1 MKKKLIK
8 RAIFFMISCNMV
20 VFTPTWASQETKNT
34 ITSSSIEVSDGSI
47 KNIVNDDINIIDTNV
62 RDEYGIFSNNGGKL
76 NIDVDSLTIEHNID
90 RSNMFTSILSQ
101 GNTSQGSS
109 SLIDIKTINDINI
122 DNTAQELEQ
131 INAINAK
138 DNANLN
144 LLSKNGDI
152 NINSNLNINRRLY
165 DVNNSIINVEN
176 NSALKLDAKNMNIN
190 STITD
195 SYGQRLFNNY
205 GINIK
210 NSQLNINNQEN
221 MQINSTISGRGFD
234 NYGVYVYDNLNQ
246 GSKVD
251 IVNNGDLIINTN
263 DNSSRNHS
271 YGIFVINENNT
282 DDETSVNI
290 NSKNNVVNT
299 KSTGIEVSGE
309 LSNVNITAS
318 AGSNVIKALGDV
330 DSTGIEVNDNGTL
343 YLNAKDYNI
352 VTSDYT
358 GIHVSY
364 ADDKQSNITLN
375 ANNNIVNA
383 VGTGILS
390 FSNGNIKLN
399 ALNGNNAF
407 TSNYIGISL
416 MDNSQ
421 VNLKADK
428 GENYFKID
436 EGIAILSS
444 QSNVLAQANK
454 NILEG
459 IEGIS
464 SIDKSEVKLQ
474 ATDSNVINA
483 KNFGIYTKEEGVV
496 NLNATNA
503 NNTVYVE
510 TGYGISGNDSAININ
525 SQSGNNS
532 IEVTQGIAI
541 EANNGSNI
549 SLNANKGQNNI
560 KASDIAISVN
570 KNNIDKDIAIT
581 STNTVVKIAGKD
593 NIINATTA
601 IDNINGGNVEII
613 ASENNSIDGLVNV
626 ENKANTKIQG
636 KINYLK
642 NDKDNAVESNNANIL
657 VQGSENIIEAA
668 KGISSI
674 DKSEVKLQ
682 ATDSNVINAKNFG
695 IYTKE
700 EGVVNLNATNA
711 NNTVY
716 IDNGYGI
723 SSNNSSINIDSQ
735 SGNNS
740 IEVGQGIAI
749 EANNG
754 SNISV
759 NANKGQNN
767 IKASDTAISVNKNNI
782 DKDIAITSTN
792 TVVKIAGKDN
802 IINATTAIDNIN
814 GGNVEIIAS
823 ENNSIDGLVNV
834 ENKANTKIQGKI
846 NYLKNDKDNA
856 VESNN
861 ANILVQGSENIIEAA
876 KGISSIDKSEVKL
889 QATDSNVI
897 NAKNFGIYTKEEGV
911 VNLNATNANNTVY
924 IDNGYGISSNN
935 SSINIDSQSGN
946 NSIEVGQGI
955 AIEANNGSNISVNAN
970 KGQNNI
976 KASDTAISVNKNNI
990 DKDIATTSTNTVV
1003 KVTGKNNIINA
1014 TTAIDNIDD
1023 GNVEII
1029 ASENNSINGLV
1040 HAENKANTKIQGKIN
1055 YLKNDKD
1062 NAIESNNA
1070 NVLVQG
1076 SENIIEATK
1085 GISSIDKSEVKL
1097 QATDSNVINAKN
1109 FGIYTKEEGVVNLN
1123 ATNANNTVYI
1133 DNGYGISSNNSSINI
1148 DSQSGNNSIEV
1159 GQGIAIEANNGSN
1172 ISVNA
1177 NKGQNNIKA
1186 SDTAISVNKNNIDK
1200 DIATTSTNT
1209 VIKVTGKNNIINAV
1223 TAIDNIDGGNVEIIA
1238 SENNSIDGLV
1248 NVENKANTK
1257 IQGKINYLKN
1267 DKDNAVESNNANIL
1281 VQGSENIIEAAKGI
1295 SSIDKSEV
1303 KLQATDSN
1311 VINAKNFG
1319 IYTKEEGVV
1328 NLNATNANNTV
1339 YIDNGYGISSN
1350 NSSINIDSQSG
1361 NNSIEVG
1368 QGIAIEANNGSNI
1381 SVNANKGQNN
1391 IKASD
1396 TAISVNKNNIDK
1408 DIATTSTNTVIKVT
1422 GKNNIIN
1429 AVTAI
1434 DNIDGGNVEIIAS
1447 ENNSID
1453 GLVNVENK
1461 ANTKIQGKVNY
1472 LKNDKDNA
1480 IESNNANVLVQGS
1493 ENIIEA
1499 TKGISSI
1506 DKSEVKLQATDSN
1519 VINAKNFGIYTKE
1532 EGVVNLNATNAN
1544 NTVYVETGYGISGN
1558 DSAININSQSGN
1570 NSIEV
1575 TQGIAIEANNGSNIS
1590 LNANK
1595 GQNNIKASDI
1605 AISVNKNNIDKDI
1618 ANISTDTAVKITGKD
1633 NIINATTAID
1643 NIDDGNV
1650 EIIASEN
1657 NSIDGLIH
1665 AKNKANTKIQGKVN
1679 YLKNDNG
1686 QSIIW
1691 ADAGTIDIT
1700 GTSIIQANSQQVALL
1715 ANNDINNLNQG
1726 IITASFGQNSVIK
1739 GDIIAKDNGLIKLN
1753 VSNSNDDISGLIIE
1767 GNILAEN
1774 QGNISLDI
1782 GNNSLITG
1790 NINDYSYLAD
1800 LNNQNLKQENLAGN
1814 ISIDFNNKSRW
1825 NVVRQS
1831 FISKINTK
1839 ENNIIDMVGYNTENK
1854 PHSLMVKEFNGD
1866 SNFVMNLNGNRQ
1878 NTDMVYLNSGTGN
1891 YNVILANA
1899 VTKNDIGQN
1908 GLRFATV
1915 GDKNKQVFKNA
1926 VAYNDGFFNIKYQIA
1941 SEDYDVN
1948 NEENTLYNNGDNSDL
1963 LTENRP
1969 GNDIINNIFGNNEDA
1984 VNYKLVNIEEK
1995 TLSNAGKTILNMTK
2009 ANYDVA
2015 VFMGRLDKRMGDVHY
2030 LNKNDDGIWFRLR
2043 HDRIE
2048 KDLGYT
2054 VDGNMYELGYDKLFL
2069 RDNGQERLG
2078 LAFDYMKG
2086 STSYDD
2092 IAGKGNNSRKG
2103 IWLYDTWIGD
2113 DGHYSDYILKWGHLE
2128 NDFEIAGTKKLNLIK
2143 GNYDNDVFSASA
2155 EYGYMKNL
2163 KNDWYITPQ
2172 VQLQLAKVTG
2182 ADYITNQN
2190 TNVHVDGIDSII
2202 GRAGFKLGKNFGD
2215 NKKNT
2220 FYLKA
2225 DVLREFLGE
2234 QFVSVKDVTSDN
2246 EYVGFKYDHSGYWY
2260 DVGFGFNIETKK
2272 DSYAF
2277 LDVERRFGN
2286 GNKNSYQI
2294 NGGFYWAL

>member
-20 VFTPTWASQETKNT
+20 VFTPTWASQEIKNT

-152 NINSNLNINRRLY
+152 NINSNLNINRQLY

-205 GINIK
+205 GINVK

-390 FSNGNIKLN
+390 FSNGNINLN

-474 ATDSNVINA
+474 ATDSNIINA
-483 KNFGIYTKEEGVV
+483 KEFGIYTKEQGVV
-496 NLNATNA
+496 SLNATNA
-503 NNTVYVE
+503 NNTVYVDG
-510 TGYGISGNDSAININ
+510 GYGISGNASAININ

-532 IEVTQGIAI
+532 IEVAQGIAI

-549 SLNANKGQNNI
+549 SLNANKEQNNI
-560 KASDIAISVN
+560 KASDTAISVN
-570 KNNIDKDIAIT
+570 KKNIDKDIATI
-581 STNTVVKIAGKD
+581 STDTAIKIAGKD

-601 IDNINGGNVEII
+601 IDNIDGGNVEII
-613 ASENNSIDGLVNV
+613 ASENNSINGLVHA

-642 NDKDNAVESNNANIL
+642 NDKDNAIESNNANVS
-657 VQGSENIIEAA
+657 VQGNENIIEAT
-668 KGISSI
+668 KGISN
-674 DKSEVKLQ
+674 VNNGTVNLQ
-682 ATDSNVINAKNFG
+682 STNSNIIKTKEYGV
-695 IYTKE
+695 YTKE
-700 EGVVNLNATNA
+700 NSQVKLNATNA
-711 NNTVY
+711 DNIVY
-716 IDNGYGI
+716 VDAGYGI
-723 SSNNSSINIDSQ
+723 SGNNSAININSQ

-740 IEVGQGIAI
+740 IEVAQGIA
-749 EANNG
+749 
-754 SNISV
+754 
-759 NANKGQNN
+759 
-767 IKASDTAISVNKNNI
+767 
-782 DKDIAITSTN
+782 
-792 TVVKIAGKDN
+792 
-802 IINATTAIDNIN
+802 
-814 GGNVEIIAS
+814 VE
-823 ENNSIDGLVNV
+823 V
-834 ENKANTKIQGKI
+834 
-846 NYLKNDKDNA
+846 
-856 VESNN
+856 
-861 ANILVQGSENIIEAA
+861 
-876 KGISSIDKSEVKL
+876 
-889 QATDSNVI
+889 
-897 NAKNFGIYTKEEGV
+897 
-911 VNLNATNANNTVY
+911 
-924 IDNGYGISSNN
+924 
-935 SSINIDSQSGN
+935 
-946 NSIEVGQGI
+946 
-955 AIEANNGSNISVNAN
+955 NNGSNISVNAN

-1014 TTAIDNIDD
+1014 ITAIDNIDG

-1029 ASENNSINGLV
+1029 ASENNSIDGLV
-1040 HAENKANTKIQGKIN
+1040 NVENKANTKIQGKIN

-1123 ATNANNTVYI
+1123 ATNADNTVYI
-1133 DNGYGISSNNSSINI
+1133 DNGYGISGNNSAINI
-1148 DSQSGNNSIEV
+1148 NSQSGNNSIEV
-1159 GQGIAIEANNGSN
+1159 AQGIAVEVNNGSN

-1186 SDTAISVNKNNIDK
+1186 SDT
-1200 DIATTSTNT
+1200 
-1209 VIKVTGKNNIINAV
+1209 
-1223 TAIDNIDGGNVEIIA
+1223 
-1238 SENNSIDGLV
+1238 
-1248 NVENKANTK
+1248 
-1257 IQGKINYLKN
+1257 
-1267 DKDNAVESNNANIL
+1267 
-1281 VQGSENIIEAAKGI
+1281 
-1295 SSIDKSEV
+1295 
-1303 KLQATDSN
+1303 
-1311 VINAKNFG
+1311 
-1319 IYTKEEGVV
+1319 
-1328 NLNATNANNTV
+1328 
-1339 YIDNGYGISSN
+1339 
-1350 NSSINIDSQSG
+1350 
-1361 NNSIEVG
+1361 
-1368 QGIAIEANNGSNI
+1368 
-1381 SVNANKGQNN
+1381 
-1391 IKASD
+1391 
-1396 TAISVNKNNIDK
+1396 
-1408 DIATTSTNTVIKVT
+1408 
-1422 GKNNIIN
+1422 
-1429 AVTAI
+1429 
-1434 DNIDGGNVEIIAS
+1434 
-1447 ENNSID
+1447 
-1453 GLVNVENK
+1453 
-1461 ANTKIQGKVNY
+1461 
-1472 LKNDKDNA
+1472 
-1480 IESNNANVLVQGS
+1480 
-1493 ENIIEA
+1493 
-1499 TKGISSI
+1499 
-1506 DKSEVKLQATDSN
+1506 
-1519 VINAKNFGIYTKE
+1519 
-1532 EGVVNLNATNAN
+1532 
-1544 NTVYVETGYGISGN
+1544 
-1558 DSAININSQSGN
+1558 
-1570 NSIEV
+1570 
-1575 TQGIAIEANNGSNIS
+1575 
-1590 LNANK
+1590 
-1595 GQNNIKASDI
+1595 

-2069 RDNGQERLG
+2069 KDNGQERLG

-2143 GNYDNDVFSASA
+2143 GNYDNNVFSASA

-2182 ADYITNQN
+2182 ADYTTNQN
-2190 TNVHVDGIDSII
+2190 TNVHVDDIDSII
-2202 GRAGFKLGKNFGD
+2202 GRAGFKLGRNFGD

>member
-1 MKKKLIK
+1 LYDDNKIVLFIIFIKSLHELILKKIGGFIMKKKLIK

-20 VFTPTWASQETKNT
+20 VFTPTWASQEIKNT

-101 GNTSQGSS
+101 GNTSQGSR

-205 GINIK
+205 GINVK

-483 KNFGIYTKEEGVV
+483 KEFGIYTKEQGVV
-496 NLNATNA
+496 SLNATNA
-503 NNTVYVE
+503 NNIVYVDG
-510 TGYGISGNDSAININ
+510 GYGISGNASAININ

-532 IEVTQGIAI
+532 IEVAQGIAI

-560 KASDIAISVN
+560 KASDTAISVN
-570 KNNIDKDIAIT
+570 KNNVDKDIATT
-581 STNTVVKIAGKD
+581 STNTVVKVTGKN
-593 NIINATTA
+593 NIINAITA
-601 IDNINGGNVEII
+601 IDNIDGGNVEII
-613 ASENNSIDGLVNV
+613 ASENNSINGLVNV

-642 NDKDNAVESNNANIL
+642 NDKDNAIESNNANVS
-657 VQGSENIIEAA
+657 VQGNENIIEATKGISNVNNGTVNLQSTNSNIIKTKEYGVYTKENSQVKLNA
-668 KGISSI
+668 TNADNIVYVDAGYGISGNNSAININSQSGNNSIEVAQGIAVEVNNGSNISVNANKGQNNIKASDIAISVNKNNIDKDIATTSTNTVVKIAGKDNIINATTAIDNIDGGNVEIIASENNSIDGLVNVENKANIKIQGKVNYLKNDKDNAIESNNANVLVQGNENVIEATKGISSI

-682 ATDSNVINAKNFG
+682 ATDSNTINAKNFG

-711 NNTVY
+711 DNTVY

-740 IEVGQGIAI
+740 IEVGHGIAI

-754 SNISV
+754 SNISL
-759 NANKGQNN
+759 NADKGQNN

-782 DKDIAITSTN
+782 DKNIATTRTD
-792 TVVKIAGKDN
+792 TVVKITGKDN
-802 IINATTAIDNIN
+802 IINATTAIDNI
-814 GGNVEIIAS
+814 
-823 ENNSIDGLVNV
+823 
-834 ENKANTKIQGKI
+834 
-846 NYLKNDKDNA
+846 
-856 VESNN
+856 
-861 ANILVQGSENIIEAA
+861 
-876 KGISSIDKSEVKL
+876 
-889 QATDSNVI
+889 DS
-897 NAKNFGIYTKEEGV
+897 
-911 VNLNATNANNTVY
+911 
-924 IDNGYGISSNN
+924 
-935 SSINIDSQSGN
+935 
-946 NSIEVGQGI
+946 
-955 AIEANNGSNISVNAN
+955 
-970 KGQNNI
+970 
-976 KASDTAISVNKNNI
+976 
-990 DKDIATTSTNTVV
+990 
-1003 KVTGKNNIINA
+1003 
-1014 TTAIDNIDD
+1014 

-1076 SENIIEATK
+1076 N
-1085 GISSIDKSEVKL
+1085 
-1097 QATDSNVINAKN
+1097 
-1109 FGIYTKEEGVVNLN
+1109 
-1123 ATNANNTVYI
+1123 
-1133 DNGYGISSNNSSINI
+1133 
-1148 DSQSGNNSIEV
+1148 
-1159 GQGIAIEANNGSN
+1159 
-1172 ISVNA
+1172 
-1177 NKGQNNIKA
+1177 
-1186 SDTAISVNKNNIDK
+1186 
-1200 DIATTSTNT
+1200 
-1209 VIKVTGKNNIINAV
+1209 
-1223 TAIDNIDGGNVEIIA
+1223 
-1238 SENNSIDGLV
+1238 
-1248 NVENKANTK
+1248 
-1257 IQGKINYLKN
+1257 
-1267 DKDNAVESNNANIL
+1267 
-1281 VQGSENIIEAAKGI
+1281 ENIIEAA
-1295 SSIDKSEV
+1295 
-1303 KLQATDSN
+1303 
-1311 VINAKNFG
+1311 
-1319 IYTKEEGVV
+1319 
-1328 NLNATNANNTV
+1328 
-1339 YIDNGYGISSN
+1339 
-1350 NSSINIDSQSG
+1350 
-1361 NNSIEVG
+1361 
-1368 QGIAIEANNGSNI
+1368 
-1381 SVNANKGQNN
+1381 
-1391 IKASD
+1391 
-1396 TAISVNKNNIDK
+1396 
-1408 DIATTSTNTVIKVT
+1408 
-1422 GKNNIIN
+1422 
-1429 AVTAI
+1429 
-1434 DNIDGGNVEIIAS
+1434 
-1447 ENNSID
+1447 
-1453 GLVNVENK
+1453 
-1461 ANTKIQGKVNY
+1461 
-1472 LKNDKDNA
+1472 
-1480 IESNNANVLVQGS
+1480 
-1493 ENIIEA
+1493 
-1499 TKGISSI
+1499 KGISSI

>member
-20 VFTPTWASQETKNT
+20 VFTPTWASQEIKNT

-101 GNTSQGSS
+101 GNTSQGSR

-205 GINIK
+205 GINVK

-510 TGYGISGNDSAININ
+510 TGYGISGNDSAINID

-532 IEVTQGIAI
+532 IEVGHGIAI

-549 SLNANKGQNNI
+549 SLNA
-560 KASDIAISVN
+560 D
-570 KNNIDKDIAIT
+570 
-581 STNTVVKIAGKD
+581 
-593 NIINATTA
+593 
-601 IDNINGGNVEII
+601 
-613 ASENNSIDGLVNV
+613 
-626 ENKANTKIQG
+626 
-636 KINYLK
+636 
-642 NDKDNAVESNNANIL
+642 
-657 VQGSENIIEAA
+657 
-668 KGISSI
+668 
-674 DKSEVKLQ
+674 
-682 ATDSNVINAKNFG
+682 
-695 IYTKE
+695 
-700 EGVVNLNATNA
+700 
-711 NNTVY
+711 
-716 IDNGYGI
+716 
-723 SSNNSSINIDSQ
+723 
-735 SGNNS
+735 
-740 IEVGQGIAI
+740 
-749 EANNG
+749 
-754 SNISV
+754 
-759 NANKGQNN
+759 KGQNN

-782 DKDIAITSTN
+782 DKN
-792 TVVKIAGKDN
+792 
-802 IINATTAIDNIN
+802 
-814 GGNVEIIAS
+814 
-823 ENNSIDGLVNV
+823 
-834 ENKANTKIQGKI
+834 
-846 NYLKNDKDNA
+846 
-856 VESNN
+856 
-861 ANILVQGSENIIEAA
+861 
-876 KGISSIDKSEVKL
+876 
-889 QATDSNVI
+889 
-897 NAKNFGIYTKEEGV
+897 
-911 VNLNATNANNTVY
+911 
-924 IDNGYGISSNN
+924 
-935 SSINIDSQSGN
+935 
-946 NSIEVGQGI
+946 
-955 AIEANNGSNISVNAN
+955 
-970 KGQNNI
+970 
-976 KASDTAISVNKNNI
+976 
-990 DKDIATTSTNTVV
+990 IATTR
-1003 KVTGKNNIINA
+1003 
-1014 TTAIDNIDD
+1014 
-1023 GNVEII
+1023 
-1029 ASENNSINGLV
+1029 
-1040 HAENKANTKIQGKIN
+1040 
-1055 YLKNDKD
+1055 
-1062 NAIESNNA
+1062 
-1070 NVLVQG
+1070 
-1076 SENIIEATK
+1076 
-1085 GISSIDKSEVKL
+1085 
-1097 QATDSNVINAKN
+1097 
-1109 FGIYTKEEGVVNLN
+1109 
-1123 ATNANNTVYI
+1123 
-1133 DNGYGISSNNSSINI
+1133 
-1148 DSQSGNNSIEV
+1148 
-1159 GQGIAIEANNGSN
+1159 
-1172 ISVNA
+1172 
-1177 NKGQNNIKA
+1177 
-1186 SDTAISVNKNNIDK
+1186 
-1200 DIATTSTNT
+1200 
-1209 VIKVTGKNNIINAV
+1209 
-1223 TAIDNIDGGNVEIIA
+1223 
-1238 SENNSIDGLV
+1238 
-1248 NVENKANTK
+1248 
-1257 IQGKINYLKN
+1257 
-1267 DKDNAVESNNANIL
+1267 
-1281 VQGSENIIEAAKGI
+1281 
-1295 SSIDKSEV
+1295 
-1303 KLQATDSN
+1303 
-1311 VINAKNFG
+1311 
-1319 IYTKEEGVV
+1319 
-1328 NLNATNANNTV
+1328 
-1339 YIDNGYGISSN
+1339 
-1350 NSSINIDSQSG
+1350 
-1361 NNSIEVG
+1361 
-1368 QGIAIEANNGSNI
+1368 
-1381 SVNANKGQNN
+1381 
-1391 IKASD
+1391 
-1396 TAISVNKNNIDK
+1396 
-1408 DIATTSTNTVIKVT
+1408 
-1422 GKNNIIN
+1422 
-1429 AVTAI
+1429 
-1434 DNIDGGNVEIIAS
+1434 
-1447 ENNSID
+1447 
-1453 GLVNVENK
+1453 
-1461 ANTKIQGKVNY
+1461 
-1472 LKNDKDNA
+1472 
-1480 IESNNANVLVQGS
+1480 
-1493 ENIIEA
+1493 
-1499 TKGISSI
+1499 
-1506 DKSEVKLQATDSN
+1506 
-1519 VINAKNFGIYTKE
+1519 
-1532 EGVVNLNATNAN
+1532 
-1544 NTVYVETGYGISGN
+1544 
-1558 DSAININSQSGN
+1558 
-1570 NSIEV
+1570 
-1575 TQGIAIEANNGSNIS
+1575 
-1590 LNANK
+1590 
-1595 GQNNIKASDI
+1595 
-1605 AISVNKNNIDKDI
+1605 
-1618 ANISTDTAVKITGKD
+1618 TDTVVKITGKD

>member
-20 VFTPTWASQETKNT
+20 VFTPTWASQEIKNT

-101 GNTSQGSS
+101 GNISQGSR

-205 GINIK
+205 GINVK

-263 DNSSRNHS
+263 DNNSRNHS

-282 DDETSVNI
+282 DNETSVNI

-390 FSNGNIKLN
+390 FSNGNINLN

-503 NNTVYVE
+503 DNIVYVDN
-510 TGYGISGNDSAININ
+510 GYGISGNDSTININ

-532 IEVTQGIAI
+532 IEVAQGIAV
-541 EANNGSNI
+541 EVNNGSNI
-549 SLNANKGQNNI
+549 SL
-560 KASDIAISVN
+560 
-570 KNNIDKDIAIT
+570 
-581 STNTVVKIAGKD
+581 
-593 NIINATTA
+593 
-601 IDNINGGNVEII
+601 
-613 ASENNSIDGLVNV
+613 
-626 ENKANTKIQG
+626 
-636 KINYLK
+636 
-642 NDKDNAVESNNANIL
+642 
-657 VQGSENIIEAA
+657 
-668 KGISSI
+668 
-674 DKSEVKLQ
+674 
-682 ATDSNVINAKNFG
+682 
-695 IYTKE
+695 
-700 EGVVNLNATNA
+700 
-711 NNTVY
+711 
-716 IDNGYGI
+716 
-723 SSNNSSINIDSQ
+723 
-735 SGNNS
+735 
-740 IEVGQGIAI
+740 
-749 EANNG
+749 
-754 SNISV
+754 
-759 NANKGQNN
+759 
-767 IKASDTAISVNKNNI
+767 
-782 DKDIAITSTN
+782 
-792 TVVKIAGKDN
+792 
-802 IINATTAIDNIN
+802 
-814 GGNVEIIAS
+814 
-823 ENNSIDGLVNV
+823 
-834 ENKANTKIQGKI
+834 
-846 NYLKNDKDNA
+846 
-856 VESNN
+856 
-861 ANILVQGSENIIEAA
+861 
-876 KGISSIDKSEVKL
+876 
-889 QATDSNVI
+889 
-897 NAKNFGIYTKEEGV
+897 
-911 VNLNATNANNTVY
+911 
-924 IDNGYGISSNN
+924 
-935 SSINIDSQSGN
+935 
-946 NSIEVGQGI
+946 
-955 AIEANNGSNISVNAN
+955 NAN

-1003 KVTGKNNIINA
+1003 KVIGKNNIINA
-1014 TTAIDNIDD
+1014 I
-1023 GNVEII
+1023 
-1029 ASENNSINGLV
+1029 
-1040 HAENKANTKIQGKIN
+1040 
-1055 YLKNDKD
+1055 
-1062 NAIESNNA
+1062 
-1070 NVLVQG
+1070 
-1076 SENIIEATK
+1076 
-1085 GISSIDKSEVKL
+1085 
-1097 QATDSNVINAKN
+1097 
-1109 FGIYTKEEGVVNLN
+1109 
-1123 ATNANNTVYI
+1123 
-1133 DNGYGISSNNSSINI
+1133 
-1148 DSQSGNNSIEV
+1148 
-1159 GQGIAIEANNGSN
+1159 
-1172 ISVNA
+1172 
-1177 NKGQNNIKA
+1177 
-1186 SDTAISVNKNNIDK
+1186 
-1200 DIATTSTNT
+1200 
-1209 VIKVTGKNNIINAV
+1209 
-1223 TAIDNIDGGNVEIIA
+1223 
-1238 SENNSIDGLV
+1238 
-1248 NVENKANTK
+1248 
-1257 IQGKINYLKN
+1257 
-1267 DKDNAVESNNANIL
+1267 
-1281 VQGSENIIEAAKGI
+1281 
-1295 SSIDKSEV
+1295 
-1303 KLQATDSN
+1303 
-1311 VINAKNFG
+1311 
-1319 IYTKEEGVV
+1319 
-1328 NLNATNANNTV
+1328 
-1339 YIDNGYGISSN
+1339 
-1350 NSSINIDSQSG
+1350 
-1361 NNSIEVG
+1361 
-1368 QGIAIEANNGSNI
+1368 
-1381 SVNANKGQNN
+1381 
-1391 IKASD
+1391 
-1396 TAISVNKNNIDK
+1396 
-1408 DIATTSTNTVIKVT
+1408 
-1422 GKNNIIN
+1422 
-1429 AVTAI
+1429 TAI

-1480 IESNNANVLVQGS
+1480 IESNNANVLVQGNENIIEATKGIFNVNNGTVNLQSTNSNIIKTKEYGIYTKENSQVNLNATNTDNIVYVENGYGISGNNSVINIDSQSGNNSIEVAQGIAIEVNNGSNISVNANKGQNNIKASDTAISVNKNNIDKDIATTSTNTVVKVIGKNNIINAITAIDNIDGGNVEIIASENNSIDGLVNVENKANTKIQGKVNYLKNDKDNAIESNNANVLVQGNENIIEATKGIFNVNNGTVNLQSTNSNIIKTKEYGIYTKENSQVNLNATNTDNIVYVENGYGISGNNSVINIDSQSGNNSIEVTQGIAIEANNGSNISVNANKGQNNIKASDTAISVNKNNIDKDIANTSTDTVVKIIGKDNIINATTAIDNTDGGNVEIIASENNSIDGLVNVENKANTKIQGKINYLKNDKDNAIESNNANVFVQGS

-1519 VINAKNFGIYTKE
+1519 VINAKEFGIYTKE
-1532 EGVVNLNATNAN
+1532 QGVVNLNATNAN
-1544 NTVYVETGYGISGN
+1544 NSLYVDNGYGISGN
-1558 DSAININSQSGN
+1558 NSAINIDSQSGN

-1575 TQGIAIEANNGSNIS
+1575 AQGIAVEANNGSNIS

-1595 GQNNIKASDI
+1595 GQNNIKASDT

-1618 ANISTDTAVKITGKD
+1618 ATTNTNTVIKITGKD

-1657 NSIDGLIH
+1657 NSINGLVH
-1665 AKNKANTKIQGKVN
+1665 AENKANTKIQGKVN

-1767 GNILAEN
+1767 GNILVEN

-1814 ISIDFNNKSRW
+1814 ISVDFNNKSRW
-1825 NVVRQS
+1825 NVVGQS

-1948 NEENTLYNNGDNSDL
+1948 NGENTLYNNGDNSDL

-1969 GNDIINNIFGNNEDA
+1969 GNNIINNIFGNNEDA

-1995 TLSNAGKTILNMTK
+1995 TLSNSGKTILNMTK

-2069 RDNGQERLG
+2069 RDDGQERLG

-2086 STSYDD
+2086 YTSYDD

-2182 ADYITNQN
+2182 ADYTTNQN

-2202 GRAGFKLGKNFGD
+2202 GRAGFKLGRNFGD

>member
-1 MKKKLIK
+1 MKKQIIK
-8 RAIFFMISCNMV
+8 RAIFFIVLFNMLV
-20 VFTPTWASQETKNT
+20 VTPTWASQEIKNI

-76 NIDVDSLTIEHNID
+76 NIDVDSLTIEHNLD

-101 GNTSQGSS
+101 GNTSQESR

-131 INAINAK
+131 INAINVK

-165 DVNNSIINVEN
+165 DINNSIINVEN

-205 GINIK
+205 GINVK

-221 MQINSTISGRGFD
+221 MKINSTISGRGFD

-474 ATDSNVINA
+474 ATDSNIINA
-483 KNFGIYTKEEGVV
+483 KEFGIYTKEQGVV
-496 NLNATNA
+496 SLNATNA
-503 NNTVYVE
+503 NNTVYVDG
-510 TGYGISGNDSAININ
+510 GYGISGNASAININ

-532 IEVTQGIAI
+532 IEVA
-541 EANNGSNI
+541 
-549 SLNANKGQNNI
+549 
-560 KASDIAISVN
+560 
-570 KNNIDKDIAIT
+570 
-581 STNTVVKIAGKD
+581 
-593 NIINATTA
+593 
-601 IDNINGGNVEII
+601 
-613 ASENNSIDGLVNV
+613 
-626 ENKANTKIQG
+626 
-636 KINYLK
+636 
-642 NDKDNAVESNNANIL
+642 
-657 VQGSENIIEAA
+657 
-668 KGISSI
+668 
-674 DKSEVKLQ
+674 
-682 ATDSNVINAKNFG
+682 
-695 IYTKE
+695 
-700 EGVVNLNATNA
+700 
-711 NNTVY
+711 
-716 IDNGYGI
+716 
-723 SSNNSSINIDSQ
+723 
-735 SGNNS
+735 
-740 IEVGQGIAI
+740 QGIAI

-782 DKDIAITSTN
+782 DKDIA
-792 TVVKIAGKDN
+792 
-802 IINATTAIDNIN
+802 
-814 GGNVEIIAS
+814 
-823 ENNSIDGLVNV
+823 
-834 ENKANTKIQGKI
+834 
-846 NYLKNDKDNA
+846 
-856 VESNN
+856 
-861 ANILVQGSENIIEAA
+861 
-876 KGISSIDKSEVKL
+876 
-889 QATDSNVI
+889 
-897 NAKNFGIYTKEEGV
+897 
-911 VNLNATNANNTVY
+911 
-924 IDNGYGISSNN
+924 
-935 SSINIDSQSGN
+935 
-946 NSIEVGQGI
+946 
-955 AIEANNGSNISVNAN
+955 
-970 KGQNNI
+970 
-976 KASDTAISVNKNNI
+976 
-990 DKDIATTSTNTVV
+990 
-1003 KVTGKNNIINA
+1003 
-1014 TTAIDNIDD
+1014 
-1023 GNVEII
+1023 
-1029 ASENNSINGLV
+1029 
-1040 HAENKANTKIQGKIN
+1040 
-1055 YLKNDKD
+1055 
-1062 NAIESNNA
+1062 
-1070 NVLVQG
+1070 
-1076 SENIIEATK
+1076 
-1085 GISSIDKSEVKL
+1085 
-1097 QATDSNVINAKN
+1097 
-1109 FGIYTKEEGVVNLN
+1109 
-1123 ATNANNTVYI
+1123 
-1133 DNGYGISSNNSSINI
+1133 
-1148 DSQSGNNSIEV
+1148 
-1159 GQGIAIEANNGSN
+1159 
-1172 ISVNA
+1172 
-1177 NKGQNNIKA
+1177 
-1186 SDTAISVNKNNIDK
+1186 
-1200 DIATTSTNT
+1200 
-1209 VIKVTGKNNIINAV
+1209 
-1223 TAIDNIDGGNVEIIA
+1223 
-1238 SENNSIDGLV
+1238 
-1248 NVENKANTK
+1248 
-1257 IQGKINYLKN
+1257 
-1267 DKDNAVESNNANIL
+1267 
-1281 VQGSENIIEAAKGI
+1281 
-1295 SSIDKSEV
+1295 
-1303 KLQATDSN
+1303 
-1311 VINAKNFG
+1311 
-1319 IYTKEEGVV
+1319 
-1328 NLNATNANNTV
+1328 
-1339 YIDNGYGISSN
+1339 
-1350 NSSINIDSQSG
+1350 
-1361 NNSIEVG
+1361 
-1368 QGIAIEANNGSNI
+1368 
-1381 SVNANKGQNN
+1381 
-1391 IKASD
+1391 
-1396 TAISVNKNNIDK
+1396 
-1408 DIATTSTNTVIKVT
+1408 
-1422 GKNNIIN
+1422 
-1429 AVTAI
+1429 
-1434 DNIDGGNVEIIAS
+1434 
-1447 ENNSID
+1447 
-1453 GLVNVENK
+1453 
-1461 ANTKIQGKVNY
+1461 
-1472 LKNDKDNA
+1472 
-1480 IESNNANVLVQGS
+1480 
-1493 ENIIEA
+1493 
-1499 TKGISSI
+1499 
-1506 DKSEVKLQATDSN
+1506 
-1519 VINAKNFGIYTKE
+1519 
-1532 EGVVNLNATNAN
+1532 
-1544 NTVYVETGYGISGN
+1544 
-1558 DSAININSQSGN
+1558 
-1570 NSIEV
+1570 
-1575 TQGIAIEANNGSNIS
+1575 
-1590 LNANK
+1590 
-1595 GQNNIKASDI
+1595 
-1605 AISVNKNNIDKDI
+1605 
-1618 ANISTDTAVKITGKD
+1618 NISTDTAVKITGKD

-1643 NIDDGNV
+1643 NIDSGNV

-1657 NSIDGLIH
+1657 NSIKGLVH
-1665 AKNKANTKIQGKVN
+1665 AENKANTKIKGKVN

-1686 QSIIW
+1686 QSVIW
-1691 ADAGTIDIT
+1691 ADDGTIDIT

-1715 ANNDINNLNQG
+1715 ANNDMNNLNQG
-1726 IITASFGQNSVIK
+1726 VITASFGQNSVIK

-1753 VSNSNDDISGLIIE
+1753 VSNSNNDVSGLIIE

-1790 NINDYSYLAD
+1790 NINDYSYLED

-1814 ISIDFNNKSRW
+1814 ISVDFNNKSRW
-1825 NVVRQS
+1825 NVVGQS

-1948 NEENTLYNNGDNSDL
+1948 NGENTLYNNGDNSDL

-1969 GNDIINNIFGNNEDA
+1969 GNNIINNIFGNNEDA

-2069 RDNGQERLG
+2069 RDDGQERLG

-2182 ADYITNQN
+2182 ADYTTNQN

-2272 DSYAF
+2272 DSYVF

>member
-20 VFTPTWASQETKNT
+20 VFTPTWASQEIKNT

-152 NINSNLNINRRLY
+152 NINSNLNINRQLY

-205 GINIK
+205 GINVK

-390 FSNGNIKLN
+390 FSNGNINLN

-503 NNTVYVE
+503 DNTVYVDN
-510 TGYGISGNDSAININ
+510 GYGISGNNSAININ

-570 KNNIDKDIAIT
+570 KNNIDKDIATT

-642 NDKDNAVESNNANIL
+642 NDKDNAIESNNANVLVQGNENIIEATKGISNVNNGIVNLQSTNSNIIKTKEYGVYTKENSQVKLNATNADNIVYVDAGYGISGNNSAININSQSGNNSIEVTQGIAIEANNGSNISLNANKGQNNIKASDIAISVNKNNIDKDIATTSTNTVVKIAGKDNIINATTAIDNINGGNVEIIASENNSIDGLVNVENKANTKIQGKVNYLKNDKDNAIESNNANIL
-657 VQGSENIIEAA
+657 VQGNENIIEAA

-711 NNTVY
+711 DNTVY
-716 IDNGYGI
+716 VDNGYGI
-723 SSNNSSINIDSQ
+723 SGNNSAININSQ

-740 IEVGQGIAI
+740 IEVTQGIAI

-754 SNISV
+754 SNISL

-767 IKASDTAISVNKNNI
+767 IKASDIAISVNKNNI
-782 DKDIAITSTN
+782 DKDIATTSTN

-856 VESNN
+856 IESNN
-861 ANILVQGSENIIEAA
+861 ANVLVQGNENIIEAT
-876 KGISSIDKSEVKL
+876 KGISNVNNGIVNLQSTNSNIIKTKEYGVYTKENSQVKLNATNADNIVYVDAGYGISGNNSAININSQSGNNSIEVTQGIAIEANNGSNISLNANKGQNNIKASDTAISVKL
-889 QATDSNVI
+889 QATDSNTI

-911 VNLNATNANNTVY
+911 VNLNATNADNTVY
-924 IDNGYGISSNN
+924 VDNGYGIS
-935 SSINIDSQSGN
+935 GN
-946 NSIEVGQGI
+946 N
-955 AIEANNGSNISVNAN
+955 
-970 KGQNNI
+970 
-976 KASDTAISVNKNNI
+976 
-990 DKDIATTSTNTVV
+990 
-1003 KVTGKNNIINA
+1003 
-1014 TTAIDNIDD
+1014 
-1023 GNVEII
+1023 
-1029 ASENNSINGLV
+1029 
-1040 HAENKANTKIQGKIN
+1040 
-1055 YLKNDKD
+1055 
-1062 NAIESNNA
+1062 
-1070 NVLVQG
+1070 
-1076 SENIIEATK
+1076 
-1085 GISSIDKSEVKL
+1085 
-1097 QATDSNVINAKN
+1097 
-1109 FGIYTKEEGVVNLN
+1109 
-1123 ATNANNTVYI
+1123 
-1133 DNGYGISSNNSSINI
+1133 
-1148 DSQSGNNSIEV
+1148 
-1159 GQGIAIEANNGSN
+1159 
-1172 ISVNA
+1172 
-1177 NKGQNNIKA
+1177 
-1186 SDTAISVNKNNIDK
+1186 
-1200 DIATTSTNT
+1200 
-1209 VIKVTGKNNIINAV
+1209 
-1223 TAIDNIDGGNVEIIA
+1223 
-1238 SENNSIDGLV
+1238 
-1248 NVENKANTK
+1248 
-1257 IQGKINYLKN
+1257 
-1267 DKDNAVESNNANIL
+1267 
-1281 VQGSENIIEAAKGI
+1281 
-1295 SSIDKSEV
+1295 
-1303 KLQATDSN
+1303 
-1311 VINAKNFG
+1311 
-1319 IYTKEEGVV
+1319 
-1328 NLNATNANNTV
+1328 
-1339 YIDNGYGISSN
+1339 
-1350 NSSINIDSQSG
+1350 
-1361 NNSIEVG
+1361 
-1368 QGIAIEANNGSNI
+1368 
-1381 SVNANKGQNN
+1381 
-1391 IKASD
+1391 
-1396 TAISVNKNNIDK
+1396 
-1408 DIATTSTNTVIKVT
+1408 
-1422 GKNNIIN
+1422 
-1429 AVTAI
+1429 
-1434 DNIDGGNVEIIAS
+1434 
-1447 ENNSID
+1447 
-1453 GLVNVENK
+1453 
-1461 ANTKIQGKVNY
+1461 
-1472 LKNDKDNA
+1472 
-1480 IESNNANVLVQGS
+1480 
-1493 ENIIEA
+1493 
-1499 TKGISSI
+1499 
-1506 DKSEVKLQATDSN
+1506 
-1519 VINAKNFGIYTKE
+1519 
-1532 EGVVNLNATNAN
+1532 
-1544 NTVYVETGYGISGN
+1544 
-1558 DSAININSQSGN
+1558 SAININSQSGN

-1618 ANISTDTAVKITGKD
+1618 ATTSTNTVVKIAGKDNIINATTAIDNINGGNVEIIASENNSIDGLVNVENKANTKIQGKVNYLKNDKDNAIESNNANILVQGNENIIEAAKGISSIDKSEVKLQATDSNVINAKNFGIYTKEEGVVNLNATNADNTVYVDNGYGISGNNSAININSQSGNNSIEVAQGIAIEANNGSNISLNANKEQNNIKASDTAISVNKKNIDKDIATISTDTAVKIAGKD

-1643 NIDDGNV
+1643 NIDGGNV

-1686 QSIIW
+1686 QSVIW
-1691 ADAGTIDIT
+1691 ADAGTIDII

-1715 ANNDINNLNQG
+1715 ANNDMNNLNQG
-1726 IITASFGQNSVIK
+1726 IITASFGQNSVIR

-1753 VSNSNDDISGLIIE
+1753 VSNSNDDVSGLIIE

-1825 NVVRQS
+1825 NVVGQS
-1831 FISKINTK
+1831 FISNINTK

-1899 VTKNDIGQN
+1899 VTKKDIGQN

-1948 NEENTLYNNGDNSDL
+1948 NGENTLYNNGDNSDL

-1969 GNDIINNIFGNNEDA
+1969 GNNIINNIFGNNEDA

-2054 VDGNMYELGYDKLFL
+2054 IDGNMYELGYDKLFL

-2182 ADYITNQN
+2182 ADYTTNQN

-2202 GRAGFKLGKNFGD
+2202 GRAGFKLGRNFGD

>member
-1 MKKKLIK
+1 MKKRLLK

-20 VFTPTWASQETKNT
+20 VFTPTWASQEIKNT

-101 GNTSQGSS
+101 GNTSQGSR

-205 GINIK
+205 GINVK

-483 KNFGIYTKEEGVV
+483 KEFGIYTKEQGVV
-496 NLNATNA
+496 SLNATNA
-503 NNTVYVE
+503 NNIVYVDG
-510 TGYGISGNDSAININ
+510 GYGISGNASAININ

-532 IEVTQGIAI
+532 IEVAQGIAV
-541 EANNGSNI
+541 EVNNGSNI
-549 SLNANKGQNNI
+549 SVNANKGQNNI

-570 KNNIDKDIAIT
+570 KNNIDKDIATT

-601 IDNINGGNVEII
+601 IDNIDGGNVEII

-626 ENKANTKIQG
+626 ENKANIKIQG
-636 KINYLK
+636 KVNYLK
-642 NDKDNAVESNNANIL
+642 NDKDNAIESNNANVL
-657 VQGSENIIEAA
+657 VQGNENVIEAT

-682 ATDSNVINAKNFG
+682 ATDSNTINAKNFG

-711 NNTVY
+711 DNTVY

-740 IEVGQGIAI
+740 IEVGHGIAI

-754 SNISV
+754 SNISL
-759 NANKGQNN
+759 NADKGQNN
-767 IKASDTAISVNKNNI
+767 IKASDTAISVNKNN
-782 DKDIAITSTN
+782 
-792 TVVKIAGKDN
+792 V
-802 IINATTAIDNIN
+802 
-814 GGNVEIIAS
+814 
-823 ENNSIDGLVNV
+823 
-834 ENKANTKIQGKI
+834 
-846 NYLKNDKDNA
+846 
-856 VESNN
+856 
-861 ANILVQGSENIIEAA
+861 
-876 KGISSIDKSEVKL
+876 
-889 QATDSNVI
+889 
-897 NAKNFGIYTKEEGV
+897 
-911 VNLNATNANNTVY
+911 
-924 IDNGYGISSNN
+924 
-935 SSINIDSQSGN
+935 
-946 NSIEVGQGI
+946 
-955 AIEANNGSNISVNAN
+955 
-970 KGQNNI
+970 
-976 KASDTAISVNKNNI
+976 

-1014 TTAIDNIDD
+1014 ITAIDNIDG

-1029 ASENNSINGLV
+1029 ASENNSINGLLNV
-1040 HAENKANTKIQGKIN
+1040 ENKANTKIQGKIN

-1076 SENIIEATK
+1076 NENIIEATK
-1085 GISSIDKSEVKL
+1085 GISNVNNGIVNL
-1097 QATDSNVINAKN
+1097 QSTDSNIIKTKEYGV
-1109 FGIYTKEEGVVNLN
+1109 YTKENSQVKLN
-1123 ATNANNTVYI
+1123 ATNA
-1133 DNGYGISSNNSSINI
+1133 
-1148 DSQSGNNSIEV
+1148 
-1159 GQGIAIEANNGSN
+1159 
-1172 ISVNA
+1172 
-1177 NKGQNNIKA
+1177 
-1186 SDTAISVNKNNIDK
+1186 
-1200 DIATTSTNT
+1200 
-1209 VIKVTGKNNIINAV
+1209 
-1223 TAIDNIDGGNVEIIA
+1223 DNI
-1238 SENNSIDGLV
+1238 
-1248 NVENKANTK
+1248 
-1257 IQGKINYLKN
+1257 
-1267 DKDNAVESNNANIL
+1267 
-1281 VQGSENIIEAAKGI
+1281 
-1295 SSIDKSEV
+1295 
-1303 KLQATDSN
+1303 
-1311 VINAKNFG
+1311 
-1319 IYTKEEGVV
+1319 
-1328 NLNATNANNTV
+1328 
-1339 YIDNGYGISSN
+1339 
-1350 NSSINIDSQSG
+1350 
-1361 NNSIEVG
+1361 
-1368 QGIAIEANNGSNI
+1368 
-1381 SVNANKGQNN
+1381 
-1391 IKASD
+1391 
-1396 TAISVNKNNIDK
+1396 
-1408 DIATTSTNTVIKVT
+1408 
-1422 GKNNIIN
+1422 
-1429 AVTAI
+1429 
-1434 DNIDGGNVEIIAS
+1434 
-1447 ENNSID
+1447 
-1453 GLVNVENK
+1453 
-1461 ANTKIQGKVNY
+1461 
-1472 LKNDKDNA
+1472 
-1480 IESNNANVLVQGS
+1480 
-1493 ENIIEA
+1493 
-1499 TKGISSI
+1499 
-1506 DKSEVKLQATDSN
+1506 
-1519 VINAKNFGIYTKE
+1519 
-1532 EGVVNLNATNAN
+1532 
-1544 NTVYVETGYGISGN
+1544 VYVDAGYGISGN
-1558 DSAININSQSGN
+1558 NSAININSQSGN

-1575 TQGIAIEANNGSNIS
+1575 AQGIAVEVNNGSNIS
-1590 LNANK
+1590 VNANK

-1618 ANISTDTAVKITGKD
+1618 ATTSTNTVVKIAGKD

-1643 NIDDGNV
+1643 NINGGNV

>member
-642 NDKDNAVESNNANIL
+642 NDKDNAIESNNANVS
-657 VQGSENIIEAA
+657 VQGNENIIEAT
-668 KGISSI
+668 KGISN
-674 DKSEVKLQ
+674 VNNGTVNLQ
-682 ATDSNVINAKNFG
+682 STNSNIIKTKEYGV
-695 IYTKE
+695 YTKE
-700 EGVVNLNATNA
+700 NSQVKLNATNA
-711 NNTVY
+711 DNIVY
-716 IDNGYGI
+716 VDAGYGI
-723 SSNNSSINIDSQ
+723 SGNNSAININSQ

-740 IEVGQGIAI
+740 IEVAQGIAV
-749 EANNG
+749 EVNNG
-754 SNISV
+754 SNIS
-759 NANKGQNN
+759 
-767 IKASDTAISVNKNNI
+767 I
-782 DKDIAITSTN
+782 
-792 TVVKIAGKDN
+792 
-802 IINATTAIDNIN
+802 
-814 GGNVEIIAS
+814 
-823 ENNSIDGLVNV
+823 
-834 ENKANTKIQGKI
+834 
-846 NYLKNDKDNA
+846 
-856 VESNN
+856 
-861 ANILVQGSENIIEAA
+861 
-876 KGISSIDKSEVKL
+876 
-889 QATDSNVI
+889 
-897 NAKNFGIYTKEEGV
+897 
-911 VNLNATNANNTVY
+911 
-924 IDNGYGISSNN
+924 
-935 SSINIDSQSGN
+935 
-946 NSIEVGQGI
+946 
-955 AIEANNGSNISVNAN
+955 NAN

-1003 KVTGKNNIINA
+1003 K
-1014 TTAIDNIDD
+1014 
-1023 GNVEII
+1023 I
-1029 ASENNSINGLV
+1029 A
-1040 HAENKANTKIQGKIN
+1040 
-1055 YLKNDKD
+1055 
-1062 NAIESNNA
+1062 
-1070 NVLVQG
+1070 
-1076 SENIIEATK
+1076 
-1085 GISSIDKSEVKL
+1085 
-1097 QATDSNVINAKN
+1097 
-1109 FGIYTKEEGVVNLN
+1109 
-1123 ATNANNTVYI
+1123 
-1133 DNGYGISSNNSSINI
+1133 
-1148 DSQSGNNSIEV
+1148 
-1159 GQGIAIEANNGSN
+1159 
-1172 ISVNA
+1172 
-1177 NKGQNNIKA
+1177 
-1186 SDTAISVNKNNIDK
+1186 
-1200 DIATTSTNT
+1200 
-1209 VIKVTGKNNIINAV
+1209 
-1223 TAIDNIDGGNVEIIA
+1223 
-1238 SENNSIDGLV
+1238 
-1248 NVENKANTK
+1248 
-1257 IQGKINYLKN
+1257 
-1267 DKDNAVESNNANIL
+1267 
-1281 VQGSENIIEAAKGI
+1281 
-1295 SSIDKSEV
+1295 
-1303 KLQATDSN
+1303 
-1311 VINAKNFG
+1311 
-1319 IYTKEEGVV
+1319 
-1328 NLNATNANNTV
+1328 
-1339 YIDNGYGISSN
+1339 
-1350 NSSINIDSQSG
+1350 
-1361 NNSIEVG
+1361 
-1368 QGIAIEANNGSNI
+1368 
-1381 SVNANKGQNN
+1381 
-1391 IKASD
+1391 
-1396 TAISVNKNNIDK
+1396 
-1408 DIATTSTNTVIKVT
+1408 
-1422 GKNNIIN
+1422 
-1429 AVTAI
+1429 
-1434 DNIDGGNVEIIAS
+1434 
-1447 ENNSID
+1447 
-1453 GLVNVENK
+1453 
-1461 ANTKIQGKVNY
+1461 
-1472 LKNDKDNA
+1472 
-1480 IESNNANVLVQGS
+1480 
-1493 ENIIEA
+1493 
-1499 TKGISSI
+1499 
-1506 DKSEVKLQATDSN
+1506 
-1519 VINAKNFGIYTKE
+1519 
-1532 EGVVNLNATNAN
+1532 
-1544 NTVYVETGYGISGN
+1544 
-1558 DSAININSQSGN
+1558 
-1570 NSIEV
+1570 
-1575 TQGIAIEANNGSNIS
+1575 
-1590 LNANK
+1590 
-1595 GQNNIKASDI
+1595 
-1605 AISVNKNNIDKDI
+1605 
-1618 ANISTDTAVKITGKD
+1618 GKD

-1643 NIDDGNV
+1643 NIDGGNV

>member
-1 MKKKLIK
+1 MKKRLLK

-138 DNANLN
+138 DNASLN

-152 NINSNLNINRRLY
+152 NINSNLNINSLLSNL
-165 DVNNSIINVEN
+165 NNSIINVEN
-176 NSALKLDAKNMNIN
+176 NSVLTLNAENININ
-190 STITD
+190 STITA
-195 SYGQRLFNNY
+195 SYKQSLFNNY
-205 GINIK
+205 GINVK

-221 MQINSTISGRGFD
+221 MHINSTISGRGFD

-483 KNFGIYTKEEGVV
+483 KEFGIYTKEQGVV
-496 NLNATNA
+496 SLNATNA
-503 NNTVYVE
+503 NNIVYVDG
-510 TGYGISGNDSAININ
+510 GYGISGNASAININ

-532 IEVTQGIAI
+532 IEVAQGIAI

-560 KASDIAISVN
+560 KASDIAISLN
-570 KNNIDKDIAIT
+570 KNNIDKDIATT

-642 NDKDNAVESNNANIL
+642 NDKDNAIESNNANVS
-657 VQGSENIIEAA
+657 VQGNENIIEAT
-668 KGISSI
+668 KGISN
-674 DKSEVKLQ
+674 VNNGTVNLQ
-682 ATDSNVINAKNFG
+682 STNSNIIKTKEYGV
-695 IYTKE
+695 YTKE
-700 EGVVNLNATNA
+700 NSQVKLNATNA
-711 NNTVY
+711 DNIVY
-716 IDNGYGI
+716 VDAGYGI
-723 SSNNSSINIDSQ
+723 SGNNSAININSQ

-740 IEVGQGIAI
+740 IEVAQGIA
-749 EANNG
+749 
-754 SNISV
+754 
-759 NANKGQNN
+759 
-767 IKASDTAISVNKNNI
+767 
-782 DKDIAITSTN
+782 
-792 TVVKIAGKDN
+792 
-802 IINATTAIDNIN
+802 
-814 GGNVEIIAS
+814 VE
-823 ENNSIDGLVNV
+823 V
-834 ENKANTKIQGKI
+834 
-846 NYLKNDKDNA
+846 
-856 VESNN
+856 
-861 ANILVQGSENIIEAA
+861 
-876 KGISSIDKSEVKL
+876 
-889 QATDSNVI
+889 
-897 NAKNFGIYTKEEGV
+897 
-911 VNLNATNANNTVY
+911 
-924 IDNGYGISSNN
+924 
-935 SSINIDSQSGN
+935 
-946 NSIEVGQGI
+946 
-955 AIEANNGSNISVNAN
+955 NNGSNISVNAN

-1003 KVTGKNNIINA
+1003 KIAGKDNIINA
-1014 TTAIDNIDD
+1014 TTAIDNIDG

-1029 ASENNSINGLV
+1029 ASENNSIDGLV
-1040 HAENKANTKIQGKIN
+1040 NVENKANIKIQGKVN

-1076 SENIIEATK
+1076 NENVIEATK

-1097 QATDSNVINAKN
+1097 QATDSNTINAKN

-1123 ATNANNTVYI
+1123 ATNADNTVYI

-1159 GQGIAIEANNGSN
+1159 GHGIAIEANNGSN
-1172 ISVNA
+1172 ISLNA
-1177 NKGQNNIKA
+1177 DKGQNNIKA

-1200 DIATTSTNT
+1200 NIATTRTDT
-1209 VIKVTGKNNIINAV
+1209 VVKITGKDNIINAT
-1223 TAIDNIDGGNVEIIA
+1223 TAIDNIDSGNVEIIA
-1238 SENNSIDGLV
+1238 SENNSINGLV
-1248 NVENKANTK
+1248 HAENKANTK
-1257 IQGKINYLKN
+1257 IQGKI
-1267 DKDNAVESNNANIL
+1267 S
-1281 VQGSENIIEAAKGI
+1281 
-1295 SSIDKSEV
+1295 
-1303 KLQATDSN
+1303 
-1311 VINAKNFG
+1311 
-1319 IYTKEEGVV
+1319 
-1328 NLNATNANNTV
+1328 
-1339 YIDNGYGISSN
+1339 
-1350 NSSINIDSQSG
+1350 
-1361 NNSIEVG
+1361 
-1368 QGIAIEANNGSNI
+1368 
-1381 SVNANKGQNN
+1381 
-1391 IKASD
+1391 
-1396 TAISVNKNNIDK
+1396 
-1408 DIATTSTNTVIKVT
+1408 
-1422 GKNNIIN
+1422 
-1429 AVTAI
+1429 
-1434 DNIDGGNVEIIAS
+1434 
-1447 ENNSID
+1447 
-1453 GLVNVENK
+1453 
-1461 ANTKIQGKVNY
+1461 Y

>member
-20 VFTPTWASQETKNT
+20 VFTPTWASQEIKNT

-101 GNTSQGSS
+101 GNTSQGSR

-205 GINIK
+205 GINVK

-390 FSNGNIKLN
+390 FSNGNINLN

-474 ATDSNVINA
+474 AIDSNTINA
-483 KNFGIYTKEEGVV
+483 KEFGIYTKEQGVV

-503 NNTVYVE
+503 NNTVYVDG
-510 TGYGISGNDSAININ
+510 GYGISGNNSAININ

-532 IEVTQGIAI
+532 IEVA
-541 EANNGSNI
+541 
-549 SLNANKGQNNI
+549 
-560 KASDIAISVN
+560 
-570 KNNIDKDIAIT
+570 
-581 STNTVVKIAGKD
+581 
-593 NIINATTA
+593 
-601 IDNINGGNVEII
+601 
-613 ASENNSIDGLVNV
+613 
-626 ENKANTKIQG
+626 
-636 KINYLK
+636 
-642 NDKDNAVESNNANIL
+642 
-657 VQGSENIIEAA
+657 
-668 KGISSI
+668 
-674 DKSEVKLQ
+674 
-682 ATDSNVINAKNFG
+682 
-695 IYTKE
+695 
-700 EGVVNLNATNA
+700 
-711 NNTVY
+711 
-716 IDNGYGI
+716 
-723 SSNNSSINIDSQ
+723 
-735 SGNNS
+735 
-740 IEVGQGIAI
+740 QGIAI

-767 IKASDTAISVNKNNI
+767 IKSSDI
-782 DKDIAITSTN
+782 
-792 TVVKIAGKDN
+792 
-802 IINATTAIDNIN
+802 
-814 GGNVEIIAS
+814 
-823 ENNSIDGLVNV
+823 
-834 ENKANTKIQGKI
+834 
-846 NYLKNDKDNA
+846 
-856 VESNN
+856 
-861 ANILVQGSENIIEAA
+861 
-876 KGISSIDKSEVKL
+876 
-889 QATDSNVI
+889 
-897 NAKNFGIYTKEEGV
+897 
-911 VNLNATNANNTVY
+911 
-924 IDNGYGISSNN
+924 
-935 SSINIDSQSGN
+935 
-946 NSIEVGQGI
+946 
-955 AIEANNGSNISVNAN
+955 
-970 KGQNNI
+970 
-976 KASDTAISVNKNNI
+976 AISVNKNNI
-990 DKDIATTSTNTVV
+990 DKDIATTSMNTVI
-1003 KVTGKNNIINA
+1003 KITGKDNIINA
-1014 TTAIDNIDD
+1014 T
-1023 GNVEII
+1023 
-1029 ASENNSINGLV
+1029 
-1040 HAENKANTKIQGKIN
+1040 
-1055 YLKNDKD
+1055 
-1062 NAIESNNA
+1062 
-1070 NVLVQG
+1070 
-1076 SENIIEATK
+1076 
-1085 GISSIDKSEVKL
+1085 
-1097 QATDSNVINAKN
+1097 
-1109 FGIYTKEEGVVNLN
+1109 
-1123 ATNANNTVYI
+1123 
-1133 DNGYGISSNNSSINI
+1133 
-1148 DSQSGNNSIEV
+1148 
-1159 GQGIAIEANNGSN
+1159 
-1172 ISVNA
+1172 
-1177 NKGQNNIKA
+1177 
-1186 SDTAISVNKNNIDK
+1186 
-1200 DIATTSTNT
+1200 
-1209 VIKVTGKNNIINAV
+1209 

-1248 NVENKANTK
+1248 NIENKANIK
-1257 IQGKINYLKN
+1257 IQGKVNYLKN
-1267 DKDNAVESNNANIL
+1267 NKDNAIESNNANVL
-1281 VQGSENIIEAAKGI
+1281 VQGNENVIEATKGI

-1311 VINAKNFG
+1311 TINAKNFG

-1328 NLNATNANNTV
+1328 NLNTVNADNIV
-1339 YIDNGYGISSN
+1339 YVDNGYGISGN
-1350 NSSINIDSQSG
+1350 NSAINIDSQSG
-1361 NNSIEVG
+1361 NNSIEVA
-1368 QGIAIEANNGSNI
+1368 QGIAVEANNGSNI
-1381 SVNANKGQNN
+1381 SLNANKGQNN
-1391 IKASD
+1391 IKSSD
-1396 TAISVNKNNIDK
+1396 IAISVNKNNIDK
-1408 DIATTSTNTVIKVT
+1408 DIATTSMNTVIKIT
-1422 GKNNIIN
+1422 GKDNIIN
-1429 AVTAI
+1429 ATTAI
-1434 DNIDGGNVEIIAS
+1434 DNIDGGNVVIIAS
-1447 ENNSID
+1447 ENNSIN
-1453 GLVNVENK
+1453 GLVNAENK

-1480 IESNNANVLVQGS
+1480 IESNNANVLVQGN
-1493 ENIIEA
+1493 ENVIEA

-1519 VINAKNFGIYTKE
+1519 TINAKNFGIYTKE
-1532 EGVVNLNATNAN
+1532 EGVVNLNTVNADN
-1544 NTVYVETGYGISGN
+1544 IVYIDNGYGISGN
-1558 DSAININSQSGN
+1558 NSAININSQSGN

-1575 TQGIAIEANNGSNIS
+1575 AQGIAIEANNGSNISVNANKGQNNIKSSDIAISVNKNNIDKDIATTSMNTVIKITGKDNIINATTAIDNIDGGNVVIIASENNSINGLVNAENKANTKIQGKVNYLKNDKDNAIESNNANVLVQGNENVIEATKGISSIDKSEVKLQATDSNTINAKNFGIYTKEEGVVNLNTVNADNIVYVDNGYGISGNNSAINIDSQSGNNSIEVAQGIAVEANNGSNIS

-1595 GQNNIKASDI
+1595 GQNNIKSSDI

-1618 ANISTDTAVKITGKD
+1618 ATTSMNTVIKITGKD

-1643 NIDDGNV
+1643 NIDGGNV

-1657 NSIDGLIH
+1657 NSINGLVH
-1665 AKNKANTKIQGKVN
+1665 AENKANTKIQGKVN

-1715 ANNDINNLNQG
+1715 ANNDMNNLNQG

-1753 VSNSNDDISGLIIE
+1753 VSNSNDDVSGLIID

-1825 NVVRQS
+1825 NVVGQS

-1969 GNDIINNIFGNNEDA
+1969 SNNIINNIFGNNEDA

-2069 RDNGQERLG
+2069 KDNGQERLG

-2190 TNVHVDGIDSII
+2190 TNVHVDDIDSII
-2202 GRAGFKLGKNFGD
+2202 GRAGFKLGRNFGD

>member
-176 NSALKLDAKNMNIN
+176 NSVLKLDAKNMNIN

-483 KNFGIYTKEEGVV
+483 KEFGIYTKEQGVV
-496 NLNATNA
+496 SLNATNA
-503 NNTVYVE
+503 NNIVYVDG
-510 TGYGISGNDSAININ
+510 GYGISGNASAININ

-532 IEVTQGIAI
+532 IEVAQGIAI

-549 SLNANKGQNNI
+549 SL
-560 KASDIAISVN
+560 
-570 KNNIDKDIAIT
+570 
-581 STNTVVKIAGKD
+581 
-593 NIINATTA
+593 
-601 IDNINGGNVEII
+601 
-613 ASENNSIDGLVNV
+613 
-626 ENKANTKIQG
+626 
-636 KINYLK
+636 
-642 NDKDNAVESNNANIL
+642 
-657 VQGSENIIEAA
+657 
-668 KGISSI
+668 
-674 DKSEVKLQ
+674 
-682 ATDSNVINAKNFG
+682 
-695 IYTKE
+695 
-700 EGVVNLNATNA
+700 
-711 NNTVY
+711 
-716 IDNGYGI
+716 
-723 SSNNSSINIDSQ
+723 
-735 SGNNS
+735 
-740 IEVGQGIAI
+740 
-749 EANNG
+749 
-754 SNISV
+754 
-759 NANKGQNN
+759 
-767 IKASDTAISVNKNNI
+767 
-782 DKDIAITSTN
+782 
-792 TVVKIAGKDN
+792 
-802 IINATTAIDNIN
+802 
-814 GGNVEIIAS
+814 
-823 ENNSIDGLVNV
+823 
-834 ENKANTKIQGKI
+834 
-846 NYLKNDKDNA
+846 
-856 VESNN
+856 
-861 ANILVQGSENIIEAA
+861 
-876 KGISSIDKSEVKL
+876 
-889 QATDSNVI
+889 
-897 NAKNFGIYTKEEGV
+897 
-911 VNLNATNANNTVY
+911 
-924 IDNGYGISSNN
+924 
-935 SSINIDSQSGN
+935 
-946 NSIEVGQGI
+946 
-955 AIEANNGSNISVNAN
+955 NAN

-1014 TTAIDNIDD
+1014 IM
-1023 GNVEII
+1023 
-1029 ASENNSINGLV
+1029 
-1040 HAENKANTKIQGKIN
+1040 
-1055 YLKNDKD
+1055 
-1062 NAIESNNA
+1062 
-1070 NVLVQG
+1070 
-1076 SENIIEATK
+1076 
-1085 GISSIDKSEVKL
+1085 
-1097 QATDSNVINAKN
+1097 
-1109 FGIYTKEEGVVNLN
+1109 
-1123 ATNANNTVYI
+1123 
-1133 DNGYGISSNNSSINI
+1133 
-1148 DSQSGNNSIEV
+1148 
-1159 GQGIAIEANNGSN
+1159 
-1172 ISVNA
+1172 
-1177 NKGQNNIKA
+1177 
-1186 SDTAISVNKNNIDK
+1186 
-1200 DIATTSTNT
+1200 
-1209 VIKVTGKNNIINAV
+1209 
-1223 TAIDNIDGGNVEIIA
+1223 AIDNIDGGNVEIIA

-1281 VQGSENIIEAAKGI
+1281 VQGNENIIEAAKGI

-1311 VINAKNFG
+1311 VINAKN
-1319 IYTKEEGVV
+1319 
-1328 NLNATNANNTV
+1328 
-1339 YIDNGYGISSN
+1339 
-1350 NSSINIDSQSG
+1350 
-1361 NNSIEVG
+1361 
-1368 QGIAIEANNGSNI
+1368 
-1381 SVNANKGQNN
+1381 
-1391 IKASD
+1391 
-1396 TAISVNKNNIDK
+1396 
-1408 DIATTSTNTVIKVT
+1408 
-1422 GKNNIIN
+1422 
-1429 AVTAI
+1429 
-1434 DNIDGGNVEIIAS
+1434 
-1447 ENNSID
+1447 
-1453 GLVNVENK
+1453 
-1461 ANTKIQGKVNY
+1461 
-1472 LKNDKDNA
+1472 
-1480 IESNNANVLVQGS
+1480 
-1493 ENIIEA
+1493 
-1499 TKGISSI
+1499 
-1506 DKSEVKLQATDSN
+1506 
-1519 VINAKNFGIYTKE
+1519 TKE

-1558 DSAININSQSGN
+1558 NSAINIDSQSGN

-1575 TQGIAIEANNGSNIS
+1575 VQGIAIEANNGSNIS
-1590 LNANK
+1590 VNANN

-1605 AISVNKNNIDKDI
+1605 AISLNKNNIDKDI
-1618 ANISTDTAVKITGKD
+1618 ATTSTNTVVKIAGKD

-1643 NIDDGNV
+1643 NINGGNV

-1715 ANNDINNLNQG
+1715 ANNDMNNLNQG

-2015 VFMGRLDKRMGDVHY
+2015 VFMGRLDKRIGDVHY

-2294 NGGFYWAL
+2294 NSGFYWAL

>member
-101 GNTSQGSS
+101 GNTSQGSR

-144 LLSKNGDI
+144 LLSKSGDI

-205 GINIK
+205 GINVK

-263 DNSSRNHS
+263 DNNSRNHS

-390 FSNGNIKLN
+390 FSNGNINLN

-474 ATDSNVINA
+474 ATDSNTINA
-483 KNFGIYTKEEGVV
+483 KEFGIYTKE
-496 NLNATNA
+496 
-503 NNTVYVE
+503 
-510 TGYGISGNDSAININ
+510 
-525 SQSGNNS
+525 Q
-532 IEVTQGIAI
+532 
-541 EANNGSNI
+541 
-549 SLNANKGQNNI
+549 
-560 KASDIAISVN
+560 
-570 KNNIDKDIAIT
+570 
-581 STNTVVKIAGKD
+581 
-593 NIINATTA
+593 
-601 IDNINGGNVEII
+601 
-613 ASENNSIDGLVNV
+613 
-626 ENKANTKIQG
+626 
-636 KINYLK
+636 
-642 NDKDNAVESNNANIL
+642 
-657 VQGSENIIEAA
+657 
-668 KGISSI
+668 
-674 DKSEVKLQ
+674 
-682 ATDSNVINAKNFG
+682 
-695 IYTKE
+695 
-700 EGVVNLNATNA
+700 GVVNLNATNA

-716 IDNGYGI
+716 IENGYGI
-723 SSNNSSINIDSQ
+723 SGNNSAINIDSQ

-740 IEVGQGIAI
+740 IEVAQGIAV

-754 SNISV
+754 SNISL
-759 NANKGQNN
+759 
-767 IKASDTAISVNKNNI
+767 
-782 DKDIAITSTN
+782 
-792 TVVKIAGKDN
+792 
-802 IINATTAIDNIN
+802 
-814 GGNVEIIAS
+814 NV
-823 ENNSIDGLVNV
+823 
-834 ENKANTKIQGKI
+834 
-846 NYLKNDKDNA
+846 
-856 VESNN
+856 
-861 ANILVQGSENIIEAA
+861 
-876 KGISSIDKSEVKL
+876 
-889 QATDSNVI
+889 
-897 NAKNFGIYTKEEGV
+897 
-911 VNLNATNANNTVY
+911 
-924 IDNGYGISSNN
+924 
-935 SSINIDSQSGN
+935 
-946 NSIEVGQGI
+946 
-955 AIEANNGSNISVNAN
+955 N

-990 DKDIATTSTNTVV
+990 DKDIATTSTNTAV
-1003 KVTGKNNIINA
+1003 KIAGKDNIINA

-1040 HAENKANTKIQGKIN
+1040 HAENR
-1055 YLKNDKD
+1055 
-1062 NAIESNNA
+1062 
-1070 NVLVQG
+1070 
-1076 SENIIEATK
+1076 
-1085 GISSIDKSEVKL
+1085 
-1097 QATDSNVINAKN
+1097 
-1109 FGIYTKEEGVVNLN
+1109 
-1123 ATNANNTVYI
+1123 
-1133 DNGYGISSNNSSINI
+1133 
-1148 DSQSGNNSIEV
+1148 
-1159 GQGIAIEANNGSN
+1159 
-1172 ISVNA
+1172 
-1177 NKGQNNIKA
+1177 
-1186 SDTAISVNKNNIDK
+1186 
-1200 DIATTSTNT
+1200 
-1209 VIKVTGKNNIINAV
+1209 
-1223 TAIDNIDGGNVEIIA
+1223 
-1238 SENNSIDGLV
+1238 
-1248 NVENKANTK
+1248 
-1257 IQGKINYLKN
+1257 
-1267 DKDNAVESNNANIL
+1267 
-1281 VQGSENIIEAAKGI
+1281 
-1295 SSIDKSEV
+1295 
-1303 KLQATDSN
+1303 
-1311 VINAKNFG
+1311 
-1319 IYTKEEGVV
+1319 
-1328 NLNATNANNTV
+1328 
-1339 YIDNGYGISSN
+1339 
-1350 NSSINIDSQSG
+1350 
-1361 NNSIEVG
+1361 
-1368 QGIAIEANNGSNI
+1368 
-1381 SVNANKGQNN
+1381 
-1391 IKASD
+1391 
-1396 TAISVNKNNIDK
+1396 
-1408 DIATTSTNTVIKVT
+1408 
-1422 GKNNIIN
+1422 
-1429 AVTAI
+1429 
-1434 DNIDGGNVEIIAS
+1434 
-1447 ENNSID
+1447 
-1453 GLVNVENK
+1453 
-1461 ANTKIQGKVNY
+1461 
-1472 LKNDKDNA
+1472 
-1480 IESNNANVLVQGS
+1480 
-1493 ENIIEA
+1493 
-1499 TKGISSI
+1499 
-1506 DKSEVKLQATDSN
+1506 
-1519 VINAKNFGIYTKE
+1519 
-1532 EGVVNLNATNAN
+1532 
-1544 NTVYVETGYGISGN
+1544 
-1558 DSAININSQSGN
+1558 
-1570 NSIEV
+1570 
-1575 TQGIAIEANNGSNIS
+1575 
-1590 LNANK
+1590 
-1595 GQNNIKASDI
+1595 
-1605 AISVNKNNIDKDI
+1605 
-1618 ANISTDTAVKITGKD
+1618 
-1633 NIINATTAID
+1633 
-1643 NIDDGNV
+1643 
-1650 EIIASEN
+1650 
-1657 NSIDGLIH
+1657 
-1665 AKNKANTKIQGKVN
+1665 ANTKIQGKVN

-1691 ADAGTIDIT
+1691 ADDGTIDIT

-1715 ANNDINNLNQG
+1715 ANNDMNNLNQG
-1726 IITASFGQNSVIK
+1726 VITASFGQNSVIK

-1753 VSNSNDDISGLIIE
+1753 VSNSNNDVSGLIIE

-1814 ISIDFNNKSRW
+1814 ISVDFNNKSRW
-1825 NVVRQS
+1825 NVVGQS
-1831 FISKINTK
+1831 FISNINTK

-1899 VTKNDIGQN
+1899 VTKKDIGQN

-1969 GNDIINNIFGNNEDA
+1969 GKDIINNIFGNNEDA

-2069 RDNGQERLG
+2069 KDNGQERLG

-2182 ADYITNQN
+2182 ADYTTNQN

-2246 EYVGFKYDHSGYWY
+2246 QYVGFKYDHSGYWY

-2272 DSYAF
+2272 DSYVF

-2286 GNKNSYQI
+2286 GNKNSYQV

>member
-101 GNTSQGSS
+101 GNTSQGSR

-205 GINIK
+205 GINVK

-221 MQINSTISGRGFD
+221 MKINSTISGRGFD

-263 DNSSRNHS
+263 DNNSRNHS

-282 DDETSVNI
+282 DNETSVNI

-383 VGTGILS
+383 IGTGILS
-390 FSNGNIKLN
+390 FSNGNINLN

-416 MDNSQ
+416 MGNSQ

-474 ATDSNVINA
+474 AIDSNTINA
-483 KNFGIYTKEEGVV
+483 KEFGIYTKEQGVV

-503 NNTVYVE
+503 NNIVYVE
-510 TGYGISGNDSAININ
+510 T
-525 SQSGNNS
+525 
-532 IEVTQGIAI
+532 
-541 EANNGSNI
+541 
-549 SLNANKGQNNI
+549 
-560 KASDIAISVN
+560 
-570 KNNIDKDIAIT
+570 
-581 STNTVVKIAGKD
+581 
-593 NIINATTA
+593 
-601 IDNINGGNVEII
+601 
-613 ASENNSIDGLVNV
+613 
-626 ENKANTKIQG
+626 
-636 KINYLK
+636 
-642 NDKDNAVESNNANIL
+642 
-657 VQGSENIIEAA
+657 
-668 KGISSI
+668 
-674 DKSEVKLQ
+674 
-682 ATDSNVINAKNFG
+682 
-695 IYTKE
+695 
-700 EGVVNLNATNA
+700 
-711 NNTVY
+711 
-716 IDNGYGI
+716 GYGI

-740 IEVGQGIAI
+740 IEVAQGIAI

-767 IKASDTAISVNKNNI
+767 IKSSDI
-782 DKDIAITSTN
+782 
-792 TVVKIAGKDN
+792 
-802 IINATTAIDNIN
+802 
-814 GGNVEIIAS
+814 
-823 ENNSIDGLVNV
+823 
-834 ENKANTKIQGKI
+834 
-846 NYLKNDKDNA
+846 
-856 VESNN
+856 
-861 ANILVQGSENIIEAA
+861 
-876 KGISSIDKSEVKL
+876 
-889 QATDSNVI
+889 
-897 NAKNFGIYTKEEGV
+897 
-911 VNLNATNANNTVY
+911 
-924 IDNGYGISSNN
+924 
-935 SSINIDSQSGN
+935 
-946 NSIEVGQGI
+946 
-955 AIEANNGSNISVNAN
+955 
-970 KGQNNI
+970 
-976 KASDTAISVNKNNI
+976 AISVNKNNI

-1003 KVTGKNNIINA
+1003 KVTGKDNIINT

-1070 NVLVQG
+1070 NV
-1076 SENIIEATK
+1076 
-1085 GISSIDKSEVKL
+1085 
-1097 QATDSNVINAKN
+1097 
-1109 FGIYTKEEGVVNLN
+1109 F
-1123 ATNANNTVYI
+1123 
-1133 DNGYGISSNNSSINI
+1133 
-1148 DSQSGNNSIEV
+1148 
-1159 GQGIAIEANNGSN
+1159 
-1172 ISVNA
+1172 
-1177 NKGQNNIKA
+1177 
-1186 SDTAISVNKNNIDK
+1186 
-1200 DIATTSTNT
+1200 
-1209 VIKVTGKNNIINAV
+1209 
-1223 TAIDNIDGGNVEIIA
+1223 
-1238 SENNSIDGLV
+1238 
-1248 NVENKANTK
+1248 
-1257 IQGKINYLKN
+1257 
-1267 DKDNAVESNNANIL
+1267 
-1281 VQGSENIIEAAKGI
+1281 
-1295 SSIDKSEV
+1295 
-1303 KLQATDSN
+1303 
-1311 VINAKNFG
+1311 
-1319 IYTKEEGVV
+1319 
-1328 NLNATNANNTV
+1328 
-1339 YIDNGYGISSN
+1339 
-1350 NSSINIDSQSG
+1350 
-1361 NNSIEVG
+1361 
-1368 QGIAIEANNGSNI
+1368 
-1381 SVNANKGQNN
+1381 
-1391 IKASD
+1391 
-1396 TAISVNKNNIDK
+1396 
-1408 DIATTSTNTVIKVT
+1408 
-1422 GKNNIIN
+1422 
-1429 AVTAI
+1429 
-1434 DNIDGGNVEIIAS
+1434 
-1447 ENNSID
+1447 
-1453 GLVNVENK
+1453 
-1461 ANTKIQGKVNY
+1461 
-1472 LKNDKDNA
+1472 
-1480 IESNNANVLVQGS
+1480 VQGS

-1575 TQGIAIEANNGSNIS
+1575 AQGIAIEANNGSNIS
-1590 LNANK
+1590 VNANK
-1595 GQNNIKASDI
+1595 GQNNIKASDT

-1618 ANISTDTAVKITGKD
+1618 ATTSTNTVIKITGKD

-1665 AKNKANTKIQGKVN
+1665 AKNEANTKIQGKVN

-1715 ANNDINNLNQG
+1715 ANNDMNNLNRG
-1726 IITASFGQNSVIK
+1726 VITASFGQNSVIK

-1753 VSNSNDDISGLIIE
+1753 VSNSNNDVSGLIIE

-1814 ISIDFNNKSRW
+1814 ISVDFNNKSRW
-1825 NVVRQS
+1825 NVVGQS

-1969 GNDIINNIFGNNEDA
+1969 GKDIINNIFGNNEDA

-2182 ADYITNQN
+2182 ADYTTNQN

-2202 GRAGFKLGKNFGD
+2202 GRAGFKLGRNFGD

>member
-1 MKKKLIK
+1 MKKKLIE

-101 GNTSQGSS
+101 GNTLQGSR

-165 DVNNSIINVEN
+165 DVNNSIMNVEN

-205 GINIK
+205 GINVK

-454 NILEG
+454 NTLEG

-474 ATDSNVINA
+474 AIDSNVINA
-483 KNFGIYTKEEGVV
+483 KEFGIYTKEQGVV
-496 NLNATNA
+496 SLNATNA
-503 NNTVYVE
+503 NNTVYVDG
-510 TGYGISGNDSAININ
+510 GYGISGNASAININ

-532 IEVTQGIAI
+532 IEVA
-541 EANNGSNI
+541 
-549 SLNANKGQNNI
+549 
-560 KASDIAISVN
+560 
-570 KNNIDKDIAIT
+570 
-581 STNTVVKIAGKD
+581 
-593 NIINATTA
+593 
-601 IDNINGGNVEII
+601 
-613 ASENNSIDGLVNV
+613 
-626 ENKANTKIQG
+626 
-636 KINYLK
+636 
-642 NDKDNAVESNNANIL
+642 
-657 VQGSENIIEAA
+657 
-668 KGISSI
+668 
-674 DKSEVKLQ
+674 
-682 ATDSNVINAKNFG
+682 
-695 IYTKE
+695 
-700 EGVVNLNATNA
+700 
-711 NNTVY
+711 
-716 IDNGYGI
+716 
-723 SSNNSSINIDSQ
+723 
-735 SGNNS
+735 
-740 IEVGQGIAI
+740 QGIAI

-782 DKDIAITSTN
+782 DKDIANISTD
-792 TVVKIAGKDN
+792 TAVKITGKDN
-802 IINATTAIDNIN
+802 IINANTAIDNID
-814 GGNVEIIAS
+814 GGNIEIIAS

-834 ENKANTKIQGKI
+834 ENKANTKIQGKV

-856 VESNN
+856 IESNN
-861 ANILVQGSENIIEAA
+861 ANVLVQGNENVIEAT

-897 NAKNFGIYTKEEGV
+897 NVKNFGIYTKEDGV
-911 VNLNATNANNTVY
+911 VNLNATNADNTVY
-924 IDNGYGISSNN
+924 VENGYGISGNN
-935 SSINIDSQSGN
+935 SAINIDSQSGN
-946 NSIEVGQGI
+946 NSIEVAQGI
-955 AIEANNGSNISVNAN
+955 AIEANNGSNISLNANKGQNNIKASDTAISVNKNNIDKDIATTSTSTVVKITGKDNIINATTAIDNIDGGNAEIIASENNSIEGLVNAENKSNAKIQGKINYLKNDKDNAIESNNANVLVQGNENIIEATKGISTVNNGIVNLQSTNRNIIKAKEFGVYTKENSQVNLNAINADNIVYVDAGYGISGNNSAINIDSQSGNNSIEITQGIAIEANNGNNISVNAN

-1014 TTAIDNIDD
+1014 ITAIDNIDG

-1040 HAENKANTKIQGKIN
+1040 HAENKANTKIQGK
-1055 YLKNDKD
+1055 
-1062 NAIESNNA
+1062 
-1070 NVLVQG
+1070 
-1076 SENIIEATK
+1076 
-1085 GISSIDKSEVKL
+1085 
-1097 QATDSNVINAKN
+1097 
-1109 FGIYTKEEGVVNLN
+1109 
-1123 ATNANNTVYI
+1123 
-1133 DNGYGISSNNSSINI
+1133 
-1148 DSQSGNNSIEV
+1148 
-1159 GQGIAIEANNGSN
+1159 
-1172 ISVNA
+1172 
-1177 NKGQNNIKA
+1177 
-1186 SDTAISVNKNNIDK
+1186 
-1200 DIATTSTNT
+1200 
-1209 VIKVTGKNNIINAV
+1209 
-1223 TAIDNIDGGNVEIIA
+1223 
-1238 SENNSIDGLV
+1238 
-1248 NVENKANTK
+1248 
-1257 IQGKINYLKN
+1257 
-1267 DKDNAVESNNANIL
+1267 
-1281 VQGSENIIEAAKGI
+1281 
-1295 SSIDKSEV
+1295 
-1303 KLQATDSN
+1303 
-1311 VINAKNFG
+1311 
-1319 IYTKEEGVV
+1319 
-1328 NLNATNANNTV
+1328 
-1339 YIDNGYGISSN
+1339 
-1350 NSSINIDSQSG
+1350 
-1361 NNSIEVG
+1361 
-1368 QGIAIEANNGSNI
+1368 
-1381 SVNANKGQNN
+1381 
-1391 IKASD
+1391 
-1396 TAISVNKNNIDK
+1396 
-1408 DIATTSTNTVIKVT
+1408 
-1422 GKNNIIN
+1422 
-1429 AVTAI
+1429 
-1434 DNIDGGNVEIIAS
+1434 
-1447 ENNSID
+1447 
-1453 GLVNVENK
+1453 
-1461 ANTKIQGKVNY
+1461 
-1472 LKNDKDNA
+1472 
-1480 IESNNANVLVQGS
+1480 
-1493 ENIIEA
+1493 
-1499 TKGISSI
+1499 
-1506 DKSEVKLQATDSN
+1506 
-1519 VINAKNFGIYTKE
+1519 
-1532 EGVVNLNATNAN
+1532 
-1544 NTVYVETGYGISGN
+1544 
-1558 DSAININSQSGN
+1558 
-1570 NSIEV
+1570 
-1575 TQGIAIEANNGSNIS
+1575 
-1590 LNANK
+1590 
-1595 GQNNIKASDI
+1595 
-1605 AISVNKNNIDKDI
+1605 
-1618 ANISTDTAVKITGKD
+1618 
-1633 NIINATTAID
+1633 
-1643 NIDDGNV
+1643 
-1650 EIIASEN
+1650 
-1657 NSIDGLIH
+1657 
-1665 AKNKANTKIQGKVN
+1665 VN

-1691 ADAGTIDIT
+1691 ADDGTIDIT

-1715 ANNDINNLNQG
+1715 ANNDMNNLNQG
-1726 IITASFGQNSVIK
+1726 VITASFGQNSVVK

-1753 VSNSNDDISGLIIE
+1753 VSNSNDDVSGLIIE

-1782 GNNSLITG
+1782 GNNSLIIG

-1814 ISIDFNNKSRW
+1814 ISVDFNNKSRW
-1825 NVVRQS
+1825 NVVGQS

-1839 ENNIIDMVGYNTENK
+1839 ENNIIDMVGYNKENK

-1891 YNVILANA
+1891 YNVILVNA

-1948 NEENTLYNNGDNSDL
+1948 NGENTLYNNGDNSDL

-1969 GNDIINNIFGNNEDA
+1969 GNNIINNIFGNNEDA

-2069 RDNGQERLG
+2069 RDDGQERLG
-2078 LAFDYMKG
+2078 LTFDYMKG

-2113 DGHYSDYILKWGHLE
+2113 DGHYSDYIFKWGHLE
-2128 NDFEIAGTKKLNLIK
+2128 NNFEVFDTEKLNLIK
-2143 GNYDNDVFSASA
+2143 GNYDNDVYSASA

-2182 ADYITNQN
+2182 ADYTTNQN

-2202 GRAGFKLGKNFGD
+2202 GRAGFKLGRNFGD

>member
-510 TGYGISGNDSAININ
+510 TGYGISGNNSSINID

-532 IEVTQGIAI
+532 IEVVQGIAI

-549 SLNANKGQNNI
+549 SLNANNGQNNI
-560 KASDIAISVN
+560 KASDIAISLN
-570 KNNIDKDIAIT
+570 KNNIDKDIATT

-601 IDNINGGNVEII
+601 IDNING
-613 ASENNSIDGLVNV
+613 
-626 ENKANTKIQG
+626 
-636 KINYLK
+636 
-642 NDKDNAVESNNANIL
+642 
-657 VQGSENIIEAA
+657 
-668 KGISSI
+668 
-674 DKSEVKLQ
+674 
-682 ATDSNVINAKNFG
+682 
-695 IYTKE
+695 
-700 EGVVNLNATNA
+700 
-711 NNTVY
+711 
-716 IDNGYGI
+716 
-723 SSNNSSINIDSQ
+723 
-735 SGNNS
+735 
-740 IEVGQGIAI
+740 
-749 EANNG
+749 
-754 SNISV
+754 
-759 NANKGQNN
+759 
-767 IKASDTAISVNKNNI
+767 
-782 DKDIAITSTN
+782 
-792 TVVKIAGKDN
+792 
-802 IINATTAIDNIN
+802 
-814 GGNVEIIAS
+814 
-823 ENNSIDGLVNV
+823 
-834 ENKANTKIQGKI
+834 
-846 NYLKNDKDNA
+846 
-856 VESNN
+856 
-861 ANILVQGSENIIEAA
+861 
-876 KGISSIDKSEVKL
+876 
-889 QATDSNVI
+889 
-897 NAKNFGIYTKEEGV
+897 
-911 VNLNATNANNTVY
+911 
-924 IDNGYGISSNN
+924 
-935 SSINIDSQSGN
+935 
-946 NSIEVGQGI
+946 
-955 AIEANNGSNISVNAN
+955 
-970 KGQNNI
+970 
-976 KASDTAISVNKNNI
+976 
-990 DKDIATTSTNTVV
+990 
-1003 KVTGKNNIINA
+1003 
-1014 TTAIDNIDD
+1014 
-1023 GNVEII
+1023 
-1029 ASENNSINGLV
+1029 
-1040 HAENKANTKIQGKIN
+1040 
-1055 YLKNDKD
+1055 
-1062 NAIESNNA
+1062 
-1070 NVLVQG
+1070 
-1076 SENIIEATK
+1076 
-1085 GISSIDKSEVKL
+1085 
-1097 QATDSNVINAKN
+1097 
-1109 FGIYTKEEGVVNLN
+1109 
-1123 ATNANNTVYI
+1123 
-1133 DNGYGISSNNSSINI
+1133 
-1148 DSQSGNNSIEV
+1148 
-1159 GQGIAIEANNGSN
+1159 
-1172 ISVNA
+1172 
-1177 NKGQNNIKA
+1177 
-1186 SDTAISVNKNNIDK
+1186 
-1200 DIATTSTNT
+1200 
-1209 VIKVTGKNNIINAV
+1209 
-1223 TAIDNIDGGNVEIIA
+1223 
-1238 SENNSIDGLV
+1238 
-1248 NVENKANTK
+1248 
-1257 IQGKINYLKN
+1257 
-1267 DKDNAVESNNANIL
+1267 
-1281 VQGSENIIEAAKGI
+1281 
-1295 SSIDKSEV
+1295 
-1303 KLQATDSN
+1303 
-1311 VINAKNFG
+1311 
-1319 IYTKEEGVV
+1319 
-1328 NLNATNANNTV
+1328 
-1339 YIDNGYGISSN
+1339 
-1350 NSSINIDSQSG
+1350 
-1361 NNSIEVG
+1361 
-1368 QGIAIEANNGSNI
+1368 
-1381 SVNANKGQNN
+1381 
-1391 IKASD
+1391 
-1396 TAISVNKNNIDK
+1396 
-1408 DIATTSTNTVIKVT
+1408 
-1422 GKNNIIN
+1422 
-1429 AVTAI
+1429 
-1434 DNIDGGNVEIIAS
+1434 
-1447 ENNSID
+1447 
-1453 GLVNVENK
+1453 
-1461 ANTKIQGKVNY
+1461 
-1472 LKNDKDNA
+1472 
-1480 IESNNANVLVQGS
+1480 
-1493 ENIIEA
+1493 
-1499 TKGISSI
+1499 
-1506 DKSEVKLQATDSN
+1506 
-1519 VINAKNFGIYTKE
+1519 
-1532 EGVVNLNATNAN
+1532 
-1544 NTVYVETGYGISGN
+1544 
-1558 DSAININSQSGN
+1558 
-1570 NSIEV
+1570 
-1575 TQGIAIEANNGSNIS
+1575 
-1590 LNANK
+1590 
-1595 GQNNIKASDI
+1595 
-1605 AISVNKNNIDKDI
+1605 
-1618 ANISTDTAVKITGKD
+1618 
-1633 NIINATTAID
+1633 
-1643 NIDDGNV
+1643 GNV

-1715 ANNDINNLNQG
+1715 ANNDMNNLNQG

-2294 NGGFYWAL
+2294 NSGFYWAL

>member
-101 GNTSQGSS
+101 GNTLQGSR

-165 DVNNSIINVEN
+165 DVNNSIMNVEN

-205 GINIK
+205 GINVK

-221 MQINSTISGRGFD
+221 MHINSTISGRGFD

-454 NILEG
+454 NTLEG

-474 ATDSNVINA
+474 AIDSNVINA
-483 KNFGIYTKEEGVV
+483 KEFGIYTKEQGVV
-496 NLNATNA
+496 SLNATNA
-503 NNTVYVE
+503 NNTVYVDG
-510 TGYGISGNDSAININ
+510 GYGISGNASAININ

-532 IEVTQGIAI
+532 IEVA
-541 EANNGSNI
+541 
-549 SLNANKGQNNI
+549 
-560 KASDIAISVN
+560 
-570 KNNIDKDIAIT
+570 
-581 STNTVVKIAGKD
+581 
-593 NIINATTA
+593 
-601 IDNINGGNVEII
+601 
-613 ASENNSIDGLVNV
+613 
-626 ENKANTKIQG
+626 
-636 KINYLK
+636 
-642 NDKDNAVESNNANIL
+642 
-657 VQGSENIIEAA
+657 
-668 KGISSI
+668 
-674 DKSEVKLQ
+674 
-682 ATDSNVINAKNFG
+682 
-695 IYTKE
+695 
-700 EGVVNLNATNA
+700 
-711 NNTVY
+711 
-716 IDNGYGI
+716 
-723 SSNNSSINIDSQ
+723 
-735 SGNNS
+735 
-740 IEVGQGIAI
+740 
-749 EANNG
+749 
-754 SNISV
+754 
-759 NANKGQNN
+759 
-767 IKASDTAISVNKNNI
+767 
-782 DKDIAITSTN
+782 
-792 TVVKIAGKDN
+792 
-802 IINATTAIDNIN
+802 
-814 GGNVEIIAS
+814 
-823 ENNSIDGLVNV
+823 
-834 ENKANTKIQGKI
+834 
-846 NYLKNDKDNA
+846 
-856 VESNN
+856 
-861 ANILVQGSENIIEAA
+861 
-876 KGISSIDKSEVKL
+876 
-889 QATDSNVI
+889 
-897 NAKNFGIYTKEEGV
+897 
-911 VNLNATNANNTVY
+911 
-924 IDNGYGISSNN
+924 
-935 SSINIDSQSGN
+935 
-946 NSIEVGQGI
+946 QGI

-1014 TTAIDNIDD
+1014 ITAIDNIDS
-1023 GNVEII
+1023 GNAEII
-1029 ASENNSINGLV
+1029 ASENNSIEGLV
-1040 HAENKANTKIQGKIN
+1040 NAENKSNAKIQGKIN

-1076 SENIIEATK
+1076 NENIIEATK
-1085 GISSIDKSEVKL
+1085 GISTVNNGIVNL
-1097 QATDSNVINAKN
+1097 QSTNRNIIKAKE
-1109 FGIYTKEEGVVNLN
+1109 FGVYTKENSQVNLN
-1123 ATNANNTVYI
+1123 AINADNIVYV
-1133 DNGYGISSNNSSINI
+1133 DAGYGISGNNSAINI
-1148 DSQSGNNSIEV
+1148 DSQSGNNSIEIT
-1159 GQGIAIEANNGSN
+1159 QGIAIEANNGNN

-1209 VIKVTGKNNIINAV
+1209 VVKVTGKNNIINAI

-1238 SENNSIDGLV
+1238 SENNSINGLV
-1248 NVENKANTK
+1248 
-1257 IQGKINYLKN
+1257 
-1267 DKDNAVESNNANIL
+1267 
-1281 VQGSENIIEAAKGI
+1281 
-1295 SSIDKSEV
+1295 
-1303 KLQATDSN
+1303 
-1311 VINAKNFG
+1311 
-1319 IYTKEEGVV
+1319 
-1328 NLNATNANNTV
+1328 
-1339 YIDNGYGISSN
+1339 
-1350 NSSINIDSQSG
+1350 
-1361 NNSIEVG
+1361 
-1368 QGIAIEANNGSNI
+1368 
-1381 SVNANKGQNN
+1381 
-1391 IKASD
+1391 
-1396 TAISVNKNNIDK
+1396 
-1408 DIATTSTNTVIKVT
+1408 
-1422 GKNNIIN
+1422 
-1429 AVTAI
+1429 
-1434 DNIDGGNVEIIAS
+1434 
-1447 ENNSID
+1447 
-1453 GLVNVENK
+1453 
-1461 ANTKIQGKVNY
+1461 
-1472 LKNDKDNA
+1472 
-1480 IESNNANVLVQGS
+1480 
-1493 ENIIEA
+1493 
-1499 TKGISSI
+1499 
-1506 DKSEVKLQATDSN
+1506 
-1519 VINAKNFGIYTKE
+1519 
-1532 EGVVNLNATNAN
+1532 
-1544 NTVYVETGYGISGN
+1544 
-1558 DSAININSQSGN
+1558 
-1570 NSIEV
+1570 
-1575 TQGIAIEANNGSNIS
+1575 
-1590 LNANK
+1590 
-1595 GQNNIKASDI
+1595 
-1605 AISVNKNNIDKDI
+1605 
-1618 ANISTDTAVKITGKD
+1618 
-1633 NIINATTAID
+1633 
-1643 NIDDGNV
+1643 
-1650 EIIASEN
+1650 
-1657 NSIDGLIH
+1657 H
-1665 AKNKANTKIQGKVN
+1665 AENKANTKIQGKVN

-1686 QSIIW
+1686 QSVIW
-1691 ADAGTIDIT
+1691 ADDGTIDIT

-1715 ANNDINNLNQG
+1715 ANNDMNNLNQG
-1726 IITASFGQNSVIK
+1726 VITASFGQNSVVK

-1753 VSNSNDDISGLIIE
+1753 VSNSNDDVSGLIIE

-1825 NVVRQS
+1825 NVVGQS
-1831 FISKINTK
+1831 FISNINTK

-1891 YNVILANA
+1891 YNVILVNA

-1948 NEENTLYNNGDNSDL
+1948 NEENILYNNGDNSDL

-2069 RDNGQERLG
+2069 RDDGQERLG

-2128 NDFEIAGTKKLNLIK
+2128 NDFEVFDTEKLNLIK
-2143 GNYDNDVFSASA
+2143 GNYDNDVYSASA

-2182 ADYITNQN
+2182 ADYTTNQN

-2202 GRAGFKLGKNFGD
+2202 GRAGFKLGRNFGD

>member
-20 VFTPTWASQETKNT
+20 VFTPTWASQEIKNT

-152 NINSNLNINRRLY
+152 NINSNLNINRQLY

-205 GINIK
+205 GINVK

-390 FSNGNIKLN
+390 FSNGNINLN

-474 ATDSNVINA
+474 ATDSNIINA
-483 KNFGIYTKEEGVV
+483 KEFGIYTKEQGVV
-496 NLNATNA
+496 SLNATNA

-510 TGYGISGNDSAININ
+510 TGYGISGNASAININ

-532 IEVTQGIAI
+532 IEVA
-541 EANNGSNI
+541 
-549 SLNANKGQNNI
+549 
-560 KASDIAISVN
+560 
-570 KNNIDKDIAIT
+570 
-581 STNTVVKIAGKD
+581 
-593 NIINATTA
+593 
-601 IDNINGGNVEII
+601 
-613 ASENNSIDGLVNV
+613 
-626 ENKANTKIQG
+626 
-636 KINYLK
+636 
-642 NDKDNAVESNNANIL
+642 
-657 VQGSENIIEAA
+657 
-668 KGISSI
+668 
-674 DKSEVKLQ
+674 
-682 ATDSNVINAKNFG
+682 
-695 IYTKE
+695 
-700 EGVVNLNATNA
+700 
-711 NNTVY
+711 
-716 IDNGYGI
+716 
-723 SSNNSSINIDSQ
+723 
-735 SGNNS
+735 
-740 IEVGQGIAI
+740 
-749 EANNG
+749 
-754 SNISV
+754 
-759 NANKGQNN
+759 
-767 IKASDTAISVNKNNI
+767 
-782 DKDIAITSTN
+782 
-792 TVVKIAGKDN
+792 
-802 IINATTAIDNIN
+802 
-814 GGNVEIIAS
+814 
-823 ENNSIDGLVNV
+823 
-834 ENKANTKIQGKI
+834 
-846 NYLKNDKDNA
+846 
-856 VESNN
+856 
-861 ANILVQGSENIIEAA
+861 
-876 KGISSIDKSEVKL
+876 
-889 QATDSNVI
+889 
-897 NAKNFGIYTKEEGV
+897 
-911 VNLNATNANNTVY
+911 
-924 IDNGYGISSNN
+924 
-935 SSINIDSQSGN
+935 
-946 NSIEVGQGI
+946 QGI

-1014 TTAIDNIDD
+1014 I
-1023 GNVEII
+1023 
-1029 ASENNSINGLV
+1029 
-1040 HAENKANTKIQGKIN
+1040 
-1055 YLKNDKD
+1055 
-1062 NAIESNNA
+1062 
-1070 NVLVQG
+1070 
-1076 SENIIEATK
+1076 
-1085 GISSIDKSEVKL
+1085 
-1097 QATDSNVINAKN
+1097 
-1109 FGIYTKEEGVVNLN
+1109 
-1123 ATNANNTVYI
+1123 
-1133 DNGYGISSNNSSINI
+1133 
-1148 DSQSGNNSIEV
+1148 
-1159 GQGIAIEANNGSN
+1159 
-1172 ISVNA
+1172 
-1177 NKGQNNIKA
+1177 
-1186 SDTAISVNKNNIDK
+1186 
-1200 DIATTSTNT
+1200 
-1209 VIKVTGKNNIINAV
+1209 

-1267 DKDNAVESNNANIL
+1267 DKDNAIESNNANVS
-1281 VQGSENIIEAAKGI
+1281 VQGNENIIEATKGISNVNNGIVNLQSTNSNIIKTKEYGVYTKENSQVKLNATNADNIVYVDAGYGISGNNSAININSQSGNNSIEVAQGIAVEVNNGSNISVNANKGQNNIKVSDTAISVNKNNIDKDIATTSTNTVVKIAGKDNIINATTAIDNIDGGNVEIIASENNSIDGLVNVENKANIKIQGKVNYLKNDKDNAIESNNANVLVQGNENVIEATKGI

-1311 VINAKNFG
+1311 TINAKNFG

-1328 NLNATNANNTV
+1328 NLNATNADNTV

-1368 QGIAIEANNGSNI
+1368 HGIAIEANNGSNI
-1381 SVNANKGQNN
+1381 SLNADKGQNN

-1408 DIATTSTNTVIKVT
+1408 NIATTR
-1422 GKNNIIN
+1422 
-1429 AVTAI
+1429 
-1434 DNIDGGNVEIIAS
+1434 
-1447 ENNSID
+1447 
-1453 GLVNVENK
+1453 
-1461 ANTKIQGKVNY
+1461 
-1472 LKNDKDNA
+1472 
-1480 IESNNANVLVQGS
+1480 
-1493 ENIIEA
+1493 
-1499 TKGISSI
+1499 
-1506 DKSEVKLQATDSN
+1506 
-1519 VINAKNFGIYTKE
+1519 
-1532 EGVVNLNATNAN
+1532 
-1544 NTVYVETGYGISGN
+1544 
-1558 DSAININSQSGN
+1558 
-1570 NSIEV
+1570 
-1575 TQGIAIEANNGSNIS
+1575 
-1590 LNANK
+1590 
-1595 GQNNIKASDI
+1595 
-1605 AISVNKNNIDKDI
+1605 
-1618 ANISTDTAVKITGKD
+1618 TDTVVKITGKD

-1643 NIDDGNV
+1643 NIDSGNV

-2069 RDNGQERLG
+2069 RDNGKERLG

-2294 NGGFYWAL
+2294 NSGFYWAL

>member
-20 VFTPTWASQETKNT
+20 VFTPTWASQEIKNT

-101 GNTSQGSS
+101 GNTSQGSR

-205 GINIK
+205 GINVK

-343 YLNAKDYNI
+343 YLNAKNYNI

-483 KNFGIYTKEEGVV
+483 KNFGIYTKEDGVV

-503 NNTVYVE
+503 DNTVYVE

-570 KNNIDKDIAIT
+570 KNNIDKDIATT

-642 NDKDNAVESNNANIL
+642 NDKDNAIESNNANVS
-657 VQGSENIIEAA
+657 VQGNENIIEAT
-668 KGISSI
+668 KGISN
-674 DKSEVKLQ
+674 VNNGTVNLQ
-682 ATDSNVINAKNFG
+682 STNSNIIKTKEYGV
-695 IYTKE
+695 YTKE
-700 EGVVNLNATNA
+700 NSQVKLNATNA
-711 NNTVY
+711 DNIVY
-716 IDNGYGI
+716 VDAGYGI
-723 SSNNSSINIDSQ
+723 SGNNSAININSQ

-740 IEVGQGIAI
+740 IEVAQGIA
-749 EANNG
+749 
-754 SNISV
+754 
-759 NANKGQNN
+759 
-767 IKASDTAISVNKNNI
+767 
-782 DKDIAITSTN
+782 
-792 TVVKIAGKDN
+792 
-802 IINATTAIDNIN
+802 
-814 GGNVEIIAS
+814 VE
-823 ENNSIDGLVNV
+823 V
-834 ENKANTKIQGKI
+834 
-846 NYLKNDKDNA
+846 
-856 VESNN
+856 
-861 ANILVQGSENIIEAA
+861 
-876 KGISSIDKSEVKL
+876 
-889 QATDSNVI
+889 
-897 NAKNFGIYTKEEGV
+897 
-911 VNLNATNANNTVY
+911 
-924 IDNGYGISSNN
+924 
-935 SSINIDSQSGN
+935 
-946 NSIEVGQGI
+946 
-955 AIEANNGSNISVNAN
+955 NNGSNISVNAN

-1040 HAENKANTKIQGKIN
+1040 HAENKANTKIQGK
-1055 YLKNDKD
+1055 
-1062 NAIESNNA
+1062 
-1070 NVLVQG
+1070 
-1076 SENIIEATK
+1076 
-1085 GISSIDKSEVKL
+1085 
-1097 QATDSNVINAKN
+1097 
-1109 FGIYTKEEGVVNLN
+1109 
-1123 ATNANNTVYI
+1123 
-1133 DNGYGISSNNSSINI
+1133 
-1148 DSQSGNNSIEV
+1148 
-1159 GQGIAIEANNGSN
+1159 
-1172 ISVNA
+1172 
-1177 NKGQNNIKA
+1177 
-1186 SDTAISVNKNNIDK
+1186 
-1200 DIATTSTNT
+1200 
-1209 VIKVTGKNNIINAV
+1209 
-1223 TAIDNIDGGNVEIIA
+1223 
-1238 SENNSIDGLV
+1238 
-1248 NVENKANTK
+1248 
-1257 IQGKINYLKN
+1257 
-1267 DKDNAVESNNANIL
+1267 
-1281 VQGSENIIEAAKGI
+1281 
-1295 SSIDKSEV
+1295 
-1303 KLQATDSN
+1303 
-1311 VINAKNFG
+1311 
-1319 IYTKEEGVV
+1319 
-1328 NLNATNANNTV
+1328 
-1339 YIDNGYGISSN
+1339 
-1350 NSSINIDSQSG
+1350 
-1361 NNSIEVG
+1361 
-1368 QGIAIEANNGSNI
+1368 
-1381 SVNANKGQNN
+1381 
-1391 IKASD
+1391 
-1396 TAISVNKNNIDK
+1396 
-1408 DIATTSTNTVIKVT
+1408 
-1422 GKNNIIN
+1422 
-1429 AVTAI
+1429 
-1434 DNIDGGNVEIIAS
+1434 
-1447 ENNSID
+1447 
-1453 GLVNVENK
+1453 
-1461 ANTKIQGKVNY
+1461 
-1472 LKNDKDNA
+1472 
-1480 IESNNANVLVQGS
+1480 
-1493 ENIIEA
+1493 
-1499 TKGISSI
+1499 
-1506 DKSEVKLQATDSN
+1506 
-1519 VINAKNFGIYTKE
+1519 
-1532 EGVVNLNATNAN
+1532 
-1544 NTVYVETGYGISGN
+1544 
-1558 DSAININSQSGN
+1558 
-1570 NSIEV
+1570 
-1575 TQGIAIEANNGSNIS
+1575 
-1590 LNANK
+1590 
-1595 GQNNIKASDI
+1595 
-1605 AISVNKNNIDKDI
+1605 
-1618 ANISTDTAVKITGKD
+1618 
-1633 NIINATTAID
+1633 
-1643 NIDDGNV
+1643 
-1650 EIIASEN
+1650 
-1657 NSIDGLIH
+1657 
-1665 AKNKANTKIQGKVN
+1665 VN

-1753 VSNSNDDISGLIIE
+1753 VSNSNDDVSGLIIE

-1800 LNNQNLKQENLAGN
+1800 LNNQNLKQANLAGN

>member
-20 VFTPTWASQETKNT
+20 VFTPTWASQEIKNT
-34 ITSSSIEVSDGSI
+34 ITSSSIKVSDGSI

-101 GNTSQGSS
+101 GNTSQGSH

-122 DNTAQELEQ
+122 DNIAQELEQ

-205 GINIK
+205 GINVK

-390 FSNGNIKLN
+390 FSNGNINLN

-474 ATDSNVINA
+474 AIDSNTINA
-483 KNFGIYTKEEGVV
+483 KEFGIYTKEQGVV

-510 TGYGISGNDSAININ
+510 NGYGISGNNSAININ

-532 IEVTQGIAI
+532 IEVA
-541 EANNGSNI
+541 
-549 SLNANKGQNNI
+549 
-560 KASDIAISVN
+560 
-570 KNNIDKDIAIT
+570 
-581 STNTVVKIAGKD
+581 
-593 NIINATTA
+593 
-601 IDNINGGNVEII
+601 
-613 ASENNSIDGLVNV
+613 
-626 ENKANTKIQG
+626 
-636 KINYLK
+636 
-642 NDKDNAVESNNANIL
+642 
-657 VQGSENIIEAA
+657 
-668 KGISSI
+668 
-674 DKSEVKLQ
+674 
-682 ATDSNVINAKNFG
+682 
-695 IYTKE
+695 
-700 EGVVNLNATNA
+700 
-711 NNTVY
+711 
-716 IDNGYGI
+716 
-723 SSNNSSINIDSQ
+723 
-735 SGNNS
+735 
-740 IEVGQGIAI
+740 QGIAI

-767 IKASDTAISVNKNNI
+767 IKSSDI
-782 DKDIAITSTN
+782 
-792 TVVKIAGKDN
+792 
-802 IINATTAIDNIN
+802 
-814 GGNVEIIAS
+814 
-823 ENNSIDGLVNV
+823 
-834 ENKANTKIQGKI
+834 
-846 NYLKNDKDNA
+846 
-856 VESNN
+856 
-861 ANILVQGSENIIEAA
+861 
-876 KGISSIDKSEVKL
+876 
-889 QATDSNVI
+889 
-897 NAKNFGIYTKEEGV
+897 
-911 VNLNATNANNTVY
+911 
-924 IDNGYGISSNN
+924 
-935 SSINIDSQSGN
+935 
-946 NSIEVGQGI
+946 
-955 AIEANNGSNISVNAN
+955 
-970 KGQNNI
+970 
-976 KASDTAISVNKNNI
+976 AISVNKNNI
-990 DKDIATTSTNTVV
+990 DKDIATTSTSTVV
-1003 KVTGKNNIINA
+1003 KITGKDNIINA

-1029 ASENNSINGLV
+1029 ASENNSIN
-1040 HAENKANTKIQGKIN
+1040 
-1055 YLKNDKD
+1055 
-1062 NAIESNNA
+1062 
-1070 NVLVQG
+1070 
-1076 SENIIEATK
+1076 
-1085 GISSIDKSEVKL
+1085 
-1097 QATDSNVINAKN
+1097 
-1109 FGIYTKEEGVVNLN
+1109 
-1123 ATNANNTVYI
+1123 
-1133 DNGYGISSNNSSINI
+1133 
-1148 DSQSGNNSIEV
+1148 
-1159 GQGIAIEANNGSN
+1159 
-1172 ISVNA
+1172 
-1177 NKGQNNIKA
+1177 
-1186 SDTAISVNKNNIDK
+1186 
-1200 DIATTSTNT
+1200 
-1209 VIKVTGKNNIINAV
+1209 
-1223 TAIDNIDGGNVEIIA
+1223 
-1238 SENNSIDGLV
+1238 
-1248 NVENKANTK
+1248 
-1257 IQGKINYLKN
+1257 
-1267 DKDNAVESNNANIL
+1267 
-1281 VQGSENIIEAAKGI
+1281 
-1295 SSIDKSEV
+1295 
-1303 KLQATDSN
+1303 
-1311 VINAKNFG
+1311 
-1319 IYTKEEGVV
+1319 
-1328 NLNATNANNTV
+1328 
-1339 YIDNGYGISSN
+1339 
-1350 NSSINIDSQSG
+1350 
-1361 NNSIEVG
+1361 
-1368 QGIAIEANNGSNI
+1368 
-1381 SVNANKGQNN
+1381 
-1391 IKASD
+1391 
-1396 TAISVNKNNIDK
+1396 
-1408 DIATTSTNTVIKVT
+1408 
-1422 GKNNIIN
+1422 
-1429 AVTAI
+1429 
-1434 DNIDGGNVEIIAS
+1434 
-1447 ENNSID
+1447 

-1480 IESNNANVLVQGS
+1480 IESNNANVLVEGS

-1499 TKGISSI
+1499 TKGIFNVNNGI
-1506 DKSEVKLQATDSN
+1506 VNLQSTNSN
-1519 VINAKNFGIYTKE
+1519 IIKTKEYGVYTKE
-1532 EGVVNLNATNAN
+1532 NSQVNLNAINADN
-1544 NTVYVETGYGISGN
+1544 IVYVDAGYGISGN
-1558 DSAININSQSGN
+1558 NSAINIDSQSGN

-1575 TQGIAIEANNGSNIS
+1575 AQGIAVEANNGSNIS

-1595 GQNNIKASDI
+1595 GQNNIKASDN
-1605 AISVNKNNIDKDI
+1605 AISVNKNNINKDI
-1618 ANISTDTAVKITGKD
+1618 ATTSTNTIIKITGKD

-1643 NIDDGNV
+1643 NINGGNV

-1825 NVVRQS
+1825 NVVGQS

-1948 NEENTLYNNGDNSDL
+1948 NGENTLYNNGDNSDL

-1969 GNDIINNIFGNNEDA
+1969 GNNIINNIFGNNEDA

-2069 RDNGQERLG
+2069 RDDGQERLG

-2086 STSYDD
+2086 STYYDD

-2128 NDFEIAGTKKLNLIK
+2128 NDFEIAGTQKLNLIK

-2172 VQLQLAKVTG
+2172 VQLQLTKVTG
-2182 ADYITNQN
+2182 ANYTTNQN
-2190 TNVHVDGIDSII
+2190 TNVHVNGIDSII

>member
-1 MKKKLIK
+1 MKKRLLK

-20 VFTPTWASQETKNT
+20 VFTPTWASQEIKNT

-101 GNTSQGSS
+101 GNTSQGSR

-205 GINIK
+205 GINVK

-503 NNTVYVE
+503 DNIVYVE
-510 TGYGISGNDSAININ
+510 TGYGISGNNSAININ

-532 IEVTQGIAI
+532 IEVAQGIA
-541 EANNGSNI
+541 
-549 SLNANKGQNNI
+549 
-560 KASDIAISVN
+560 
-570 KNNIDKDIAIT
+570 
-581 STNTVVKIAGKD
+581 
-593 NIINATTA
+593 
-601 IDNINGGNVEII
+601 VE
-613 ASENNSIDGLVNV
+613 V
-626 ENKANTKIQG
+626 
-636 KINYLK
+636 
-642 NDKDNAVESNNANIL
+642 
-657 VQGSENIIEAA
+657 
-668 KGISSI
+668 
-674 DKSEVKLQ
+674 
-682 ATDSNVINAKNFG
+682 
-695 IYTKE
+695 
-700 EGVVNLNATNA
+700 
-711 NNTVY
+711 
-716 IDNGYGI
+716 
-723 SSNNSSINIDSQ
+723 
-735 SGNNS
+735 
-740 IEVGQGIAI
+740 
-749 EANNG
+749 
-754 SNISV
+754 
-759 NANKGQNN
+759 
-767 IKASDTAISVNKNNI
+767 
-782 DKDIAITSTN
+782 
-792 TVVKIAGKDN
+792 
-802 IINATTAIDNIN
+802 
-814 GGNVEIIAS
+814 
-823 ENNSIDGLVNV
+823 
-834 ENKANTKIQGKI
+834 
-846 NYLKNDKDNA
+846 
-856 VESNN
+856 
-861 ANILVQGSENIIEAA
+861 
-876 KGISSIDKSEVKL
+876 
-889 QATDSNVI
+889 
-897 NAKNFGIYTKEEGV
+897 
-911 VNLNATNANNTVY
+911 
-924 IDNGYGISSNN
+924 
-935 SSINIDSQSGN
+935 
-946 NSIEVGQGI
+946 
-955 AIEANNGSNISVNAN
+955 NNGSNISVNAN

-1014 TTAIDNIDD
+1014 ITAIDNIDG

-1040 HAENKANTKIQGKIN
+1040 HAENKANIKIQGKIN

-1123 ATNANNTVYI
+1123 ATNA
-1133 DNGYGISSNNSSINI
+1133 
-1148 DSQSGNNSIEV
+1148 
-1159 GQGIAIEANNGSN
+1159 
-1172 ISVNA
+1172 
-1177 NKGQNNIKA
+1177 
-1186 SDTAISVNKNNIDK
+1186 
-1200 DIATTSTNT
+1200 
-1209 VIKVTGKNNIINAV
+1209 
-1223 TAIDNIDGGNVEIIA
+1223 DNI
-1238 SENNSIDGLV
+1238 
-1248 NVENKANTK
+1248 
-1257 IQGKINYLKN
+1257 
-1267 DKDNAVESNNANIL
+1267 
-1281 VQGSENIIEAAKGI
+1281 
-1295 SSIDKSEV
+1295 
-1303 KLQATDSN
+1303 
-1311 VINAKNFG
+1311 
-1319 IYTKEEGVV
+1319 
-1328 NLNATNANNTV
+1328 
-1339 YIDNGYGISSN
+1339 
-1350 NSSINIDSQSG
+1350 
-1361 NNSIEVG
+1361 
-1368 QGIAIEANNGSNI
+1368 
-1381 SVNANKGQNN
+1381 
-1391 IKASD
+1391 
-1396 TAISVNKNNIDK
+1396 
-1408 DIATTSTNTVIKVT
+1408 
-1422 GKNNIIN
+1422 
-1429 AVTAI
+1429 
-1434 DNIDGGNVEIIAS
+1434 
-1447 ENNSID
+1447 
-1453 GLVNVENK
+1453 
-1461 ANTKIQGKVNY
+1461 
-1472 LKNDKDNA
+1472 
-1480 IESNNANVLVQGS
+1480 
-1493 ENIIEA
+1493 
-1499 TKGISSI
+1499 
-1506 DKSEVKLQATDSN
+1506 
-1519 VINAKNFGIYTKE
+1519 
-1532 EGVVNLNATNAN
+1532 
-1544 NTVYVETGYGISGN
+1544 VYVETGYGISGN

>member
-20 VFTPTWASQETKNT
+20 VFTPTWASQEIKNT

-101 GNTSQGSS
+101 GNTSQGSR

-205 GINIK
+205 GINVK

-343 YLNAKDYNI
+343 YLNAKNYNI

-483 KNFGIYTKEEGVV
+483 KEFGIYTKEQGVV
-496 NLNATNA
+496 SLNATNA
-503 NNTVYVE
+503 NNIVYVDGE
-510 TGYGISGNDSAININ
+510 YGISGNASAININ

-532 IEVTQGIAI
+532 IEVDQGIAI

-549 SLNANKGQNNI
+549 SL
-560 KASDIAISVN
+560 
-570 KNNIDKDIAIT
+570 
-581 STNTVVKIAGKD
+581 
-593 NIINATTA
+593 
-601 IDNINGGNVEII
+601 
-613 ASENNSIDGLVNV
+613 
-626 ENKANTKIQG
+626 
-636 KINYLK
+636 
-642 NDKDNAVESNNANIL
+642 
-657 VQGSENIIEAA
+657 
-668 KGISSI
+668 
-674 DKSEVKLQ
+674 
-682 ATDSNVINAKNFG
+682 
-695 IYTKE
+695 
-700 EGVVNLNATNA
+700 
-711 NNTVY
+711 
-716 IDNGYGI
+716 
-723 SSNNSSINIDSQ
+723 
-735 SGNNS
+735 
-740 IEVGQGIAI
+740 
-749 EANNG
+749 
-754 SNISV
+754 
-759 NANKGQNN
+759 
-767 IKASDTAISVNKNNI
+767 
-782 DKDIAITSTN
+782 
-792 TVVKIAGKDN
+792 
-802 IINATTAIDNIN
+802 
-814 GGNVEIIAS
+814 
-823 ENNSIDGLVNV
+823 
-834 ENKANTKIQGKI
+834 
-846 NYLKNDKDNA
+846 
-856 VESNN
+856 
-861 ANILVQGSENIIEAA
+861 
-876 KGISSIDKSEVKL
+876 
-889 QATDSNVI
+889 
-897 NAKNFGIYTKEEGV
+897 
-911 VNLNATNANNTVY
+911 
-924 IDNGYGISSNN
+924 
-935 SSINIDSQSGN
+935 
-946 NSIEVGQGI
+946 
-955 AIEANNGSNISVNAN
+955 NAN

-1014 TTAIDNIDD
+1014 ITAIDNIDG

-1040 HAENKANTKIQGKIN
+1040 NVENKANTKIQGKIN

-1076 SENIIEATK
+1076 NENIIEATK
-1085 GISSIDKSEVKL
+1085 GISNVNNGIVNL
-1097 QATDSNVINAKN
+1097 QSTNSNIIKTKEYGV
-1109 FGIYTKEEGVVNLN
+1109 YTKENSQVKLN
-1123 ATNANNTVYI
+1123 ATNADNIVYV
-1133 DNGYGISSNNSSINI
+1133 DAGYGISGNNSAINI
-1148 DSQSGNNSIEV
+1148 NSQSGNNSIEV
-1159 GQGIAIEANNGSN
+1159 AQGIAVEVNNGSN

-1209 VIKVTGKNNIINAV
+1209 VIKVTGK
-1223 TAIDNIDGGNVEIIA
+1223 
-1238 SENNSIDGLV
+1238 
-1248 NVENKANTK
+1248 
-1257 IQGKINYLKN
+1257 
-1267 DKDNAVESNNANIL
+1267 
-1281 VQGSENIIEAAKGI
+1281 
-1295 SSIDKSEV
+1295 
-1303 KLQATDSN
+1303 
-1311 VINAKNFG
+1311 
-1319 IYTKEEGVV
+1319 
-1328 NLNATNANNTV
+1328 
-1339 YIDNGYGISSN
+1339 
-1350 NSSINIDSQSG
+1350 
-1361 NNSIEVG
+1361 
-1368 QGIAIEANNGSNI
+1368 
-1381 SVNANKGQNN
+1381 
-1391 IKASD
+1391 
-1396 TAISVNKNNIDK
+1396 
-1408 DIATTSTNTVIKVT
+1408 
-1422 GKNNIIN
+1422 
-1429 AVTAI
+1429 
-1434 DNIDGGNVEIIAS
+1434 
-1447 ENNSID
+1447 
-1453 GLVNVENK
+1453 
-1461 ANTKIQGKVNY
+1461 
-1472 LKNDKDNA
+1472 
-1480 IESNNANVLVQGS
+1480 
-1493 ENIIEA
+1493 
-1499 TKGISSI
+1499 
-1506 DKSEVKLQATDSN
+1506 
-1519 VINAKNFGIYTKE
+1519 
-1532 EGVVNLNATNAN
+1532 
-1544 NTVYVETGYGISGN
+1544 
-1558 DSAININSQSGN
+1558 
-1570 NSIEV
+1570 
-1575 TQGIAIEANNGSNIS
+1575 
-1590 LNANK
+1590 
-1595 GQNNIKASDI
+1595 
-1605 AISVNKNNIDKDI
+1605 
-1618 ANISTDTAVKITGKD
+1618 D

-1643 NIDDGNV
+1643 NINGGNV

-2155 EYGYMKNL
+2155 EYGYMKN
-2163 KNDWYITPQ
+2163 
-2172 VQLQLAKVTG
+2172 
-2182 ADYITNQN
+2182 
-2190 TNVHVDGIDSII
+2190 
-2202 GRAGFKLGKNFGD
+2202 
-2215 NKKNT
+2215 
-2220 FYLKA
+2220 
-2225 DVLREFLGE
+2225 
-2234 QFVSVKDVTSDN
+2234 
-2246 EYVGFKYDHSGYWY
+2246 
-2260 DVGFGFNIETKK
+2260 
-2272 DSYAF
+2272 
-2277 LDVERRFGN
+2277 
-2286 GNKNSYQI
+2286 
-2294 NGGFYWAL
+2294 

>member
-20 VFTPTWASQETKNT
+20 VFTPTWASQEIKNT

-101 GNTSQGSS
+101 GNTSKGSR

-205 GINIK
+205 GINVK

-352 VTSDYT
+352 VTSNYT

-483 KNFGIYTKEEGVV
+483 KEFGIYTKEQGVV
-496 NLNATNA
+496 SLNATNA
-503 NNTVYVE
+503 NNIVYVDG
-510 TGYGISGNDSAININ
+510 GYGISGNASAININ

-532 IEVTQGIAI
+532 IEVAQGIAI

-560 KASDIAISVN
+560 KASD
-570 KNNIDKDIAIT
+570 
-581 STNTVVKIAGKD
+581 
-593 NIINATTA
+593 
-601 IDNINGGNVEII
+601 
-613 ASENNSIDGLVNV
+613 
-626 ENKANTKIQG
+626 
-636 KINYLK
+636 
-642 NDKDNAVESNNANIL
+642 
-657 VQGSENIIEAA
+657 
-668 KGISSI
+668 
-674 DKSEVKLQ
+674 
-682 ATDSNVINAKNFG
+682 
-695 IYTKE
+695 
-700 EGVVNLNATNA
+700 
-711 NNTVY
+711 
-716 IDNGYGI
+716 
-723 SSNNSSINIDSQ
+723 
-735 SGNNS
+735 
-740 IEVGQGIAI
+740 
-749 EANNG
+749 
-754 SNISV
+754 
-759 NANKGQNN
+759 
-767 IKASDTAISVNKNNI
+767 TAISVNKNN
-782 DKDIAITSTN
+782 
-792 TVVKIAGKDN
+792 V
-802 IINATTAIDNIN
+802 
-814 GGNVEIIAS
+814 
-823 ENNSIDGLVNV
+823 
-834 ENKANTKIQGKI
+834 
-846 NYLKNDKDNA
+846 
-856 VESNN
+856 
-861 ANILVQGSENIIEAA
+861 
-876 KGISSIDKSEVKL
+876 
-889 QATDSNVI
+889 
-897 NAKNFGIYTKEEGV
+897 
-911 VNLNATNANNTVY
+911 
-924 IDNGYGISSNN
+924 
-935 SSINIDSQSGN
+935 
-946 NSIEVGQGI
+946 
-955 AIEANNGSNISVNAN
+955 
-970 KGQNNI
+970 
-976 KASDTAISVNKNNI
+976 

-1014 TTAIDNIDD
+1014 ITAIDNIDG

-1029 ASENNSINGLV
+1029 ASENNSINGLLNV
-1040 HAENKANTKIQGKIN
+1040 ENKANTKIQGKIN

-1076 SENIIEATK
+1076 NENIIEATK
-1085 GISSIDKSEVKL
+1085 GISNVNNGIVNL
-1097 QATDSNVINAKN
+1097 QSTNSNIIKTKEYGV
-1109 FGIYTKEEGVVNLN
+1109 YTKENSQVKLN
-1123 ATNANNTVYI
+1123 ATNA
-1133 DNGYGISSNNSSINI
+1133 
-1148 DSQSGNNSIEV
+1148 
-1159 GQGIAIEANNGSN
+1159 
-1172 ISVNA
+1172 
-1177 NKGQNNIKA
+1177 
-1186 SDTAISVNKNNIDK
+1186 
-1200 DIATTSTNT
+1200 
-1209 VIKVTGKNNIINAV
+1209 
-1223 TAIDNIDGGNVEIIA
+1223 DNI
-1238 SENNSIDGLV
+1238 
-1248 NVENKANTK
+1248 
-1257 IQGKINYLKN
+1257 
-1267 DKDNAVESNNANIL
+1267 
-1281 VQGSENIIEAAKGI
+1281 
-1295 SSIDKSEV
+1295 
-1303 KLQATDSN
+1303 
-1311 VINAKNFG
+1311 
-1319 IYTKEEGVV
+1319 
-1328 NLNATNANNTV
+1328 
-1339 YIDNGYGISSN
+1339 
-1350 NSSINIDSQSG
+1350 
-1361 NNSIEVG
+1361 
-1368 QGIAIEANNGSNI
+1368 
-1381 SVNANKGQNN
+1381 
-1391 IKASD
+1391 
-1396 TAISVNKNNIDK
+1396 
-1408 DIATTSTNTVIKVT
+1408 
-1422 GKNNIIN
+1422 
-1429 AVTAI
+1429 
-1434 DNIDGGNVEIIAS
+1434 
-1447 ENNSID
+1447 
-1453 GLVNVENK
+1453 
-1461 ANTKIQGKVNY
+1461 
-1472 LKNDKDNA
+1472 
-1480 IESNNANVLVQGS
+1480 
-1493 ENIIEA
+1493 
-1499 TKGISSI
+1499 
-1506 DKSEVKLQATDSN
+1506 
-1519 VINAKNFGIYTKE
+1519 
-1532 EGVVNLNATNAN
+1532 
-1544 NTVYVETGYGISGN
+1544 VYVDAGYGISGN
-1558 DSAININSQSGN
+1558 NSAININSQSGN

-1575 TQGIAIEANNGSNIS
+1575 AQGIAVEVNNGSNIS
-1590 LNANK
+1590 VNANK

-1618 ANISTDTAVKITGKD
+1618 ATTSTNTVIKVTGKD

-1643 NIDDGNV
+1643 NIDGGNV

-2294 NGGFYWAL
+2294 NSGFYWAL

>member
-20 VFTPTWASQETKNT
+20 VFTPTWASQEIKNT

-101 GNTSQGSS
+101 GNTSQGSR

-205 GINIK
+205 GINVK

-390 FSNGNIKLN
+390 FSNGNINLN

-474 ATDSNVINA
+474 ATDSNTINA
-483 KNFGIYTKEEGVV
+483 KEFGIYTKEQGVV

-503 NNTVYVE
+503 NNTIYVE
-510 TGYGISGNDSAININ
+510 TGYGISGNNSAININ

-532 IEVTQGIAI
+532 IEVA
-541 EANNGSNI
+541 
-549 SLNANKGQNNI
+549 
-560 KASDIAISVN
+560 
-570 KNNIDKDIAIT
+570 
-581 STNTVVKIAGKD
+581 
-593 NIINATTA
+593 
-601 IDNINGGNVEII
+601 
-613 ASENNSIDGLVNV
+613 
-626 ENKANTKIQG
+626 
-636 KINYLK
+636 
-642 NDKDNAVESNNANIL
+642 
-657 VQGSENIIEAA
+657 
-668 KGISSI
+668 
-674 DKSEVKLQ
+674 
-682 ATDSNVINAKNFG
+682 
-695 IYTKE
+695 
-700 EGVVNLNATNA
+700 
-711 NNTVY
+711 
-716 IDNGYGI
+716 
-723 SSNNSSINIDSQ
+723 
-735 SGNNS
+735 
-740 IEVGQGIAI
+740 QGIAI

-767 IKASDTAISVNKNNI
+767 IKSSDI
-782 DKDIAITSTN
+782 
-792 TVVKIAGKDN
+792 
-802 IINATTAIDNIN
+802 
-814 GGNVEIIAS
+814 
-823 ENNSIDGLVNV
+823 
-834 ENKANTKIQGKI
+834 
-846 NYLKNDKDNA
+846 
-856 VESNN
+856 
-861 ANILVQGSENIIEAA
+861 
-876 KGISSIDKSEVKL
+876 
-889 QATDSNVI
+889 
-897 NAKNFGIYTKEEGV
+897 
-911 VNLNATNANNTVY
+911 
-924 IDNGYGISSNN
+924 
-935 SSINIDSQSGN
+935 
-946 NSIEVGQGI
+946 
-955 AIEANNGSNISVNAN
+955 
-970 KGQNNI
+970 
-976 KASDTAISVNKNNI
+976 AISVNKNNI
-990 DKDIATTSTNTVV
+990 DKDIATTSTSTVV
-1003 KVTGKNNIINA
+1003 KITGKDNIINA
-1014 TTAIDNIDD
+1014 TTAIDNID
-1023 GNVEII
+1023 
-1029 ASENNSINGLV
+1029 S
-1040 HAENKANTKIQGKIN
+1040 
-1055 YLKNDKD
+1055 
-1062 NAIESNNA
+1062 
-1070 NVLVQG
+1070 
-1076 SENIIEATK
+1076 
-1085 GISSIDKSEVKL
+1085 
-1097 QATDSNVINAKN
+1097 
-1109 FGIYTKEEGVVNLN
+1109 
-1123 ATNANNTVYI
+1123 
-1133 DNGYGISSNNSSINI
+1133 
-1148 DSQSGNNSIEV
+1148 
-1159 GQGIAIEANNGSN
+1159 
-1172 ISVNA
+1172 
-1177 NKGQNNIKA
+1177 
-1186 SDTAISVNKNNIDK
+1186 
-1200 DIATTSTNT
+1200 
-1209 VIKVTGKNNIINAV
+1209 
-1223 TAIDNIDGGNVEIIA
+1223 GNVEIIA
-1238 SENNSIDGLV
+1238 SENNSIDGLIH
-1248 NVENKANTK
+1248 A
-1257 IQGKINYLKN
+1257 
-1267 DKDNAVESNNANIL
+1267 
-1281 VQGSENIIEAAKGI
+1281 
-1295 SSIDKSEV
+1295 
-1303 KLQATDSN
+1303 
-1311 VINAKNFG
+1311 
-1319 IYTKEEGVV
+1319 
-1328 NLNATNANNTV
+1328 
-1339 YIDNGYGISSN
+1339 
-1350 NSSINIDSQSG
+1350 
-1361 NNSIEVG
+1361 
-1368 QGIAIEANNGSNI
+1368 
-1381 SVNANKGQNN
+1381 
-1391 IKASD
+1391 
-1396 TAISVNKNNIDK
+1396 
-1408 DIATTSTNTVIKVT
+1408 
-1422 GKNNIIN
+1422 
-1429 AVTAI
+1429 
-1434 DNIDGGNVEIIAS
+1434 
-1447 ENNSID
+1447 
-1453 GLVNVENK
+1453 ENK

-1480 IESNNANVLVQGS
+1480 IESNNANVLVQGN
-1493 ENIIEA
+1493 ENVIEA

-1519 VINAKNFGIYTKE
+1519 TINAKNFGIYTKE
-1532 EGVVNLNATNAN
+1532 EGVVNLNTVNADN
-1544 NTVYVETGYGISGN
+1544 IVYVDNGYGISGN
-1558 DSAININSQSGN
+1558 NSAINIDSQSGN

-1575 TQGIAIEANNGSNIS
+1575 AQGIAVEANNESNIS

-1595 GQNNIKASDI
+1595 GQNNIKASDT

-1618 ANISTDTAVKITGKD
+1618 DTTSTDTVVKIAGKD

-1643 NIDDGNV
+1643 NIDGGNV

-1657 NSIDGLIH
+1657 NSINGLVH
-1665 AKNKANTKIQGKVN
+1665 AENKANTKIQGKVN

-1715 ANNDINNLNQG
+1715 ANNDMNNLNQG

-1753 VSNSNDDISGLIIE
+1753 VSNSNDDVSGLIID

-1825 NVVRQS
+1825 NVVGQS

-1969 GNDIINNIFGNNEDA
+1969 SNNIINNIFGNNEDA

-2069 RDNGQERLG
+2069 KDNGQERLG

-2190 TNVHVDGIDSII
+2190 TNVHVDDIDSII
-2202 GRAGFKLGKNFGD
+2202 GRAGFKLGRNFGD

>member
-1 MKKKLIK
+1 MKKRLLK
-8 RAIFFMISCNMV
+8 RAIFFMISCNIV
-20 VFTPTWASQETKNT
+20 IFTPTWASQETKNT

-101 GNTSQGSS
+101 GNTLQGSR

-165 DVNNSIINVEN
+165 DVNNSIMNVEN

-205 GINIK
+205 GINVK

-352 VTSDYT
+352 ITSDYT

-364 ADDKQSNITLN
+364 ADSKKSNITLN

-390 FSNGNIKLN
+390 FSNGNINLN
-399 ALNGNNAF
+399 ALNGNNVF

-421 VNLKADK
+421 VNLKANK

-454 NILEG
+454 NVIEG

-464 SIDKSEVKLQ
+464 SINKSEVKLQ
-474 ATDSNVINA
+474 ATDSNVINV
-483 KNFGIYTKEEGVV
+483 KNFGIYTKEDGVV

-503 NNTVYVE
+503 DNTVYVE
-510 TGYGISGNDSAININ
+510 NGYGISGNNSAININ

-532 IEVTQGIAI
+532 IEVAQGIAI

-549 SLNANKGQNNI
+549 SINANKGQNNI
-560 KASDIAISVN
+560 KANDTAISVN
-570 KNNIDKDIAIT
+570 KNNIDKDIANI
-581 STNTVVKIAGKD
+581 STDTAVKITGKD

-601 IDNINGGNVEII
+601 IDNIDGGNVEII
-613 ASENNSIDGLVNV
+613 ASENNSINGLVNV

-636 KINYLK
+636 KVNYLK
-642 NDKDNAVESNNANIL
+642 NDKDNAIESNNANVL
-657 VQGSENIIEAA
+657 VQGNENVIEAT

-682 ATDSNVINAKNFG
+682 ATDSNVINVKNFG

-700 EGVVNLNATNA
+700 DGVVNLNATNA
-711 NNTVY
+711 DNTVY
-716 IDNGYGI
+716 VENGYGI
-723 SSNNSSINIDSQ
+723 SGNNSAININSQ

-740 IEVGQGIAI
+740 IEVAQGIAI

-782 DKDIAITSTN
+782 DKDITTISTD
-792 TVVKIAGKDN
+792 TAVKIAGKDN
-802 IINATTAIDNIN
+802 IINATTAIDNID

-823 ENNSIDGLVNV
+823 ENNSINGLVHA

-856 VESNN
+856 IESNN
-861 ANILVQGSENIIEAA
+861 ANVSVQGNENIIEAT
-876 KGISSIDKSEVKL
+876 KGISNVNNGTVNL
-889 QATDSNVI
+889 QSTNSNIIKTKEYGV
-897 NAKNFGIYTKEEGV
+897 YTKENSQV
-911 VNLNATNANNTVY
+911 KLNATNADNIVY
-924 IDNGYGISSNN
+924 VDAGYGISGNN
-935 SSINIDSQSGN
+935 SAININSQSGN
-946 NSIEVGQGI
+946 NSIEVAQGI
-955 AIEANNGSNISVNAN
+955 AVEVNNGSNISVNAN

-1014 TTAIDNIDD
+1014 ITAIDNIDG

-1040 HAENKANTKIQGKIN
+1040 HAENKANTKIQGK
-1055 YLKNDKD
+1055 
-1062 NAIESNNA
+1062 
-1070 NVLVQG
+1070 
-1076 SENIIEATK
+1076 
-1085 GISSIDKSEVKL
+1085 
-1097 QATDSNVINAKN
+1097 
-1109 FGIYTKEEGVVNLN
+1109 
-1123 ATNANNTVYI
+1123 
-1133 DNGYGISSNNSSINI
+1133 
-1148 DSQSGNNSIEV
+1148 
-1159 GQGIAIEANNGSN
+1159 
-1172 ISVNA
+1172 
-1177 NKGQNNIKA
+1177 
-1186 SDTAISVNKNNIDK
+1186 
-1200 DIATTSTNT
+1200 
-1209 VIKVTGKNNIINAV
+1209 
-1223 TAIDNIDGGNVEIIA
+1223 
-1238 SENNSIDGLV
+1238 
-1248 NVENKANTK
+1248 
-1257 IQGKINYLKN
+1257 
-1267 DKDNAVESNNANIL
+1267 
-1281 VQGSENIIEAAKGI
+1281 
-1295 SSIDKSEV
+1295 
-1303 KLQATDSN
+1303 
-1311 VINAKNFG
+1311 
-1319 IYTKEEGVV
+1319 
-1328 NLNATNANNTV
+1328 
-1339 YIDNGYGISSN
+1339 
-1350 NSSINIDSQSG
+1350 
-1361 NNSIEVG
+1361 
-1368 QGIAIEANNGSNI
+1368 
-1381 SVNANKGQNN
+1381 
-1391 IKASD
+1391 
-1396 TAISVNKNNIDK
+1396 
-1408 DIATTSTNTVIKVT
+1408 
-1422 GKNNIIN
+1422 
-1429 AVTAI
+1429 
-1434 DNIDGGNVEIIAS
+1434 
-1447 ENNSID
+1447 
-1453 GLVNVENK
+1453 
-1461 ANTKIQGKVNY
+1461 
-1472 LKNDKDNA
+1472 
-1480 IESNNANVLVQGS
+1480 
-1493 ENIIEA
+1493 
-1499 TKGISSI
+1499 
-1506 DKSEVKLQATDSN
+1506 
-1519 VINAKNFGIYTKE
+1519 
-1532 EGVVNLNATNAN
+1532 
-1544 NTVYVETGYGISGN
+1544 
-1558 DSAININSQSGN
+1558 
-1570 NSIEV
+1570 
-1575 TQGIAIEANNGSNIS
+1575 
-1590 LNANK
+1590 
-1595 GQNNIKASDI
+1595 
-1605 AISVNKNNIDKDI
+1605 
-1618 ANISTDTAVKITGKD
+1618 
-1633 NIINATTAID
+1633 
-1643 NIDDGNV
+1643 
-1650 EIIASEN
+1650 
-1657 NSIDGLIH
+1657 
-1665 AKNKANTKIQGKVN
+1665 VN

-1686 QSIIW
+1686 QSVIW
-1691 ADAGTIDIT
+1691 ADDGTIDIT

-1715 ANNDINNLNQG
+1715 ANNDMNNLNQG
-1726 IITASFGQNSVIK
+1726 VITASFGQNSVVK

-1753 VSNSNDDISGLIIE
+1753 VSNSNDDVSGLIIE

-1825 NVVRQS
+1825 NVVGQS

-1899 VTKNDIGQN
+1899 VTKKDIGQN

-1969 GNDIINNIFGNNEDA
+1969 GNNIINNIFGNNENA

-2069 RDNGQERLG
+2069 RDDGQERLG

-2128 NDFEIAGTKKLNLIK
+2128 NDFEVFDTEKLNLIK
-2143 GNYDNDVFSASA
+2143 GNYDNDVFSTSV
-2155 EYGYMKNL
+2155 EYGYMQNL

-2182 ADYITNQN
+2182 ADYTTNQN

-2202 GRAGFKLGKNFGD
+2202 GRAGFKLGRNFGD

>member
-1 MKKKLIK
+1 MKKQIIK
-8 RAIFFMISCNMV
+8 RAIFFIVLFNMLV
-20 VFTPTWASQETKNT
+20 VTPTWASQETKNT

-76 NIDVDSLTIEHNID
+76 NIYVDSLTIEHNID

-101 GNTSQGSS
+101 GNTSQGSR

-131 INAINAK
+131 INAINVK

-205 GINIK
+205 GINVK

-263 DNSSRNHS
+263 DNNSRNHS

-282 DDETSVNI
+282 DDETSVKI

-383 VGTGILS
+383 IGTGILS
-390 FSNGNIKLN
+390 FSNGNINLN

-474 ATDSNVINA
+474 AIDSNTINA
-483 KNFGIYTKEEGVV
+483 KEFGIYTKEQGVV

-510 TGYGISGNDSAININ
+510 NGYGISGNNSAININ

-532 IEVTQGIAI
+532 IEVAQGIA
-541 EANNGSNI
+541 
-549 SLNANKGQNNI
+549 
-560 KASDIAISVN
+560 
-570 KNNIDKDIAIT
+570 
-581 STNTVVKIAGKD
+581 
-593 NIINATTA
+593 
-601 IDNINGGNVEII
+601 VE
-613 ASENNSIDGLVNV
+613 V
-626 ENKANTKIQG
+626 
-636 KINYLK
+636 
-642 NDKDNAVESNNANIL
+642 
-657 VQGSENIIEAA
+657 
-668 KGISSI
+668 
-674 DKSEVKLQ
+674 
-682 ATDSNVINAKNFG
+682 
-695 IYTKE
+695 
-700 EGVVNLNATNA
+700 
-711 NNTVY
+711 
-716 IDNGYGI
+716 
-723 SSNNSSINIDSQ
+723 
-735 SGNNS
+735 
-740 IEVGQGIAI
+740 
-749 EANNG
+749 NNG

-759 NANKGQNN
+759 
-767 IKASDTAISVNKNNI
+767 
-782 DKDIAITSTN
+782 
-792 TVVKIAGKDN
+792 
-802 IINATTAIDNIN
+802 
-814 GGNVEIIAS
+814 
-823 ENNSIDGLVNV
+823 
-834 ENKANTKIQGKI
+834 
-846 NYLKNDKDNA
+846 
-856 VESNN
+856 
-861 ANILVQGSENIIEAA
+861 
-876 KGISSIDKSEVKL
+876 
-889 QATDSNVI
+889 
-897 NAKNFGIYTKEEGV
+897 
-911 VNLNATNANNTVY
+911 
-924 IDNGYGISSNN
+924 
-935 SSINIDSQSGN
+935 
-946 NSIEVGQGI
+946 
-955 AIEANNGSNISVNAN
+955 
-970 KGQNNI
+970 
-976 KASDTAISVNKNNI
+976 
-990 DKDIATTSTNTVV
+990 
-1003 KVTGKNNIINA
+1003 
-1014 TTAIDNIDD
+1014 
-1023 GNVEII
+1023 
-1029 ASENNSINGLV
+1029 
-1040 HAENKANTKIQGKIN
+1040 
-1055 YLKNDKD
+1055 
-1062 NAIESNNA
+1062 
-1070 NVLVQG
+1070 
-1076 SENIIEATK
+1076 
-1085 GISSIDKSEVKL
+1085 
-1097 QATDSNVINAKN
+1097 
-1109 FGIYTKEEGVVNLN
+1109 
-1123 ATNANNTVYI
+1123 
-1133 DNGYGISSNNSSINI
+1133 
-1148 DSQSGNNSIEV
+1148 
-1159 GQGIAIEANNGSN
+1159 
-1172 ISVNA
+1172 
-1177 NKGQNNIKA
+1177 
-1186 SDTAISVNKNNIDK
+1186 
-1200 DIATTSTNT
+1200 
-1209 VIKVTGKNNIINAV
+1209 
-1223 TAIDNIDGGNVEIIA
+1223 
-1238 SENNSIDGLV
+1238 
-1248 NVENKANTK
+1248 
-1257 IQGKINYLKN
+1257 
-1267 DKDNAVESNNANIL
+1267 
-1281 VQGSENIIEAAKGI
+1281 
-1295 SSIDKSEV
+1295 
-1303 KLQATDSN
+1303 
-1311 VINAKNFG
+1311 
-1319 IYTKEEGVV
+1319 
-1328 NLNATNANNTV
+1328 
-1339 YIDNGYGISSN
+1339 
-1350 NSSINIDSQSG
+1350 
-1361 NNSIEVG
+1361 
-1368 QGIAIEANNGSNI
+1368 
-1381 SVNANKGQNN
+1381 
-1391 IKASD
+1391 
-1396 TAISVNKNNIDK
+1396 
-1408 DIATTSTNTVIKVT
+1408 
-1422 GKNNIIN
+1422 
-1429 AVTAI
+1429 
-1434 DNIDGGNVEIIAS
+1434 
-1447 ENNSID
+1447 
-1453 GLVNVENK
+1453 
-1461 ANTKIQGKVNY
+1461 
-1472 LKNDKDNA
+1472 
-1480 IESNNANVLVQGS
+1480 
-1493 ENIIEA
+1493 
-1499 TKGISSI
+1499 
-1506 DKSEVKLQATDSN
+1506 
-1519 VINAKNFGIYTKE
+1519 
-1532 EGVVNLNATNAN
+1532 
-1544 NTVYVETGYGISGN
+1544 
-1558 DSAININSQSGN
+1558 
-1570 NSIEV
+1570 
-1575 TQGIAIEANNGSNIS
+1575 
-1590 LNANK
+1590 NANK

-1643 NIDDGNV
+1643 NIDSGNV

-1657 NSIDGLIH
+1657 NSINGLVH
-1665 AKNKANTKIQGKVN
+1665 AENKANTKIQGKVN

-1686 QSIIW
+1686 QSVIW

-1715 ANNDINNLNQG
+1715 ANNDMNNLNQG
-1726 IITASFGQNSVIK
+1726 VITASFGQNSVIK

-1753 VSNSNDDISGLIIE
+1753 VSNSNDDVSGLIIE

-1825 NVVRQS
+1825 NVVGQS

-1915 GDKNKQVFKNA
+1915 GDKNKQVFENA
-1926 VAYNDGFFNIKYQIA
+1926 IAYNDGFFNIKYQIA

-1969 GNDIINNIFGNNEDA
+1969 GNNIINNIFGNNEDA

-2069 RDNGQERLG
+2069 RDDGQERLG

-2128 NDFEIAGTKKLNLIK
+2128 NDFEVFDTEKLNLIK

-2182 ADYITNQN
+2182 ADYTTNQN
-2190 TNVHVDGIDSII
+2190 TNVHVNGIDSII

-2277 LDVERRFGN
+2277 LDIERRFGN

>member
-101 GNTSQGSS
+101 GNTSQGSR

-205 GINIK
+205 GINVK

-474 ATDSNVINA
+474 AIDSNVINA
-483 KNFGIYTKEEGVV
+483 KEFGIYTKEQGVV
-496 NLNATNA
+496 SLNATNA

-510 TGYGISGNDSAININ
+510 NGYGISGNASAININ

-532 IEVTQGIAI
+532 IEVA
-541 EANNGSNI
+541 
-549 SLNANKGQNNI
+549 
-560 KASDIAISVN
+560 
-570 KNNIDKDIAIT
+570 
-581 STNTVVKIAGKD
+581 
-593 NIINATTA
+593 
-601 IDNINGGNVEII
+601 
-613 ASENNSIDGLVNV
+613 
-626 ENKANTKIQG
+626 
-636 KINYLK
+636 
-642 NDKDNAVESNNANIL
+642 
-657 VQGSENIIEAA
+657 
-668 KGISSI
+668 
-674 DKSEVKLQ
+674 
-682 ATDSNVINAKNFG
+682 
-695 IYTKE
+695 
-700 EGVVNLNATNA
+700 
-711 NNTVY
+711 
-716 IDNGYGI
+716 
-723 SSNNSSINIDSQ
+723 
-735 SGNNS
+735 
-740 IEVGQGIAI
+740 QGIAI

-782 DKDIAITSTN
+782 DKDIANISTD
-792 TVVKIAGKDN
+792 TAVKITGKDN
-802 IINATTAIDNIN
+802 IINANTAIDNID
-814 GGNVEIIAS
+814 GGNIEIIAS

-834 ENKANTKIQGKI
+834 ENKANTKIQGKV

-856 VESNN
+856 IESNN
-861 ANILVQGSENIIEAA
+861 ANVLVQGNENVIEAT

-897 NAKNFGIYTKEEGV
+897 NVKNFGIYTKEDGV
-911 VNLNATNANNTVY
+911 VNLNATNADNTVY
-924 IDNGYGISSNN
+924 VENGYGISGNN
-935 SSINIDSQSGN
+935 SAINIDSQSGN
-946 NSIEVGQGI
+946 NSIEVAQGI
-955 AIEANNGSNISVNAN
+955 AIEANNGRNISLNANKGQNNIKASDTAISVNKNNIDKDIATTSTSTVVKITGKDNIINATTAIDNIDGGNAEIIASENNSIEGLVNAENKSNAKIQGKINYLKNDKDNAIESNNANVLVQGNENIIEATKGISTVNNGIVNLQSTNRNIIKAKEFGVYTKENSQVNLNAINADNIVYVDAGYGISGNNSAINIDSQSGNNSIEITQGIAIEANNGNNISVNAN

-1014 TTAIDNIDD
+1014 ITAIDNIDG

-1040 HAENKANTKIQGKIN
+1040 HAENKANTKIQGK
-1055 YLKNDKD
+1055 
-1062 NAIESNNA
+1062 
-1070 NVLVQG
+1070 
-1076 SENIIEATK
+1076 
-1085 GISSIDKSEVKL
+1085 
-1097 QATDSNVINAKN
+1097 
-1109 FGIYTKEEGVVNLN
+1109 
-1123 ATNANNTVYI
+1123 
-1133 DNGYGISSNNSSINI
+1133 
-1148 DSQSGNNSIEV
+1148 
-1159 GQGIAIEANNGSN
+1159 
-1172 ISVNA
+1172 
-1177 NKGQNNIKA
+1177 
-1186 SDTAISVNKNNIDK
+1186 
-1200 DIATTSTNT
+1200 
-1209 VIKVTGKNNIINAV
+1209 
-1223 TAIDNIDGGNVEIIA
+1223 
-1238 SENNSIDGLV
+1238 
-1248 NVENKANTK
+1248 
-1257 IQGKINYLKN
+1257 
-1267 DKDNAVESNNANIL
+1267 
-1281 VQGSENIIEAAKGI
+1281 
-1295 SSIDKSEV
+1295 
-1303 KLQATDSN
+1303 
-1311 VINAKNFG
+1311 
-1319 IYTKEEGVV
+1319 
-1328 NLNATNANNTV
+1328 
-1339 YIDNGYGISSN
+1339 
-1350 NSSINIDSQSG
+1350 
-1361 NNSIEVG
+1361 
-1368 QGIAIEANNGSNI
+1368 
-1381 SVNANKGQNN
+1381 
-1391 IKASD
+1391 
-1396 TAISVNKNNIDK
+1396 
-1408 DIATTSTNTVIKVT
+1408 
-1422 GKNNIIN
+1422 
-1429 AVTAI
+1429 
-1434 DNIDGGNVEIIAS
+1434 
-1447 ENNSID
+1447 
-1453 GLVNVENK
+1453 
-1461 ANTKIQGKVNY
+1461 
-1472 LKNDKDNA
+1472 
-1480 IESNNANVLVQGS
+1480 
-1493 ENIIEA
+1493 
-1499 TKGISSI
+1499 
-1506 DKSEVKLQATDSN
+1506 
-1519 VINAKNFGIYTKE
+1519 
-1532 EGVVNLNATNAN
+1532 
-1544 NTVYVETGYGISGN
+1544 
-1558 DSAININSQSGN
+1558 
-1570 NSIEV
+1570 
-1575 TQGIAIEANNGSNIS
+1575 
-1590 LNANK
+1590 
-1595 GQNNIKASDI
+1595 
-1605 AISVNKNNIDKDI
+1605 
-1618 ANISTDTAVKITGKD
+1618 
-1633 NIINATTAID
+1633 
-1643 NIDDGNV
+1643 
-1650 EIIASEN
+1650 
-1657 NSIDGLIH
+1657 
-1665 AKNKANTKIQGKVN
+1665 VN

-1686 QSIIW
+1686 QSVIW
-1691 ADAGTIDIT
+1691 ADDGTIDIT

-1715 ANNDINNLNQG
+1715 ANNDMNNLNQG
-1726 IITASFGQNSVIK
+1726 VITASFGQNSVVK

-1753 VSNSNDDISGLIIE
+1753 VSNSNDDVSGLIIE

-1782 GNNSLITG
+1782 GNNSLIIG

-1814 ISIDFNNKSRW
+1814 ISVDFNNKSRW
-1825 NVVRQS
+1825 NVVGQS

-1948 NEENTLYNNGDNSDL
+1948 NGENTLYNNGDNSDL

-1969 GNDIINNIFGNNEDA
+1969 GNNIINNIFGNNEDA

-2069 RDNGQERLG
+2069 RDDGQERLG

-2113 DGHYSDYILKWGHLE
+2113 DGHYSDYIFKWGHLE
-2128 NDFEIAGTKKLNLIK
+2128 NNFEVFDTEKLNLIK
-2143 GNYDNDVFSASA
+2143 GNYDNDVYSASA

-2182 ADYITNQN
+2182 ADYTTNQN

-2202 GRAGFKLGKNFGD
+2202 GRAGFKLGRNFGD

>member
-1 MKKKLIK
+1 
-8 RAIFFMISCNMV
+8 MISCNIV
-20 VFTPTWASQETKNT
+20 IFTPAWASQETKNT
-34 ITSSSIEVSDGSI
+34 ITSPSIEVSDGDI
-47 KNIVNDDINIIDTNV
+47 KNVVNDDINIIDTNV
-62 RDEYGIFSNNGGKL
+62 NDEYGIFSDNGGKL

-101 GNTSQGSS
+101 GNISQGNNSS
-109 SLIDIKTINDINI
+109 INIKAVNDINI
-122 DNTAQELEQ
+122 DNTAQELAQ
-131 INAINAK
+131 INAINVK
-138 DNANLN
+138 DNASLN
-144 LLSKNGDI
+144 LLSKSGDI
-152 NINSNLNINRRLY
+152 NINSNLNINSLLSNL
-165 DVNNSIINVEN
+165 NNSIINVEN
-176 NSALKLDAKNMNIN
+176 NSVLTLNAENININ
-190 STITD
+190 STITA
-195 SYGQRLFNNY
+195 SYKQSLFNNY
-205 GINIK
+205 GINVK

-221 MQINSTISGRGFD
+221 MHINSTISGRGFD

-352 VTSDYT
+352 ITSDYT

-364 ADDKQSNITLN
+364 ADSKKSNITLN

-390 FSNGNIKLN
+390 FSNGNINLN
-399 ALNGNNAF
+399 ALNGNNVF

-421 VNLKADK
+421 VNLKANK

-454 NILEG
+454 NVIEG

-464 SIDKSEVKLQ
+464 SINKSEVKLQ

-483 KNFGIYTKEEGVV
+483 KEFGIYTKEQGEA

-503 NNTVYVE
+503 NNSVYVE
-510 TGYGISGNDSAININ
+510 NGYGISGNDSAINID
-525 SQSGNNS
+525 SQLGNNS
-532 IEVTQGIAI
+532 VEVTQGIAI

-549 SLNANKGQNNI
+549 SI
-560 KASDIAISVN
+560 
-570 KNNIDKDIAIT
+570 
-581 STNTVVKIAGKD
+581 
-593 NIINATTA
+593 
-601 IDNINGGNVEII
+601 
-613 ASENNSIDGLVNV
+613 
-626 ENKANTKIQG
+626 
-636 KINYLK
+636 
-642 NDKDNAVESNNANIL
+642 
-657 VQGSENIIEAA
+657 
-668 KGISSI
+668 
-674 DKSEVKLQ
+674 
-682 ATDSNVINAKNFG
+682 
-695 IYTKE
+695 
-700 EGVVNLNATNA
+700 
-711 NNTVY
+711 
-716 IDNGYGI
+716 
-723 SSNNSSINIDSQ
+723 
-735 SGNNS
+735 
-740 IEVGQGIAI
+740 
-749 EANNG
+749 
-754 SNISV
+754 

-782 DKDIAITSTN
+782 DKDITTISTD
-792 TVVKIAGKDN
+792 TAVKIAGKDN
-802 IINATTAIDNIN
+802 IINAT
-814 GGNVEIIAS
+814 
-823 ENNSIDGLVNV
+823 
-834 ENKANTKIQGKI
+834 
-846 NYLKNDKDNA
+846 
-856 VESNN
+856 
-861 ANILVQGSENIIEAA
+861 
-876 KGISSIDKSEVKL
+876 
-889 QATDSNVI
+889 
-897 NAKNFGIYTKEEGV
+897 
-911 VNLNATNANNTVY
+911 
-924 IDNGYGISSNN
+924 
-935 SSINIDSQSGN
+935 
-946 NSIEVGQGI
+946 
-955 AIEANNGSNISVNAN
+955 
-970 KGQNNI
+970 
-976 KASDTAISVNKNNI
+976 
-990 DKDIATTSTNTVV
+990 
-1003 KVTGKNNIINA
+1003 
-1014 TTAIDNIDD
+1014 
-1023 GNVEII
+1023 
-1029 ASENNSINGLV
+1029 
-1040 HAENKANTKIQGKIN
+1040 
-1055 YLKNDKD
+1055 
-1062 NAIESNNA
+1062 
-1070 NVLVQG
+1070 
-1076 SENIIEATK
+1076 
-1085 GISSIDKSEVKL
+1085 
-1097 QATDSNVINAKN
+1097 
-1109 FGIYTKEEGVVNLN
+1109 
-1123 ATNANNTVYI
+1123 
-1133 DNGYGISSNNSSINI
+1133 
-1148 DSQSGNNSIEV
+1148 
-1159 GQGIAIEANNGSN
+1159 
-1172 ISVNA
+1172 
-1177 NKGQNNIKA
+1177 
-1186 SDTAISVNKNNIDK
+1186 
-1200 DIATTSTNT
+1200 
-1209 VIKVTGKNNIINAV
+1209 

-1267 DKDNAVESNNANIL
+1267 DKDNA
-1281 VQGSENIIEAAKGI
+1281 
-1295 SSIDKSEV
+1295 
-1303 KLQATDSN
+1303 
-1311 VINAKNFG
+1311 
-1319 IYTKEEGVV
+1319 
-1328 NLNATNANNTV
+1328 
-1339 YIDNGYGISSN
+1339 
-1350 NSSINIDSQSG
+1350 
-1361 NNSIEVG
+1361 
-1368 QGIAIEANNGSNI
+1368 
-1381 SVNANKGQNN
+1381 
-1391 IKASD
+1391 
-1396 TAISVNKNNIDK
+1396 
-1408 DIATTSTNTVIKVT
+1408 
-1422 GKNNIIN
+1422 
-1429 AVTAI
+1429 
-1434 DNIDGGNVEIIAS
+1434 
-1447 ENNSID
+1447 
-1453 GLVNVENK
+1453 
-1461 ANTKIQGKVNY
+1461 
-1472 LKNDKDNA
+1472 
-1480 IESNNANVLVQGS
+1480 IESNNANVLVQGDKS
-1493 ENIIEA
+1493 TIEA
-1499 TKGISSI
+1499 TKGISTVNNGI
-1506 DKSEVKLQATDSN
+1506 VNLQATDSN
-1519 VINAKNFGIYTKE
+1519 TIKAQEFGIYTKE
-1532 EGVVNLNATNAN
+1532 NSQVNLNAINADN
-1544 NTVYVETGYGISGN
+1544 IVYVDNGYGISGN
-1558 DSAININSQSGN
+1558 NSAININSQSGN

-1590 LNANK
+1590 INANK
-1595 GQNNIKASDI
+1595 GQNNIKANDT

-1618 ANISTDTAVKITGKD
+1618 ATTRTDTIVRIIGKD
-1633 NIINATTAID
+1633 NIINANTAID
-1643 NIDDGNV
+1643 NIDGGNI

-1657 NSIDGLIH
+1657 NSIDGLVH
-1665 AKNKANTKIQGKVN
+1665 AENKANTKIQGKVN

-1686 QSIIW
+1686 QSVIW
-1691 ADAGTIDIT
+1691 ADDGNIDIM

-1715 ANNDINNLNQG
+1715 ANNDMNNLNQG
-1726 IITASFGQNSVIK
+1726 IITASFCQNSVIK

-1753 VSNSNDDISGLIIE
+1753 VSNSNDDVSGLIIE

-1782 GNNSLITG
+1782 GNNSLIAG

-1800 LNNQNLKQENLAGN
+1800 LNNRNLKQENLAGN

-1825 NVVRQS
+1825 NVVGQS

-1839 ENNIIDMVGYNTENK
+1839 ENNIIDMVGYNKENK

-1891 YNVILANA
+1891 YNVILVNA

-1948 NEENTLYNNGDNSDL
+1948 NGENTLYNNGDNSDL

-1969 GNDIINNIFGNNEDA
+1969 GNNIINNIFGNNEDA

-2069 RDNGQERLG
+2069 RDDGQERLG
-2078 LAFDYMKG
+2078 LTFDYMKG

-2113 DGHYSDYILKWGHLE
+2113 DGHYSDYIFKWGHLE
-2128 NDFEIAGTKKLNLIK
+2128 NNFEVFDTEKLNLIK
-2143 GNYDNDVFSASA
+2143 GNYDNDVYSASA

-2182 ADYITNQN
+2182 ADYTTNQN

-2202 GRAGFKLGKNFGD
+2202 GRAGFKLGRNFGD

>member
-1 MKKKLIK
+1 MKKRLLK

-20 VFTPTWASQETKNT
+20 VFTPTWASQEIKNT

-101 GNTSQGSS
+101 GNTSQGSR

-195 SYGQRLFNNY
+195 SYGQSLFNNY
-205 GINIK
+205 GINVK

-221 MQINSTISGRGFD
+221 MHINSTISGRGFD

-263 DNSSRNHS
+263 DNSSGNHS

-459 IEGIS
+459 IE
-464 SIDKSEVKLQ
+464 
-474 ATDSNVINA
+474 
-483 KNFGIYTKEEGVV
+483 
-496 NLNATNA
+496 
-503 NNTVYVE
+503 
-510 TGYGISGNDSAININ
+510 
-525 SQSGNNS
+525 
-532 IEVTQGIAI
+532 
-541 EANNGSNI
+541 
-549 SLNANKGQNNI
+549 
-560 KASDIAISVN
+560 
-570 KNNIDKDIAIT
+570 
-581 STNTVVKIAGKD
+581 
-593 NIINATTA
+593 
-601 IDNINGGNVEII
+601 
-613 ASENNSIDGLVNV
+613 
-626 ENKANTKIQG
+626 
-636 KINYLK
+636 
-642 NDKDNAVESNNANIL
+642 
-657 VQGSENIIEAA
+657 
-668 KGISSI
+668 
-674 DKSEVKLQ
+674 
-682 ATDSNVINAKNFG
+682 
-695 IYTKE
+695 
-700 EGVVNLNATNA
+700 
-711 NNTVY
+711 
-716 IDNGYGI
+716 
-723 SSNNSSINIDSQ
+723 
-735 SGNNS
+735 
-740 IEVGQGIAI
+740 
-749 EANNG
+749 
-754 SNISV
+754 
-759 NANKGQNN
+759 
-767 IKASDTAISVNKNNI
+767 
-782 DKDIAITSTN
+782 
-792 TVVKIAGKDN
+792 
-802 IINATTAIDNIN
+802 
-814 GGNVEIIAS
+814 
-823 ENNSIDGLVNV
+823 
-834 ENKANTKIQGKI
+834 
-846 NYLKNDKDNA
+846 
-856 VESNN
+856 
-861 ANILVQGSENIIEAA
+861 
-876 KGISSIDKSEVKL
+876 
-889 QATDSNVI
+889 
-897 NAKNFGIYTKEEGV
+897 
-911 VNLNATNANNTVY
+911 
-924 IDNGYGISSNN
+924 
-935 SSINIDSQSGN
+935 
-946 NSIEVGQGI
+946 
-955 AIEANNGSNISVNAN
+955 
-970 KGQNNI
+970 
-976 KASDTAISVNKNNI
+976 
-990 DKDIATTSTNTVV
+990 
-1003 KVTGKNNIINA
+1003 
-1014 TTAIDNIDD
+1014 
-1023 GNVEII
+1023 
-1029 ASENNSINGLV
+1029 
-1040 HAENKANTKIQGKIN
+1040 
-1055 YLKNDKD
+1055 
-1062 NAIESNNA
+1062 
-1070 NVLVQG
+1070 
-1076 SENIIEATK
+1076 
-1085 GISSIDKSEVKL
+1085 
-1097 QATDSNVINAKN
+1097 
-1109 FGIYTKEEGVVNLN
+1109 
-1123 ATNANNTVYI
+1123 
-1133 DNGYGISSNNSSINI
+1133 
-1148 DSQSGNNSIEV
+1148 
-1159 GQGIAIEANNGSN
+1159 
-1172 ISVNA
+1172 
-1177 NKGQNNIKA
+1177 
-1186 SDTAISVNKNNIDK
+1186 
-1200 DIATTSTNT
+1200 
-1209 VIKVTGKNNIINAV
+1209 
-1223 TAIDNIDGGNVEIIA
+1223 
-1238 SENNSIDGLV
+1238 
-1248 NVENKANTK
+1248 
-1257 IQGKINYLKN
+1257 
-1267 DKDNAVESNNANIL
+1267 
-1281 VQGSENIIEAAKGI
+1281 
-1295 SSIDKSEV
+1295 
-1303 KLQATDSN
+1303 
-1311 VINAKNFG
+1311 
-1319 IYTKEEGVV
+1319 
-1328 NLNATNANNTV
+1328 
-1339 YIDNGYGISSN
+1339 
-1350 NSSINIDSQSG
+1350 
-1361 NNSIEVG
+1361 
-1368 QGIAIEANNGSNI
+1368 
-1381 SVNANKGQNN
+1381 
-1391 IKASD
+1391 
-1396 TAISVNKNNIDK
+1396 
-1408 DIATTSTNTVIKVT
+1408 
-1422 GKNNIIN
+1422 
-1429 AVTAI
+1429 
-1434 DNIDGGNVEIIAS
+1434 
-1447 ENNSID
+1447 
-1453 GLVNVENK
+1453 
-1461 ANTKIQGKVNY
+1461 
-1472 LKNDKDNA
+1472 
-1480 IESNNANVLVQGS
+1480 
-1493 ENIIEA
+1493 
-1499 TKGISSI
+1499 GISSI

>member
-483 KNFGIYTKEEGVV
+483 KEFGIYTKEQGVV
-496 NLNATNA
+496 SLNATNA
-503 NNTVYVE
+503 NNTVYVDG
-510 TGYGISGNDSAININ
+510 GYGISGNASAININ

-532 IEVTQGIAI
+532 IEVAQGIAI

-560 KASDIAISVN
+560 KASDTAISVN
-570 KNNIDKDIAIT
+570 KNNIDKDIATT
-581 STNTVVKIAGKD
+581 STNTVVKVTGKN

-601 IDNINGGNVEII
+601 IDNIDDGNVEIIASENNSIDGLVNVENKANTKIQGKINYLKNDKDNAIESNNANVLVQGNENIIEATKGISNVNNGTVNLQSTNSNIIKTKEYGVYTKENSQVKLNATNADNIVYVDAGYGISGNNSAININSQSGNNSIEVAQGIAIEANNGSNISLNANKGQNNIKASDTAISVNKNNIDKDIATTSTNTVVKVTGKNNIINATTAIDNIDDGNVEIIASENNSIDGLVNVENKANTKIQGKINYLKNDKDNAIESNNANVLVQGNENIIEAAKGISSIDKSEVKLQATDSNVINAKEFGIYTKEQGVVSLNATNANNTVYVDGGYGISGNASAININSQSGNNSIEVAQGIAIEANNGSNISLNANKGQNNIKASDTAISVNKNNIDKDIATTSTNTVVKVTGKNNIINATTAIDNIDDGNVEII

-657 VQGSENIIEAA
+657 VQGNENIIEAA

-682 ATDSNVINAKNFG
+682 ATDSNVINAKEFG

-700 EGVVNLNATNA
+700 QGVVSLNATNA

-716 IDNGYGI
+716 VDGGYGI
-723 SSNNSSINIDSQ
+723 SGNASAININSQ

-740 IEVGQGIAI
+740 IEVAQGIAI

-754 SNISV
+754 SNIS
-759 NANKGQNN
+759 
-767 IKASDTAISVNKNNI
+767 
-782 DKDIAITSTN
+782 
-792 TVVKIAGKDN
+792 
-802 IINATTAIDNIN
+802 
-814 GGNVEIIAS
+814 
-823 ENNSIDGLVNV
+823 L
-834 ENKANTKIQGKI
+834 
-846 NYLKNDKDNA
+846 
-856 VESNN
+856 
-861 ANILVQGSENIIEAA
+861 
-876 KGISSIDKSEVKL
+876 
-889 QATDSNVI
+889 
-897 NAKNFGIYTKEEGV
+897 
-911 VNLNATNANNTVY
+911 
-924 IDNGYGISSNN
+924 
-935 SSINIDSQSGN
+935 
-946 NSIEVGQGI
+946 
-955 AIEANNGSNISVNAN
+955 NAN

-1076 SENIIEATK
+1076 NENIIEATK
-1085 GISSIDKSEVKL
+1085 GISNVNNGTVNL
-1097 QATDSNVINAKN
+1097 QSTNSNIIKTKEYGV
-1109 FGIYTKEEGVVNLN
+1109 YTKENSQVKLN
-1123 ATNANNTVYI
+1123 ATNADNIVYV
-1133 DNGYGISSNNSSINI
+1133 DAGYGISGNNSAINI
-1148 DSQSGNNSIEV
+1148 NSQSGNNSIEV
-1159 GQGIAIEANNGSN
+1159 AQGIAIEANNGSN
-1172 ISVNA
+1172 ISLNA

-1209 VIKVTGKNNIINAV
+1209 VVKVTGKN
-1223 TAIDNIDGGNVEIIA
+1223 
-1238 SENNSIDGLV
+1238 
-1248 NVENKANTK
+1248 
-1257 IQGKINYLKN
+1257 
-1267 DKDNAVESNNANIL
+1267 
-1281 VQGSENIIEAAKGI
+1281 
-1295 SSIDKSEV
+1295 
-1303 KLQATDSN
+1303 
-1311 VINAKNFG
+1311 
-1319 IYTKEEGVV
+1319 
-1328 NLNATNANNTV
+1328 
-1339 YIDNGYGISSN
+1339 
-1350 NSSINIDSQSG
+1350 
-1361 NNSIEVG
+1361 
-1368 QGIAIEANNGSNI
+1368 
-1381 SVNANKGQNN
+1381 
-1391 IKASD
+1391 
-1396 TAISVNKNNIDK
+1396 
-1408 DIATTSTNTVIKVT
+1408 
-1422 GKNNIIN
+1422 
-1429 AVTAI
+1429 
-1434 DNIDGGNVEIIAS
+1434 
-1447 ENNSID
+1447 
-1453 GLVNVENK
+1453 
-1461 ANTKIQGKVNY
+1461 
-1472 LKNDKDNA
+1472 
-1480 IESNNANVLVQGS
+1480 
-1493 ENIIEA
+1493 
-1499 TKGISSI
+1499 
-1506 DKSEVKLQATDSN
+1506 
-1519 VINAKNFGIYTKE
+1519 
-1532 EGVVNLNATNAN
+1532 
-1544 NTVYVETGYGISGN
+1544 
-1558 DSAININSQSGN
+1558 
-1570 NSIEV
+1570 
-1575 TQGIAIEANNGSNIS
+1575 
-1590 LNANK
+1590 
-1595 GQNNIKASDI
+1595 
-1605 AISVNKNNIDKDI
+1605 
-1618 ANISTDTAVKITGKD
+1618 

>member
-20 VFTPTWASQETKNT
+20 VFTPTWASQEIKNT

-101 GNTSQGSS
+101 GNTSQGSR

-205 GINIK
+205 GINVK

-343 YLNAKDYNI
+343 YLNAKNYNI

-483 KNFGIYTKEEGVV
+483 KEFGIYTKEQGVV
-496 NLNATNA
+496 SLNATNA
-503 NNTVYVE
+503 NNIVYVDGE
-510 TGYGISGNDSAININ
+510 YGISGNASAININ

-532 IEVTQGIAI
+532 IEVAQGIA
-541 EANNGSNI
+541 
-549 SLNANKGQNNI
+549 
-560 KASDIAISVN
+560 
-570 KNNIDKDIAIT
+570 
-581 STNTVVKIAGKD
+581 
-593 NIINATTA
+593 
-601 IDNINGGNVEII
+601 VE
-613 ASENNSIDGLVNV
+613 V
-626 ENKANTKIQG
+626 
-636 KINYLK
+636 
-642 NDKDNAVESNNANIL
+642 
-657 VQGSENIIEAA
+657 
-668 KGISSI
+668 
-674 DKSEVKLQ
+674 
-682 ATDSNVINAKNFG
+682 
-695 IYTKE
+695 
-700 EGVVNLNATNA
+700 
-711 NNTVY
+711 
-716 IDNGYGI
+716 
-723 SSNNSSINIDSQ
+723 
-735 SGNNS
+735 
-740 IEVGQGIAI
+740 
-749 EANNG
+749 
-754 SNISV
+754 
-759 NANKGQNN
+759 
-767 IKASDTAISVNKNNI
+767 
-782 DKDIAITSTN
+782 
-792 TVVKIAGKDN
+792 
-802 IINATTAIDNIN
+802 
-814 GGNVEIIAS
+814 
-823 ENNSIDGLVNV
+823 
-834 ENKANTKIQGKI
+834 
-846 NYLKNDKDNA
+846 
-856 VESNN
+856 
-861 ANILVQGSENIIEAA
+861 
-876 KGISSIDKSEVKL
+876 
-889 QATDSNVI
+889 
-897 NAKNFGIYTKEEGV
+897 
-911 VNLNATNANNTVY
+911 
-924 IDNGYGISSNN
+924 
-935 SSINIDSQSGN
+935 
-946 NSIEVGQGI
+946 
-955 AIEANNGSNISVNAN
+955 
-970 KGQNNI
+970 
-976 KASDTAISVNKNNI
+976 
-990 DKDIATTSTNTVV
+990 
-1003 KVTGKNNIINA
+1003 
-1014 TTAIDNIDD
+1014 
-1023 GNVEII
+1023 
-1029 ASENNSINGLV
+1029 
-1040 HAENKANTKIQGKIN
+1040 
-1055 YLKNDKD
+1055 
-1062 NAIESNNA
+1062 
-1070 NVLVQG
+1070 
-1076 SENIIEATK
+1076 
-1085 GISSIDKSEVKL
+1085 
-1097 QATDSNVINAKN
+1097 
-1109 FGIYTKEEGVVNLN
+1109 
-1123 ATNANNTVYI
+1123 
-1133 DNGYGISSNNSSINI
+1133 
-1148 DSQSGNNSIEV
+1148 
-1159 GQGIAIEANNGSN
+1159 NNGSN

-1209 VIKVTGKNNIINAV
+1209 VIKVTGKDNIINAT

-1267 DKDNAVESNNANIL
+1267 DKDNA
-1281 VQGSENIIEAAKGI
+1281 
-1295 SSIDKSEV
+1295 
-1303 KLQATDSN
+1303 
-1311 VINAKNFG
+1311 
-1319 IYTKEEGVV
+1319 
-1328 NLNATNANNTV
+1328 
-1339 YIDNGYGISSN
+1339 
-1350 NSSINIDSQSG
+1350 
-1361 NNSIEVG
+1361 
-1368 QGIAIEANNGSNI
+1368 
-1381 SVNANKGQNN
+1381 
-1391 IKASD
+1391 
-1396 TAISVNKNNIDK
+1396 
-1408 DIATTSTNTVIKVT
+1408 
-1422 GKNNIIN
+1422 
-1429 AVTAI
+1429 
-1434 DNIDGGNVEIIAS
+1434 
-1447 ENNSID
+1447 
-1453 GLVNVENK
+1453 
-1461 ANTKIQGKVNY
+1461 
-1472 LKNDKDNA
+1472 
-1480 IESNNANVLVQGS
+1480 IESNNANVFVQGS

-1926 VAYNDGFFNIKYQIA
+1926 VAYNDGFFNLKYQIA

>member
-1 MKKKLIK
+1 
-8 RAIFFMISCNMV
+8 MISCNMV
-20 VFTPTWASQETKNT
+20 VFTPTWASQEIKNT

-101 GNTSQGSS
+101 GNTSQGSR

-176 NSALKLDAKNMNIN
+176 NSSLKLDAKNMNIN

-205 GINIK
+205 GINVK

-221 MQINSTISGRGFD
+221 MHINSTISGRGFD

-271 YGIFVINENNT
+271 YGIFVINEKNT

-290 NSKNNVVNT
+290 KSKNNVVNT

-352 VTSDYT
+352 ITSDYT

-364 ADDKQSNITLN
+364 ADSKKSNITLN

-390 FSNGNIKLN
+390 FSNGNINLN
-399 ALNGNNAF
+399 ALNGNNVF

-421 VNLKADK
+421 VNLKANK

-454 NILEG
+454 NVIEG

-464 SIDKSEVKLQ
+464 SINKSEVKLQ

-483 KNFGIYTKEEGVV
+483 KEFGIYTKEQGEA

-503 NNTVYVE
+503 NNSVYVE
-510 TGYGISGNDSAININ
+510 NGYGISGNDSAINID
-525 SQSGNNS
+525 SQLGNNS
-532 IEVTQGIAI
+532 VEVTQGIAI

-549 SLNANKGQNNI
+549 SI
-560 KASDIAISVN
+560 
-570 KNNIDKDIAIT
+570 
-581 STNTVVKIAGKD
+581 
-593 NIINATTA
+593 
-601 IDNINGGNVEII
+601 
-613 ASENNSIDGLVNV
+613 
-626 ENKANTKIQG
+626 
-636 KINYLK
+636 
-642 NDKDNAVESNNANIL
+642 
-657 VQGSENIIEAA
+657 
-668 KGISSI
+668 
-674 DKSEVKLQ
+674 
-682 ATDSNVINAKNFG
+682 
-695 IYTKE
+695 
-700 EGVVNLNATNA
+700 
-711 NNTVY
+711 
-716 IDNGYGI
+716 
-723 SSNNSSINIDSQ
+723 
-735 SGNNS
+735 
-740 IEVGQGIAI
+740 
-749 EANNG
+749 
-754 SNISV
+754 

-782 DKDIAITSTN
+782 DKDITTISTD
-792 TVVKIAGKDN
+792 TAVKIAGKDN
-802 IINATTAIDNIN
+802 IINAT
-814 GGNVEIIAS
+814 
-823 ENNSIDGLVNV
+823 
-834 ENKANTKIQGKI
+834 
-846 NYLKNDKDNA
+846 
-856 VESNN
+856 
-861 ANILVQGSENIIEAA
+861 
-876 KGISSIDKSEVKL
+876 
-889 QATDSNVI
+889 
-897 NAKNFGIYTKEEGV
+897 
-911 VNLNATNANNTVY
+911 
-924 IDNGYGISSNN
+924 
-935 SSINIDSQSGN
+935 
-946 NSIEVGQGI
+946 
-955 AIEANNGSNISVNAN
+955 
-970 KGQNNI
+970 
-976 KASDTAISVNKNNI
+976 
-990 DKDIATTSTNTVV
+990 
-1003 KVTGKNNIINA
+1003 
-1014 TTAIDNIDD
+1014 
-1023 GNVEII
+1023 
-1029 ASENNSINGLV
+1029 
-1040 HAENKANTKIQGKIN
+1040 
-1055 YLKNDKD
+1055 
-1062 NAIESNNA
+1062 
-1070 NVLVQG
+1070 
-1076 SENIIEATK
+1076 
-1085 GISSIDKSEVKL
+1085 
-1097 QATDSNVINAKN
+1097 
-1109 FGIYTKEEGVVNLN
+1109 
-1123 ATNANNTVYI
+1123 
-1133 DNGYGISSNNSSINI
+1133 
-1148 DSQSGNNSIEV
+1148 
-1159 GQGIAIEANNGSN
+1159 
-1172 ISVNA
+1172 
-1177 NKGQNNIKA
+1177 
-1186 SDTAISVNKNNIDK
+1186 
-1200 DIATTSTNT
+1200 
-1209 VIKVTGKNNIINAV
+1209 

-1267 DKDNAVESNNANIL
+1267 DKDNA
-1281 VQGSENIIEAAKGI
+1281 
-1295 SSIDKSEV
+1295 
-1303 KLQATDSN
+1303 
-1311 VINAKNFG
+1311 
-1319 IYTKEEGVV
+1319 
-1328 NLNATNANNTV
+1328 
-1339 YIDNGYGISSN
+1339 
-1350 NSSINIDSQSG
+1350 
-1361 NNSIEVG
+1361 
-1368 QGIAIEANNGSNI
+1368 
-1381 SVNANKGQNN
+1381 
-1391 IKASD
+1391 
-1396 TAISVNKNNIDK
+1396 
-1408 DIATTSTNTVIKVT
+1408 
-1422 GKNNIIN
+1422 
-1429 AVTAI
+1429 
-1434 DNIDGGNVEIIAS
+1434 
-1447 ENNSID
+1447 
-1453 GLVNVENK
+1453 
-1461 ANTKIQGKVNY
+1461 
-1472 LKNDKDNA
+1472 
-1480 IESNNANVLVQGS
+1480 IESNNANVFVQGS

-1575 TQGIAIEANNGSNIS
+1575 AQGIAIEANNGRNIS

-1595 GQNNIKASDI
+1595 GQNNIKASDS

-1618 ANISTDTAVKITGKD
+1618 ATTRTDTIVRIIGKD
-1633 NIINATTAID
+1633 NIINAVTAID
-1643 NIDDGNV
+1643 NIDGGNV
-1650 EIIASEN
+1650 EIIAREN
-1657 NSIDGLIH
+1657 NSIDGLVH
-1665 AKNKANTKIQGKVN
+1665 AENKANTKIQGKVN

-1686 QSIIW
+1686 QSVIW
-1691 ADAGTIDIT
+1691 ADDGNIDIM

-1715 ANNDINNLNQG
+1715 ANNDMNNLNQG

-1753 VSNSNDDISGLIIE
+1753 VSNSNDDVSGLIIE

-1782 GNNSLITG
+1782 GNNSLIAG

-1800 LNNQNLKQENLAGN
+1800 LNNRNLKQENLAGN

-1825 NVVRQS
+1825 NVVGQS

-1839 ENNIIDMVGYNTENK
+1839 ENNIIDMVGYNKENK

-1891 YNVILANA
+1891 YNVILVNA

-1948 NEENTLYNNGDNSDL
+1948 NGENTLYNNGDNSDL

-1969 GNDIINNIFGNNEDA
+1969 GNNIINNIFGNNEDA

-2069 RDNGQERLG
+2069 RDDGQERLG
-2078 LAFDYMKG
+2078 LTFDYMKG

-2113 DGHYSDYILKWGHLE
+2113 DGHYSDYIFKWGHLE
-2128 NDFEIAGTKKLNLIK
+2128 NNFEVFDTEKLNLIK
-2143 GNYDNDVFSASA
+2143 GNYDNDVYSASA

-2182 ADYITNQN
+2182 ADYTTNQN

-2202 GRAGFKLGKNFGD
+2202 GRAGFKLGRNFGD

>member
-483 KNFGIYTKEEGVV
+483 KEFGIYTKEQGVV
-496 NLNATNA
+496 SLNATNA
-503 NNTVYVE
+503 NNIVYVDG
-510 TGYGISGNDSAININ
+510 GYGISGNASAININ

-613 ASENNSIDGLVNV
+613 ASENNSIDGL
-626 ENKANTKIQG
+626 
-636 KINYLK
+636 
-642 NDKDNAVESNNANIL
+642 
-657 VQGSENIIEAA
+657 
-668 KGISSI
+668 
-674 DKSEVKLQ
+674 
-682 ATDSNVINAKNFG
+682 
-695 IYTKE
+695 
-700 EGVVNLNATNA
+700 
-711 NNTVY
+711 
-716 IDNGYGI
+716 
-723 SSNNSSINIDSQ
+723 
-735 SGNNS
+735 
-740 IEVGQGIAI
+740 
-749 EANNG
+749 
-754 SNISV
+754 
-759 NANKGQNN
+759 
-767 IKASDTAISVNKNNI
+767 
-782 DKDIAITSTN
+782 
-792 TVVKIAGKDN
+792 
-802 IINATTAIDNIN
+802 
-814 GGNVEIIAS
+814 
-823 ENNSIDGLVNV
+823 
-834 ENKANTKIQGKI
+834 
-846 NYLKNDKDNA
+846 
-856 VESNN
+856 
-861 ANILVQGSENIIEAA
+861 
-876 KGISSIDKSEVKL
+876 
-889 QATDSNVI
+889 
-897 NAKNFGIYTKEEGV
+897 
-911 VNLNATNANNTVY
+911 
-924 IDNGYGISSNN
+924 
-935 SSINIDSQSGN
+935 
-946 NSIEVGQGI
+946 
-955 AIEANNGSNISVNAN
+955 
-970 KGQNNI
+970 
-976 KASDTAISVNKNNI
+976 
-990 DKDIATTSTNTVV
+990 
-1003 KVTGKNNIINA
+1003 
-1014 TTAIDNIDD
+1014 
-1023 GNVEII
+1023 
-1029 ASENNSINGLV
+1029 
-1040 HAENKANTKIQGKIN
+1040 
-1055 YLKNDKD
+1055 
-1062 NAIESNNA
+1062 
-1070 NVLVQG
+1070 
-1076 SENIIEATK
+1076 
-1085 GISSIDKSEVKL
+1085 
-1097 QATDSNVINAKN
+1097 
-1109 FGIYTKEEGVVNLN
+1109 
-1123 ATNANNTVYI
+1123 
-1133 DNGYGISSNNSSINI
+1133 
-1148 DSQSGNNSIEV
+1148 
-1159 GQGIAIEANNGSN
+1159 
-1172 ISVNA
+1172 
-1177 NKGQNNIKA
+1177 
-1186 SDTAISVNKNNIDK
+1186 
-1200 DIATTSTNT
+1200 
-1209 VIKVTGKNNIINAV
+1209 
-1223 TAIDNIDGGNVEIIA
+1223 
-1238 SENNSIDGLV
+1238 
-1248 NVENKANTK
+1248 
-1257 IQGKINYLKN
+1257 
-1267 DKDNAVESNNANIL
+1267 
-1281 VQGSENIIEAAKGI
+1281 
-1295 SSIDKSEV
+1295 
-1303 KLQATDSN
+1303 
-1311 VINAKNFG
+1311 
-1319 IYTKEEGVV
+1319 
-1328 NLNATNANNTV
+1328 
-1339 YIDNGYGISSN
+1339 
-1350 NSSINIDSQSG
+1350 
-1361 NNSIEVG
+1361 
-1368 QGIAIEANNGSNI
+1368 
-1381 SVNANKGQNN
+1381 
-1391 IKASD
+1391 
-1396 TAISVNKNNIDK
+1396 
-1408 DIATTSTNTVIKVT
+1408 
-1422 GKNNIIN
+1422 
-1429 AVTAI
+1429 
-1434 DNIDGGNVEIIAS
+1434 
-1447 ENNSID
+1447 
-1453 GLVNVENK
+1453 
-1461 ANTKIQGKVNY
+1461 
-1472 LKNDKDNA
+1472 
-1480 IESNNANVLVQGS
+1480 
-1493 ENIIEA
+1493 
-1499 TKGISSI
+1499 
-1506 DKSEVKLQATDSN
+1506 
-1519 VINAKNFGIYTKE
+1519 
-1532 EGVVNLNATNAN
+1532 
-1544 NTVYVETGYGISGN
+1544 
-1558 DSAININSQSGN
+1558 
-1570 NSIEV
+1570 
-1575 TQGIAIEANNGSNIS
+1575 
-1590 LNANK
+1590 
-1595 GQNNIKASDI
+1595 
-1605 AISVNKNNIDKDI
+1605 
-1618 ANISTDTAVKITGKD
+1618 
-1633 NIINATTAID
+1633 
-1643 NIDDGNV
+1643 
-1650 EIIASEN
+1650 
-1657 NSIDGLIH
+1657 IH

-1715 ANNDINNLNQG
+1715 ANNDMNNLNQG

-2294 NGGFYWAL
+2294 NSGFYWAL

>member
-20 VFTPTWASQETKNT
+20 VFTPTWASQEVKNT

-101 GNTSQGSS
+101 GNTSQGSR

-205 GINIK
+205 GINVK

-234 NYGVYVYDNLNQ
+234 HYGIYVYDNLNQ

-263 DNSSRNHS
+263 DNNSRNHS

-282 DDETSVNI
+282 DDETSVKI

-390 FSNGNIKLN
+390 FSNGNINLN

-474 ATDSNVINA
+474 AIDSNTINA
-483 KNFGIYTKEEGVV
+483 KEFGIYTKEQGVV

-510 TGYGISGNDSAININ
+510 NGYGISGNNSAININ

-532 IEVTQGIAI
+532 IEVAQGIAI

-549 SLNANKGQNNI
+549 SVNANKGQNNI
-560 KASDIAISVN
+560 KSSDIAISVN
-570 KNNIDKDIAIT
+570 KNNIDKDIATT
-581 STNTVVKIAGKD
+581 STNTVVKVTGKD
-593 NIINATTA
+593 NIINAITA
-601 IDNINGGNVEII
+601 IDNIDGGNVEII
-613 ASENNSIDGLVNV
+613 ASENNSINGLVNV

-636 KINYLK
+636 KVNYLK
-642 NDKDNAVESNNANIL
+642 NDKDNAIESNNANVL
-657 VQGSENIIEAA
+657 VQGNENVIEAT

-695 IYTKE
+695 IYIKE
-700 EGVVNLNATNA
+700 EGVINLNATNA
-711 NNTVY
+711 DNTVY
-716 IDNGYGI
+716 VDNGYGI
-723 SSNNSSINIDSQ
+723 SGNNSAININSQ

-740 IEVGQGIAI
+740 IEVA
-749 EANNG
+749 
-754 SNISV
+754 
-759 NANKGQNN
+759 
-767 IKASDTAISVNKNNI
+767 
-782 DKDIAITSTN
+782 
-792 TVVKIAGKDN
+792 
-802 IINATTAIDNIN
+802 
-814 GGNVEIIAS
+814 
-823 ENNSIDGLVNV
+823 
-834 ENKANTKIQGKI
+834 
-846 NYLKNDKDNA
+846 
-856 VESNN
+856 
-861 ANILVQGSENIIEAA
+861 
-876 KGISSIDKSEVKL
+876 
-889 QATDSNVI
+889 
-897 NAKNFGIYTKEEGV
+897 
-911 VNLNATNANNTVY
+911 
-924 IDNGYGISSNN
+924 
-935 SSINIDSQSGN
+935 
-946 NSIEVGQGI
+946 QGI

-1003 KVTGKNNIINA
+1003 KIAGKDNIINA
-1014 TTAIDNIDD
+1014 T
-1023 GNVEII
+1023 
-1029 ASENNSINGLV
+1029 
-1040 HAENKANTKIQGKIN
+1040 
-1055 YLKNDKD
+1055 
-1062 NAIESNNA
+1062 
-1070 NVLVQG
+1070 
-1076 SENIIEATK
+1076 
-1085 GISSIDKSEVKL
+1085 
-1097 QATDSNVINAKN
+1097 
-1109 FGIYTKEEGVVNLN
+1109 
-1123 ATNANNTVYI
+1123 
-1133 DNGYGISSNNSSINI
+1133 
-1148 DSQSGNNSIEV
+1148 
-1159 GQGIAIEANNGSN
+1159 
-1172 ISVNA
+1172 
-1177 NKGQNNIKA
+1177 
-1186 SDTAISVNKNNIDK
+1186 
-1200 DIATTSTNT
+1200 
-1209 VIKVTGKNNIINAV
+1209 

-1238 SENNSIDGLV
+1238 SENNSIDGL
-1248 NVENKANTK
+1248 
-1257 IQGKINYLKN
+1257 
-1267 DKDNAVESNNANIL
+1267 
-1281 VQGSENIIEAAKGI
+1281 
-1295 SSIDKSEV
+1295 
-1303 KLQATDSN
+1303 
-1311 VINAKNFG
+1311 
-1319 IYTKEEGVV
+1319 
-1328 NLNATNANNTV
+1328 
-1339 YIDNGYGISSN
+1339 
-1350 NSSINIDSQSG
+1350 
-1361 NNSIEVG
+1361 
-1368 QGIAIEANNGSNI
+1368 
-1381 SVNANKGQNN
+1381 
-1391 IKASD
+1391 
-1396 TAISVNKNNIDK
+1396 
-1408 DIATTSTNTVIKVT
+1408 
-1422 GKNNIIN
+1422 
-1429 AVTAI
+1429 
-1434 DNIDGGNVEIIAS
+1434 
-1447 ENNSID
+1447 
-1453 GLVNVENK
+1453 
-1461 ANTKIQGKVNY
+1461 
-1472 LKNDKDNA
+1472 
-1480 IESNNANVLVQGS
+1480 
-1493 ENIIEA
+1493 
-1499 TKGISSI
+1499 
-1506 DKSEVKLQATDSN
+1506 
-1519 VINAKNFGIYTKE
+1519 
-1532 EGVVNLNATNAN
+1532 
-1544 NTVYVETGYGISGN
+1544 
-1558 DSAININSQSGN
+1558 
-1570 NSIEV
+1570 
-1575 TQGIAIEANNGSNIS
+1575 
-1590 LNANK
+1590 
-1595 GQNNIKASDI
+1595 
-1605 AISVNKNNIDKDI
+1605 
-1618 ANISTDTAVKITGKD
+1618 
-1633 NIINATTAID
+1633 
-1643 NIDDGNV
+1643 
-1650 EIIASEN
+1650 
-1657 NSIDGLIH
+1657 IH
-1665 AKNKANTKIQGKVN
+1665 AKNEANTKIQGKVN

-1691 ADAGTIDIT
+1691 ADDGTIDIT

-1715 ANNDINNLNQG
+1715 ANNDMNNLNQG

-1753 VSNSNDDISGLIIE
+1753 VSNSNDDVSGLIIE

-1814 ISIDFNNKSRW
+1814 ISVDFNNKSRW
-1825 NVVRQS
+1825 NVVGQS
-1831 FISKINTK
+1831 FISNINTK

-1878 NTDMVYLNSGTGN
+1878 NTDMVYLNSGTGK

-1969 GNDIINNIFGNNEDA
+1969 GKDIINNIFGNNEDA

-2202 GRAGFKLGKNFGD
+2202 GRAGFKLGRNFGD

-2277 LDVERRFGN
+2277 LDIERRFGN

>member
-1 MKKKLIK
+1 MQNGLRENHKT
-8 RAIFFMISCNMV
+8 SC
-20 VFTPTWASQETKNT
+20 
-34 ITSSSIEVSDGSI
+34 
-47 KNIVNDDINIIDTNV
+47 
-62 RDEYGIFSNNGGKL
+62 
-76 NIDVDSLTIEHNID
+76 
-90 RSNMFTSILSQ
+90 
-101 GNTSQGSS
+101 
-109 SLIDIKTINDINI
+109 
-122 DNTAQELEQ
+122 
-131 INAINAK
+131 
-138 DNANLN
+138 
-144 LLSKNGDI
+144 DI

-205 GINIK
+205 GINVK

-390 FSNGNIKLN
+390 FSNGNINLN

-444 QSNVLAQANK
+444 QSDVLAQANK

-483 KNFGIYTKEEGVV
+483 KEFGIYTKEQGVV

-503 NNTVYVE
+503 DNIVYVDA
-510 TGYGISGNDSAININ
+510 GYGISGNNSA
-525 SQSGNNS
+525 
-532 IEVTQGIAI
+532 
-541 EANNGSNI
+541 
-549 SLNANKGQNNI
+549 
-560 KASDIAISVN
+560 
-570 KNNIDKDIAIT
+570 
-581 STNTVVKIAGKD
+581 
-593 NIINATTA
+593 
-601 IDNINGGNVEII
+601 
-613 ASENNSIDGLVNV
+613 
-626 ENKANTKIQG
+626 
-636 KINYLK
+636 
-642 NDKDNAVESNNANIL
+642 
-657 VQGSENIIEAA
+657 
-668 KGISSI
+668 
-674 DKSEVKLQ
+674 
-682 ATDSNVINAKNFG
+682 
-695 IYTKE
+695 
-700 EGVVNLNATNA
+700 
-711 NNTVY
+711 
-716 IDNGYGI
+716 
-723 SSNNSSINIDSQ
+723 INIDSQ

-740 IEVGQGIAI
+740 IEVAQGIA
-749 EANNG
+749 
-754 SNISV
+754 V
-759 NANKGQNN
+759 
-767 IKASDTAISVNKNNI
+767 
-782 DKDIAITSTN
+782 
-792 TVVKIAGKDN
+792 
-802 IINATTAIDNIN
+802 
-814 GGNVEIIAS
+814 
-823 ENNSIDGLVNV
+823 
-834 ENKANTKIQGKI
+834 
-846 NYLKNDKDNA
+846 
-856 VESNN
+856 
-861 ANILVQGSENIIEAA
+861 
-876 KGISSIDKSEVKL
+876 
-889 QATDSNVI
+889 
-897 NAKNFGIYTKEEGV
+897 
-911 VNLNATNANNTVY
+911 
-924 IDNGYGISSNN
+924 
-935 SSINIDSQSGN
+935 
-946 NSIEVGQGI
+946 
-955 AIEANNGSNISVNAN
+955 
-970 KGQNNI
+970 
-976 KASDTAISVNKNNI
+976 
-990 DKDIATTSTNTVV
+990 
-1003 KVTGKNNIINA
+1003 
-1014 TTAIDNIDD
+1014 
-1023 GNVEII
+1023 
-1029 ASENNSINGLV
+1029 
-1040 HAENKANTKIQGKIN
+1040 
-1055 YLKNDKD
+1055 
-1062 NAIESNNA
+1062 
-1070 NVLVQG
+1070 
-1076 SENIIEATK
+1076 
-1085 GISSIDKSEVKL
+1085 
-1097 QATDSNVINAKN
+1097 
-1109 FGIYTKEEGVVNLN
+1109 
-1123 ATNANNTVYI
+1123 
-1133 DNGYGISSNNSSINI
+1133 
-1148 DSQSGNNSIEV
+1148 
-1159 GQGIAIEANNGSN
+1159 EANNGSN

-1209 VIKVTGKNNIINAV
+1209 VIK
-1223 TAIDNIDGGNVEIIA
+1223 
-1238 SENNSIDGLV
+1238 
-1248 NVENKANTK
+1248 
-1257 IQGKINYLKN
+1257 
-1267 DKDNAVESNNANIL
+1267 
-1281 VQGSENIIEAAKGI
+1281 
-1295 SSIDKSEV
+1295 
-1303 KLQATDSN
+1303 
-1311 VINAKNFG
+1311 
-1319 IYTKEEGVV
+1319 
-1328 NLNATNANNTV
+1328 
-1339 YIDNGYGISSN
+1339 
-1350 NSSINIDSQSG
+1350 
-1361 NNSIEVG
+1361 
-1368 QGIAIEANNGSNI
+1368 
-1381 SVNANKGQNN
+1381 
-1391 IKASD
+1391 
-1396 TAISVNKNNIDK
+1396 
-1408 DIATTSTNTVIKVT
+1408 
-1422 GKNNIIN
+1422 
-1429 AVTAI
+1429 
-1434 DNIDGGNVEIIAS
+1434 
-1447 ENNSID
+1447 
-1453 GLVNVENK
+1453 
-1461 ANTKIQGKVNY
+1461 
-1472 LKNDKDNA
+1472 
-1480 IESNNANVLVQGS
+1480 
-1493 ENIIEA
+1493 
-1499 TKGISSI
+1499 
-1506 DKSEVKLQATDSN
+1506 
-1519 VINAKNFGIYTKE
+1519 
-1532 EGVVNLNATNAN
+1532 
-1544 NTVYVETGYGISGN
+1544 
-1558 DSAININSQSGN
+1558 
-1570 NSIEV
+1570 
-1575 TQGIAIEANNGSNIS
+1575 
-1590 LNANK
+1590 
-1595 GQNNIKASDI
+1595 
-1605 AISVNKNNIDKDI
+1605 
-1618 ANISTDTAVKITGKD
+1618 ITGKD

-1665 AKNKANTKIQGKVN
+1665 AKNEANTKIQGKVN

-1715 ANNDINNLNQG
+1715 ANNDMNNLNQG

-1753 VSNSNDDISGLIIE
+1753 VSNSNDDVLGLIIE

-1814 ISIDFNNKSRW
+1814 ISVDFNNKSRW
-1825 NVVRQS
+1825 NVVGQS
-1831 FISKINTK
+1831 FISNINTK

-1948 NEENTLYNNGDNSDL
+1948 NEENILYNNGDNSDL

-2015 VFMGRLDKRMGDVHY
+2015 LFMGRLDKRMGDVHY

-2069 RDNGQERLG
+2069 RDDGQERLG

-2128 NDFEIAGTKKLNLIK
+2128 NDFEIVDTKKLNLIK

-2172 VQLQLAKVTG
+2172 V
-2182 ADYITNQN
+2182 
-2190 TNVHVDGIDSII
+2190 
-2202 GRAGFKLGKNFGD
+2202 
-2215 NKKNT
+2215 
-2220 FYLKA
+2220 
-2225 DVLREFLGE
+2225 
-2234 QFVSVKDVTSDN
+2234 
-2246 EYVGFKYDHSGYWY
+2246 
-2260 DVGFGFNIETKK
+2260 
-2272 DSYAF
+2272 
-2277 LDVERRFGN
+2277 
-2286 GNKNSYQI
+2286 
-2294 NGGFYWAL
+2294 

>member
-20 VFTPTWASQETKNT
+20 VFTPTWASQEIKNT

-101 GNTSQGSS
+101 GNTSQGSR

-205 GINIK
+205 GINVK

-390 FSNGNIKLN
+390 FSNGNINLN

-474 ATDSNVINA
+474 AIDSNTINA
-483 KNFGIYTKEEGVV
+483 KEFGIYTKEQGVV

-510 TGYGISGNDSAININ
+510 NGYGISGNNSAINID

-532 IEVTQGIAI
+532 IEVAQGIAV

-560 KASDIAISVN
+560 KSSDI
-570 KNNIDKDIAIT
+570 
-581 STNTVVKIAGKD
+581 
-593 NIINATTA
+593 
-601 IDNINGGNVEII
+601 
-613 ASENNSIDGLVNV
+613 
-626 ENKANTKIQG
+626 
-636 KINYLK
+636 
-642 NDKDNAVESNNANIL
+642 
-657 VQGSENIIEAA
+657 
-668 KGISSI
+668 
-674 DKSEVKLQ
+674 
-682 ATDSNVINAKNFG
+682 
-695 IYTKE
+695 
-700 EGVVNLNATNA
+700 
-711 NNTVY
+711 
-716 IDNGYGI
+716 
-723 SSNNSSINIDSQ
+723 
-735 SGNNS
+735 
-740 IEVGQGIAI
+740 
-749 EANNG
+749 
-754 SNISV
+754 
-759 NANKGQNN
+759 
-767 IKASDTAISVNKNNI
+767 
-782 DKDIAITSTN
+782 
-792 TVVKIAGKDN
+792 
-802 IINATTAIDNIN
+802 
-814 GGNVEIIAS
+814 
-823 ENNSIDGLVNV
+823 
-834 ENKANTKIQGKI
+834 
-846 NYLKNDKDNA
+846 
-856 VESNN
+856 
-861 ANILVQGSENIIEAA
+861 
-876 KGISSIDKSEVKL
+876 
-889 QATDSNVI
+889 
-897 NAKNFGIYTKEEGV
+897 
-911 VNLNATNANNTVY
+911 
-924 IDNGYGISSNN
+924 
-935 SSINIDSQSGN
+935 
-946 NSIEVGQGI
+946 
-955 AIEANNGSNISVNAN
+955 
-970 KGQNNI
+970 
-976 KASDTAISVNKNNI
+976 AISVNKNNI
-990 DKDIATTSTNTVV
+990 DKDIATTST
-1003 KVTGKNNIINA
+1003 
-1014 TTAIDNIDD
+1014 
-1023 GNVEII
+1023 
-1029 ASENNSINGLV
+1029 SIV
-1040 HAENKANTKIQGKIN
+1040 
-1055 YLKNDKD
+1055 
-1062 NAIESNNA
+1062 
-1070 NVLVQG
+1070 
-1076 SENIIEATK
+1076 
-1085 GISSIDKSEVKL
+1085 
-1097 QATDSNVINAKN
+1097 
-1109 FGIYTKEEGVVNLN
+1109 
-1123 ATNANNTVYI
+1123 
-1133 DNGYGISSNNSSINI
+1133 
-1148 DSQSGNNSIEV
+1148 
-1159 GQGIAIEANNGSN
+1159 
-1172 ISVNA
+1172 
-1177 NKGQNNIKA
+1177 
-1186 SDTAISVNKNNIDK
+1186 
-1200 DIATTSTNT
+1200 
-1209 VIKVTGKNNIINAV
+1209 
-1223 TAIDNIDGGNVEIIA
+1223 
-1238 SENNSIDGLV
+1238 
-1248 NVENKANTK
+1248 
-1257 IQGKINYLKN
+1257 
-1267 DKDNAVESNNANIL
+1267 
-1281 VQGSENIIEAAKGI
+1281 
-1295 SSIDKSEV
+1295 
-1303 KLQATDSN
+1303 
-1311 VINAKNFG
+1311 
-1319 IYTKEEGVV
+1319 
-1328 NLNATNANNTV
+1328 
-1339 YIDNGYGISSN
+1339 
-1350 NSSINIDSQSG
+1350 
-1361 NNSIEVG
+1361 
-1368 QGIAIEANNGSNI
+1368 
-1381 SVNANKGQNN
+1381 
-1391 IKASD
+1391 
-1396 TAISVNKNNIDK
+1396 
-1408 DIATTSTNTVIKVT
+1408 
-1422 GKNNIIN
+1422 
-1429 AVTAI
+1429 
-1434 DNIDGGNVEIIAS
+1434 
-1447 ENNSID
+1447 
-1453 GLVNVENK
+1453 
-1461 ANTKIQGKVNY
+1461 
-1472 LKNDKDNA
+1472 
-1480 IESNNANVLVQGS
+1480 
-1493 ENIIEA
+1493 
-1499 TKGISSI
+1499 
-1506 DKSEVKLQATDSN
+1506 
-1519 VINAKNFGIYTKE
+1519 
-1532 EGVVNLNATNAN
+1532 
-1544 NTVYVETGYGISGN
+1544 
-1558 DSAININSQSGN
+1558 
-1570 NSIEV
+1570 
-1575 TQGIAIEANNGSNIS
+1575 
-1590 LNANK
+1590 
-1595 GQNNIKASDI
+1595 
-1605 AISVNKNNIDKDI
+1605 
-1618 ANISTDTAVKITGKD
+1618 VKITGKD

-1643 NIDDGNV
+1643 NIDGGNV

-1686 QSIIW
+1686 QSVIW

-1715 ANNDINNLNQG
+1715 ANNDMNNLNQG

-1753 VSNSNDDISGLIIE
+1753 VSNSNDDVSGLIIE

-1825 NVVRQS
+1825 NVVGQS
-1831 FISKINTK
+1831 FISNINTK

-1948 NEENTLYNNGDNSDL
+1948 NGENTLYNNGDNSDL

-1969 GNDIINNIFGNNEDA
+1969 GNNLINNIFGNNEDA

-2143 GNYDNDVFSASA
+2143 GIYDNDVFSASA

-2190 TNVHVDGIDSII
+2190 TSVHVDGIDSII

-2234 QFVSVKDVTSDN
+2234 QFVSIKDVTSDN

-2272 DSYAF
+2272 DSYVF

>member
-1 MKKKLIK
+1 MKKRLLK
-8 RAIFFMISCNMV
+8 RAIFFMISCNIV
-20 VFTPTWASQETKNT
+20 IFTPTWASQETKNT

-101 GNTSQGSS
+101 GNTLQGSR

-165 DVNNSIINVEN
+165 DVNNSIMNVEN

-205 GINIK
+205 GINVK

-352 VTSDYT
+352 ITSDYT

-364 ADDKQSNITLN
+364 ADSKKSNITLN

-390 FSNGNIKLN
+390 FSNGNINLN
-399 ALNGNNAF
+399 ALNGNNVF

-421 VNLKADK
+421 VNLKANK

-454 NILEG
+454 NV

-464 SIDKSEVKLQ
+464 SINKSEVKLQ

-483 KNFGIYTKEEGVV
+483 KEFGIYTKEQGVV

-510 TGYGISGNDSAININ
+510 NGYGISGNNSAININ

-532 IEVTQGIAI
+532 IEVAQGIAI

-549 SLNANKGQNNI
+549 SINANKGQNNI
-560 KASDIAISVN
+560 KANDTAISVN
-570 KNNIDKDIAIT
+570 KNNIDKDIANI
-581 STNTVVKIAGKD
+581 STDTAVKITGKD

-601 IDNINGGNVEII
+601 IDNIDDGNVEII
-613 ASENNSIDGLVNV
+613 ASENNSINGLVNV

-636 KINYLK
+636 KVNYLK
-642 NDKDNAVESNNANIL
+642 NDKDNAIESNNANVL
-657 VQGSENIIEAA
+657 VQGNENVIEAT

-682 ATDSNVINAKNFG
+682 ATDSNVINVKNFG

-700 EGVVNLNATNA
+700 DGVVNLNATNA
-711 NNTVY
+711 DNTVY
-716 IDNGYGI
+716 VENGYGI
-723 SSNNSSINIDSQ
+723 SGNNSAINIDSQ

-740 IEVGQGIAI
+740 IEVIQGIAI

-782 DKDIAITSTN
+782 DKDITTISTD
-792 TVVKIAGKDN
+792 TAVKIAGKDN
-802 IINATTAIDNIN
+802 IINATTAIDNID

-823 ENNSIDGLVNV
+823 ENNSINGLVHA

-856 VESNN
+856 IESNN
-861 ANILVQGSENIIEAA
+861 ANVSVQGNENIIEAT
-876 KGISSIDKSEVKL
+876 KGISNVNNGTVNL
-889 QATDSNVI
+889 QSTNSNIIKTKEYGV
-897 NAKNFGIYTKEEGV
+897 YTKENSQV
-911 VNLNATNANNTVY
+911 KLNATNADNIVY
-924 IDNGYGISSNN
+924 VDAGYGISGNN
-935 SSINIDSQSGN
+935 SAININSQSGN
-946 NSIEVGQGI
+946 NSIEVAQGI
-955 AIEANNGSNISVNAN
+955 AVEVNNGSNISVNAN

-1014 TTAIDNIDD
+1014 ITAIDNIDG

-1040 HAENKANTKIQGKIN
+1040 HAENKANTKIQGK
-1055 YLKNDKD
+1055 
-1062 NAIESNNA
+1062 
-1070 NVLVQG
+1070 
-1076 SENIIEATK
+1076 
-1085 GISSIDKSEVKL
+1085 
-1097 QATDSNVINAKN
+1097 
-1109 FGIYTKEEGVVNLN
+1109 
-1123 ATNANNTVYI
+1123 
-1133 DNGYGISSNNSSINI
+1133 
-1148 DSQSGNNSIEV
+1148 
-1159 GQGIAIEANNGSN
+1159 
-1172 ISVNA
+1172 
-1177 NKGQNNIKA
+1177 
-1186 SDTAISVNKNNIDK
+1186 
-1200 DIATTSTNT
+1200 
-1209 VIKVTGKNNIINAV
+1209 
-1223 TAIDNIDGGNVEIIA
+1223 
-1238 SENNSIDGLV
+1238 
-1248 NVENKANTK
+1248 
-1257 IQGKINYLKN
+1257 
-1267 DKDNAVESNNANIL
+1267 
-1281 VQGSENIIEAAKGI
+1281 
-1295 SSIDKSEV
+1295 
-1303 KLQATDSN
+1303 
-1311 VINAKNFG
+1311 
-1319 IYTKEEGVV
+1319 
-1328 NLNATNANNTV
+1328 
-1339 YIDNGYGISSN
+1339 
-1350 NSSINIDSQSG
+1350 
-1361 NNSIEVG
+1361 
-1368 QGIAIEANNGSNI
+1368 
-1381 SVNANKGQNN
+1381 
-1391 IKASD
+1391 
-1396 TAISVNKNNIDK
+1396 
-1408 DIATTSTNTVIKVT
+1408 
-1422 GKNNIIN
+1422 
-1429 AVTAI
+1429 
-1434 DNIDGGNVEIIAS
+1434 
-1447 ENNSID
+1447 
-1453 GLVNVENK
+1453 
-1461 ANTKIQGKVNY
+1461 
-1472 LKNDKDNA
+1472 
-1480 IESNNANVLVQGS
+1480 
-1493 ENIIEA
+1493 
-1499 TKGISSI
+1499 
-1506 DKSEVKLQATDSN
+1506 
-1519 VINAKNFGIYTKE
+1519 
-1532 EGVVNLNATNAN
+1532 
-1544 NTVYVETGYGISGN
+1544 
-1558 DSAININSQSGN
+1558 
-1570 NSIEV
+1570 
-1575 TQGIAIEANNGSNIS
+1575 
-1590 LNANK
+1590 
-1595 GQNNIKASDI
+1595 
-1605 AISVNKNNIDKDI
+1605 
-1618 ANISTDTAVKITGKD
+1618 
-1633 NIINATTAID
+1633 
-1643 NIDDGNV
+1643 
-1650 EIIASEN
+1650 
-1657 NSIDGLIH
+1657 
-1665 AKNKANTKIQGKVN
+1665 VN

-1686 QSIIW
+1686 QSVIW
-1691 ADAGTIDIT
+1691 ADDGTIDIT

-1715 ANNDINNLNQG
+1715 ANNDMNNLNQG
-1726 IITASFGQNSVIK
+1726 VITASFGQNSVVK

-1753 VSNSNDDISGLIIE
+1753 VSNSNDDVSGLIIE

-1825 NVVRQS
+1825 NVVGQS

-1899 VTKNDIGQN
+1899 VTKKDIGQN

-1969 GNDIINNIFGNNEDA
+1969 GNNIINNIFGNNENA

-2069 RDNGQERLG
+2069 RDDGQERLG

-2128 NDFEIAGTKKLNLIK
+2128 NDFEVFDTEKLNLIK
-2143 GNYDNDVFSASA
+2143 GNYDNDVFSTSV
-2155 EYGYMKNL
+2155 EYGYMQNL

-2182 ADYITNQN
+2182 ADYTTNQN

-2202 GRAGFKLGKNFGD
+2202 GRAGFKLGRNFGD

-2246 EYVGFKYDHSGYWY
+2246 KYVGFKYDHSGYWY

>member
-1 MKKKLIK
+1 MKKRLLK

-20 VFTPTWASQETKNT
+20 VFTPTWASQEIKNT

-101 GNTSQGSS
+101 GNTSQGSR

-205 GINIK
+205 GINVK

-483 KNFGIYTKEEGVV
+483 KEFGIYTKEQGVV
-496 NLNATNA
+496 SLNATNA
-503 NNTVYVE
+503 NNIVYVDG
-510 TGYGISGNDSAININ
+510 GYGISGNASAININ

-532 IEVTQGIAI
+532 IEVAQGIAI

-549 SLNANKGQNNI
+549 SL
-560 KASDIAISVN
+560 
-570 KNNIDKDIAIT
+570 
-581 STNTVVKIAGKD
+581 
-593 NIINATTA
+593 
-601 IDNINGGNVEII
+601 
-613 ASENNSIDGLVNV
+613 
-626 ENKANTKIQG
+626 
-636 KINYLK
+636 
-642 NDKDNAVESNNANIL
+642 
-657 VQGSENIIEAA
+657 
-668 KGISSI
+668 
-674 DKSEVKLQ
+674 
-682 ATDSNVINAKNFG
+682 
-695 IYTKE
+695 
-700 EGVVNLNATNA
+700 
-711 NNTVY
+711 
-716 IDNGYGI
+716 
-723 SSNNSSINIDSQ
+723 
-735 SGNNS
+735 
-740 IEVGQGIAI
+740 
-749 EANNG
+749 
-754 SNISV
+754 
-759 NANKGQNN
+759 
-767 IKASDTAISVNKNNI
+767 
-782 DKDIAITSTN
+782 
-792 TVVKIAGKDN
+792 
-802 IINATTAIDNIN
+802 
-814 GGNVEIIAS
+814 
-823 ENNSIDGLVNV
+823 
-834 ENKANTKIQGKI
+834 
-846 NYLKNDKDNA
+846 
-856 VESNN
+856 
-861 ANILVQGSENIIEAA
+861 
-876 KGISSIDKSEVKL
+876 
-889 QATDSNVI
+889 
-897 NAKNFGIYTKEEGV
+897 
-911 VNLNATNANNTVY
+911 
-924 IDNGYGISSNN
+924 
-935 SSINIDSQSGN
+935 
-946 NSIEVGQGI
+946 
-955 AIEANNGSNISVNAN
+955 NAN

-1014 TTAIDNIDD
+1014 TTAIDNIDG

-1040 HAENKANTKIQGKIN
+1040 HAENKANIKIQGKIN

-1070 NVLVQG
+1070 NV
-1076 SENIIEATK
+1076 
-1085 GISSIDKSEVKL
+1085 
-1097 QATDSNVINAKN
+1097 
-1109 FGIYTKEEGVVNLN
+1109 F
-1123 ATNANNTVYI
+1123 
-1133 DNGYGISSNNSSINI
+1133 
-1148 DSQSGNNSIEV
+1148 
-1159 GQGIAIEANNGSN
+1159 
-1172 ISVNA
+1172 
-1177 NKGQNNIKA
+1177 
-1186 SDTAISVNKNNIDK
+1186 
-1200 DIATTSTNT
+1200 
-1209 VIKVTGKNNIINAV
+1209 
-1223 TAIDNIDGGNVEIIA
+1223 
-1238 SENNSIDGLV
+1238 
-1248 NVENKANTK
+1248 
-1257 IQGKINYLKN
+1257 
-1267 DKDNAVESNNANIL
+1267 
-1281 VQGSENIIEAAKGI
+1281 
-1295 SSIDKSEV
+1295 
-1303 KLQATDSN
+1303 
-1311 VINAKNFG
+1311 
-1319 IYTKEEGVV
+1319 
-1328 NLNATNANNTV
+1328 
-1339 YIDNGYGISSN
+1339 
-1350 NSSINIDSQSG
+1350 
-1361 NNSIEVG
+1361 
-1368 QGIAIEANNGSNI
+1368 
-1381 SVNANKGQNN
+1381 
-1391 IKASD
+1391 
-1396 TAISVNKNNIDK
+1396 
-1408 DIATTSTNTVIKVT
+1408 
-1422 GKNNIIN
+1422 
-1429 AVTAI
+1429 
-1434 DNIDGGNVEIIAS
+1434 
-1447 ENNSID
+1447 
-1453 GLVNVENK
+1453 
-1461 ANTKIQGKVNY
+1461 
-1472 LKNDKDNA
+1472 
-1480 IESNNANVLVQGS
+1480 VQGS

-1575 TQGIAIEANNGSNIS
+1575 AQGIAIEANNGSNIS

-1948 NEENTLYNNGDNSDL
+1948 NEANTLYNNGDNSDL

-2069 RDNGQERLG
+2069 KDNGQERLG

>member
-34 ITSSSIEVSDGSI
+34 IISSSIEVSDGSI

-101 GNTSQGSS
+101 GNTSQGSR

-176 NSALKLDAKNMNIN
+176 NSALKLDDKNMNIN

-205 GINIK
+205 GINVK

-263 DNSSRNHS
+263 DNNSRNHS

-282 DDETSVNI
+282 DDETSVKI

-474 ATDSNVINA
+474 AIDSNVINA
-483 KNFGIYTKEEGVV
+483 KEFGIYTKEQGVV

-510 TGYGISGNDSAININ
+510 NGYGISGNNSAININ

-532 IEVTQGIAI
+532 IEVAQGIAI

-560 KASDIAISVN
+560 KSSDI
-570 KNNIDKDIAIT
+570 
-581 STNTVVKIAGKD
+581 
-593 NIINATTA
+593 
-601 IDNINGGNVEII
+601 
-613 ASENNSIDGLVNV
+613 
-626 ENKANTKIQG
+626 
-636 KINYLK
+636 
-642 NDKDNAVESNNANIL
+642 
-657 VQGSENIIEAA
+657 
-668 KGISSI
+668 
-674 DKSEVKLQ
+674 
-682 ATDSNVINAKNFG
+682 
-695 IYTKE
+695 
-700 EGVVNLNATNA
+700 
-711 NNTVY
+711 
-716 IDNGYGI
+716 
-723 SSNNSSINIDSQ
+723 
-735 SGNNS
+735 
-740 IEVGQGIAI
+740 
-749 EANNG
+749 
-754 SNISV
+754 
-759 NANKGQNN
+759 
-767 IKASDTAISVNKNNI
+767 
-782 DKDIAITSTN
+782 
-792 TVVKIAGKDN
+792 
-802 IINATTAIDNIN
+802 
-814 GGNVEIIAS
+814 
-823 ENNSIDGLVNV
+823 
-834 ENKANTKIQGKI
+834 
-846 NYLKNDKDNA
+846 
-856 VESNN
+856 
-861 ANILVQGSENIIEAA
+861 
-876 KGISSIDKSEVKL
+876 
-889 QATDSNVI
+889 
-897 NAKNFGIYTKEEGV
+897 
-911 VNLNATNANNTVY
+911 
-924 IDNGYGISSNN
+924 
-935 SSINIDSQSGN
+935 
-946 NSIEVGQGI
+946 
-955 AIEANNGSNISVNAN
+955 
-970 KGQNNI
+970 
-976 KASDTAISVNKNNI
+976 AISVNKNNI
-990 DKDIATTSTNTVV
+990 DKDIATTSTNTVI
-1003 KVTGKNNIINA
+1003 KVTGKDNIINA
-1014 TTAIDNIDD
+1014 TTAIDNIDG

-1029 ASENNSINGLV
+1029 ASENNSIDGLV
-1040 HAENKANTKIQGKIN
+1040 HAENKANTKIQGKVN
-1055 YLKNDKD
+1055 YLKNNKD

-1109 FGIYTKEEGVVNLN
+1109 FGIYTKEDGVVNLN
-1123 ATNANNTVYI
+1123 ATNADNTVYV
-1133 DNGYGISSNNSSINI
+1133 DNRYGISGNDSTINI
-1148 DSQSGNNSIEV
+1148 NSQLGNNSIEV
-1159 GQGIAIEANNGSN
+1159 AQGIAIEANNGSN

-1177 NKGQNNIKA
+1177 NKGQNNIKASENVIEATKGISSIDKSEVKLQATDSNVINAKEFGIYTKEEGVVNLNATNANNTVYVENGYGISGNDSAININSQSGNNSIEVAQGITIEANNGSNISLNANNGKNNIKA

-1209 VIKVTGKNNIINAV
+1209 VIKIAGKDNIINAT
-1223 TAIDNIDGGNVEIIA
+1223 TAIDNINGGNVKIIA
-1238 SENNSIDGLV
+1238 SENNSINGLV
-1248 NVENKANTK
+1248 HAENKANTK

-1267 DKDNAVESNNANIL
+1267 DKDNAIESNNANVL
-1281 VQGSENIIEAAKGI
+1281 VQGNENIIEATKGI
-1295 SSIDKSEV
+1295 SSV
-1303 KLQATDSN
+1303 N
-1311 VINAKNFG
+1311 NGVINFQSTNSNIIKAKEFG
-1319 IYTKEEGVV
+1319 VYTKENSQV
-1328 NLNATNANNTV
+1328 NLNATNANNIV
-1339 YIDNGYGISSN
+1339 YVETGYGISSN

-1361 NNSIEVG
+1361 NNSIEVA
-1368 QGIAIEANNGSNI
+1368 QGIAVEVNNGSNI
-1381 SVNANKGQNN
+1381 SLNADKGQNN

-1396 TAISVNKNNIDK
+1396 IAISVNKNNIDK

-1422 GKNNIIN
+1422 GK
-1429 AVTAI
+1429 
-1434 DNIDGGNVEIIAS
+1434 
-1447 ENNSID
+1447 
-1453 GLVNVENK
+1453 
-1461 ANTKIQGKVNY
+1461 
-1472 LKNDKDNA
+1472 
-1480 IESNNANVLVQGS
+1480 
-1493 ENIIEA
+1493 
-1499 TKGISSI
+1499 
-1506 DKSEVKLQATDSN
+1506 
-1519 VINAKNFGIYTKE
+1519 
-1532 EGVVNLNATNAN
+1532 
-1544 NTVYVETGYGISGN
+1544 
-1558 DSAININSQSGN
+1558 
-1570 NSIEV
+1570 
-1575 TQGIAIEANNGSNIS
+1575 
-1590 LNANK
+1590 
-1595 GQNNIKASDI
+1595 
-1605 AISVNKNNIDKDI
+1605 
-1618 ANISTDTAVKITGKD
+1618 D

-1643 NIDDGNV
+1643 NIDGGNV

-1686 QSIIW
+1686 QSVIW

-1715 ANNDINNLNQG
+1715 ANNDMNNLNQG

-1753 VSNSNDDISGLIIE
+1753 VSNSNDDVSGLIID

-1825 NVVRQS
+1825 NVVGQS

>member
-20 VFTPTWASQETKNT
+20 VFTPTWASQEIKNT

-101 GNTSQGSS
+101 GNTSQGSR

-205 GINIK
+205 GINVK

-483 KNFGIYTKEEGVV
+483 KEFGIYTKEQGVV
-496 NLNATNA
+496 SLNATNA
-503 NNTVYVE
+503 NNIVYVDG
-510 TGYGISGNDSAININ
+510 GYGISGNASAININ

-532 IEVTQGIAI
+532 IEVAQGIAI

-560 KASDIAISVN
+560 KASD
-570 KNNIDKDIAIT
+570 
-581 STNTVVKIAGKD
+581 
-593 NIINATTA
+593 
-601 IDNINGGNVEII
+601 
-613 ASENNSIDGLVNV
+613 
-626 ENKANTKIQG
+626 
-636 KINYLK
+636 
-642 NDKDNAVESNNANIL
+642 
-657 VQGSENIIEAA
+657 
-668 KGISSI
+668 
-674 DKSEVKLQ
+674 
-682 ATDSNVINAKNFG
+682 
-695 IYTKE
+695 
-700 EGVVNLNATNA
+700 
-711 NNTVY
+711 
-716 IDNGYGI
+716 
-723 SSNNSSINIDSQ
+723 
-735 SGNNS
+735 
-740 IEVGQGIAI
+740 
-749 EANNG
+749 
-754 SNISV
+754 
-759 NANKGQNN
+759 
-767 IKASDTAISVNKNNI
+767 TAISVNKNN
-782 DKDIAITSTN
+782 
-792 TVVKIAGKDN
+792 V
-802 IINATTAIDNIN
+802 
-814 GGNVEIIAS
+814 
-823 ENNSIDGLVNV
+823 
-834 ENKANTKIQGKI
+834 
-846 NYLKNDKDNA
+846 
-856 VESNN
+856 
-861 ANILVQGSENIIEAA
+861 
-876 KGISSIDKSEVKL
+876 
-889 QATDSNVI
+889 
-897 NAKNFGIYTKEEGV
+897 
-911 VNLNATNANNTVY
+911 
-924 IDNGYGISSNN
+924 
-935 SSINIDSQSGN
+935 
-946 NSIEVGQGI
+946 
-955 AIEANNGSNISVNAN
+955 
-970 KGQNNI
+970 
-976 KASDTAISVNKNNI
+976 

-1014 TTAIDNIDD
+1014 ITAIDNIDG

-1029 ASENNSINGLV
+1029 ASENNSINGLLNV
-1040 HAENKANTKIQGKIN
+1040 ENKANTKIQGKIN

-1070 NVLVQG
+1070 NV
-1076 SENIIEATK
+1076 
-1085 GISSIDKSEVKL
+1085 
-1097 QATDSNVINAKN
+1097 
-1109 FGIYTKEEGVVNLN
+1109 F
-1123 ATNANNTVYI
+1123 
-1133 DNGYGISSNNSSINI
+1133 
-1148 DSQSGNNSIEV
+1148 
-1159 GQGIAIEANNGSN
+1159 
-1172 ISVNA
+1172 
-1177 NKGQNNIKA
+1177 
-1186 SDTAISVNKNNIDK
+1186 
-1200 DIATTSTNT
+1200 
-1209 VIKVTGKNNIINAV
+1209 
-1223 TAIDNIDGGNVEIIA
+1223 
-1238 SENNSIDGLV
+1238 
-1248 NVENKANTK
+1248 
-1257 IQGKINYLKN
+1257 
-1267 DKDNAVESNNANIL
+1267 
-1281 VQGSENIIEAAKGI
+1281 
-1295 SSIDKSEV
+1295 
-1303 KLQATDSN
+1303 
-1311 VINAKNFG
+1311 
-1319 IYTKEEGVV
+1319 
-1328 NLNATNANNTV
+1328 
-1339 YIDNGYGISSN
+1339 
-1350 NSSINIDSQSG
+1350 
-1361 NNSIEVG
+1361 
-1368 QGIAIEANNGSNI
+1368 
-1381 SVNANKGQNN
+1381 
-1391 IKASD
+1391 
-1396 TAISVNKNNIDK
+1396 
-1408 DIATTSTNTVIKVT
+1408 
-1422 GKNNIIN
+1422 
-1429 AVTAI
+1429 
-1434 DNIDGGNVEIIAS
+1434 
-1447 ENNSID
+1447 
-1453 GLVNVENK
+1453 
-1461 ANTKIQGKVNY
+1461 
-1472 LKNDKDNA
+1472 
-1480 IESNNANVLVQGS
+1480 VQGS

-2246 EYVGFKYDHSGYWY
+2246 EYVSFKYDHSGYWY

>member
-20 VFTPTWASQETKNT
+20 VFTPTWASQEIKNT

-176 NSALKLDAKNMNIN
+176 NSALKLDAKNININ

-205 GINIK
+205 GINVK

-503 NNTVYVE
+503 DNIVYVDA
-510 TGYGISGNDSAININ
+510 GYGISGNNSAININ

-532 IEVTQGIAI
+532 IEVAQGIA
-541 EANNGSNI
+541 
-549 SLNANKGQNNI
+549 
-560 KASDIAISVN
+560 
-570 KNNIDKDIAIT
+570 
-581 STNTVVKIAGKD
+581 
-593 NIINATTA
+593 
-601 IDNINGGNVEII
+601 VE
-613 ASENNSIDGLVNV
+613 V
-626 ENKANTKIQG
+626 
-636 KINYLK
+636 
-642 NDKDNAVESNNANIL
+642 
-657 VQGSENIIEAA
+657 
-668 KGISSI
+668 
-674 DKSEVKLQ
+674 
-682 ATDSNVINAKNFG
+682 
-695 IYTKE
+695 
-700 EGVVNLNATNA
+700 
-711 NNTVY
+711 
-716 IDNGYGI
+716 
-723 SSNNSSINIDSQ
+723 
-735 SGNNS
+735 
-740 IEVGQGIAI
+740 
-749 EANNG
+749 
-754 SNISV
+754 
-759 NANKGQNN
+759 
-767 IKASDTAISVNKNNI
+767 
-782 DKDIAITSTN
+782 
-792 TVVKIAGKDN
+792 
-802 IINATTAIDNIN
+802 
-814 GGNVEIIAS
+814 
-823 ENNSIDGLVNV
+823 
-834 ENKANTKIQGKI
+834 
-846 NYLKNDKDNA
+846 
-856 VESNN
+856 
-861 ANILVQGSENIIEAA
+861 
-876 KGISSIDKSEVKL
+876 
-889 QATDSNVI
+889 
-897 NAKNFGIYTKEEGV
+897 
-911 VNLNATNANNTVY
+911 
-924 IDNGYGISSNN
+924 
-935 SSINIDSQSGN
+935 
-946 NSIEVGQGI
+946 
-955 AIEANNGSNISVNAN
+955 
-970 KGQNNI
+970 
-976 KASDTAISVNKNNI
+976 
-990 DKDIATTSTNTVV
+990 
-1003 KVTGKNNIINA
+1003 
-1014 TTAIDNIDD
+1014 
-1023 GNVEII
+1023 
-1029 ASENNSINGLV
+1029 
-1040 HAENKANTKIQGKIN
+1040 
-1055 YLKNDKD
+1055 
-1062 NAIESNNA
+1062 
-1070 NVLVQG
+1070 
-1076 SENIIEATK
+1076 
-1085 GISSIDKSEVKL
+1085 
-1097 QATDSNVINAKN
+1097 
-1109 FGIYTKEEGVVNLN
+1109 
-1123 ATNANNTVYI
+1123 
-1133 DNGYGISSNNSSINI
+1133 
-1148 DSQSGNNSIEV
+1148 
-1159 GQGIAIEANNGSN
+1159 NNGSN

-1209 VIKVTGKNNIINAV
+1209 VIKVTGKDNIINA
-1223 TAIDNIDGGNVEIIA
+1223 T
-1238 SENNSIDGLV
+1238 
-1248 NVENKANTK
+1248 
-1257 IQGKINYLKN
+1257 
-1267 DKDNAVESNNANIL
+1267 
-1281 VQGSENIIEAAKGI
+1281 
-1295 SSIDKSEV
+1295 
-1303 KLQATDSN
+1303 
-1311 VINAKNFG
+1311 
-1319 IYTKEEGVV
+1319 
-1328 NLNATNANNTV
+1328 
-1339 YIDNGYGISSN
+1339 
-1350 NSSINIDSQSG
+1350 
-1361 NNSIEVG
+1361 
-1368 QGIAIEANNGSNI
+1368 
-1381 SVNANKGQNN
+1381 
-1391 IKASD
+1391 
-1396 TAISVNKNNIDK
+1396 
-1408 DIATTSTNTVIKVT
+1408 
-1422 GKNNIIN
+1422 
-1429 AVTAI
+1429 TAI

-1480 IESNNANVLVQGS
+1480 IESNNANVLVQGN

-1532 EGVVNLNATNAN
+1532 EGVVNLNTVNADN
-1544 NTVYVETGYGISGN
+1544 IVYVDNGYGISGN
-1558 DSAININSQSGN
+1558 NSAININSQSGN

-1575 TQGIAIEANNGSNIS
+1575 AQGIAIEANNGSNIS
-1590 LNANK
+1590 INANK
-1595 GQNNIKASDI
+1595 GQNNIKASDT
-1605 AISVNKNNIDKDI
+1605 AISVNKNNIDKNI
-1618 ANISTDTAVKITGKD
+1618 AITSTNTVVKIAGKD